1 MMATKWTNEQLLAIE
16 TRGKNL
22 LVAAAAGSGKTAVLV
37 ERIIRMITDEKN
49 PVDIDKLLVVTFTNA
64 AASEMRER
72 IGDAISKKLEEM
84 PDSKVLQRQ
93 LALLNKSNITTIHS
107 FCLDVIK
114 NNFHII
120 DLDPGFRIGDET
132 ECTLIKQDVLIELFD
147 DKYNEGDKG
156 FLNLV
161 EAYCTNRDD
170 EKLKSIVLKLY
181 NFSMS
186 GPWPSVW
193 LREKAQE
200 FNIDSLEDLE
210 KASWCKILK
219 ESLYLDLNSAKNNLK
234 EAIKICEEDSD
245 LDPYLLTLNPELNNI
260 INAINSL
267 NLDLNK
273 IYNAIKNI
281 EFGRI
286 KSIKKGIGDE
296 LDKEKV
302 KSLRDD
308 TKKKINKIKEEVFS
322 VPLNEALD
330 GIKNMYPIIKSLTEL
345 VIEFSNRYSTKKREK
360 TILDFNDLEHLCLRI
375 LTYSDENGEIKAS
388 SVAQK
393 FREKFEEVLV
403 DEYQDSNNV
412 QETIINMVS
421 RKNLDN
427 PNVFMV
433 GDVKQS
439 IYRFRQAKPELFL
452 EKYNSYPVEDG
463 EKNKKIMLYK
473 NFRSREEVI
482 KGVNFVFKSLMSK
495 TVGELDYTD
504 EEALNLGANYE
515 EVNKDNVHLQNQ
527 EDIDLDKIRVSGDI
541 ELHILDKS
549 GDFEDEKNEN
559 KDNGYNDENSTLKD
573 DEEDLTAV
581 AIEARIIERRIK
593 ELINPSDGKVFM
605 IFDKNLNKY
614 RKIRYKDIVILLRT
628 TKNWADTIVEELSF
642 GGIPVYADTSAG
654 YFQTI
659 EIRTIMS
666 LLHIID
672 NPMQD
677 IYAIASMR
685 SPIFSFT
692 SEELADIRL
701 LNSDNYFYLN
711 VKNIADGTYDEN
723 VDKDLKE
730 KCSYFIGKINAW
742 REISLYMPIDE
753 FIWYLYSDTSYYGY
767 VGAMVNGVQR
777 QANLRILFQRAKQY
791 EQTSFKG
798 LFNFINFI
806 NKLKK
811 SSGDLGTA
819 KILGENEDVVRIMSI
834 HKSKGLEFPVVFLS
848 GCGKQFNLMD
858 ANDSLL
864 FHEELG
870 IGADC
875 IDIEKRIRYKTIQ
888 KYAIKKKFELETLS
902 EEMRILYVAL
912 TRAKEKLIITGGSS
926 NLQKDIEACYRA
938 VVKSSDKVIPNELL
952 KQKNYLKWI
961 ITALIKHKDG
971 EDLRKGKNEF
981 IKLSNDLSTWKIH
994 FHRKSEFIVDNIED
1008 SVDKEKNTILS
1019 LNYNNFA
1026 IDKEIQRRLDFRYK
1040 YKEVCVVPS
1049 NISVSDI
1056 KRAEEEVF
1064 TSDVES
1070 FFKEEKLRKK
1080 PKFITEEKGLSKA
1093 EKGTAMHFVMQKL
1106 DLNRVN
1112 SIDEIKI
1119 QVKSMVNNE
1128 LITEEEEKT
1137 INPFKIQKFFKSD
1150 LGLRMLKAYKE
1161 NGEVYRELPFITE
1174 IPIKRV
1180 EKEITSK
1187 LFDNEKLRLQGII
1200 DCFFEEEDGVVL
1212 LDYKT
1217 DYVEVGKESELL
1229 DRYKVQIELYTETLE
1244 KIIGKKIKEKYLY
1257 LFGID
1262 KQVKYKN

>member
-1 MMATKWTNEQLLAIE
+1 METKWTDEQLLAIE

-37 ERIIRMITDEKN
+37 ERIIKIITDDNN

-84 PDSKVLQRQ
+84 PDSKMLQRQ

-107 FCLDVIK
+107 FCLDIIK
-114 NNFHII
+114 NNFHLL

-132 ECTLIKQDVLIELFD
+132 ECTLIKQDVLIELFE
-147 DKYNEGDKG
+147 DKYDKEDEG
-156 FLNLV
+156 FLNLI

-170 EKLKSIVLKLY
+170 ERLKEIVLKLY

-200 FNIDSLEDLE
+200 FNINSLDELE
-210 KASWCKILK
+210 KASWYKVLK
-219 ESLYLDLNSAKNNLK
+219 ESLYLDLNNAKNGLD

-245 LDPYLLTLNPELNNI
+245 LAPYLLNLKPELNGI
-260 INAINSL
+260 ENAINSL
-267 NLDLNK
+267 NLNLEQ
-273 IYNAIKNI
+273 IYKAIKDI
-281 EFGRI
+281 EFAYRI
-286 KSIKKGIGDE
+286 KTVKKGLGDE
-296 LDKEKV
+296 LDKKKV

-308 TKKKINKIKEEVFS
+308 VKKKINQIKGGVFS
-322 VPLNEALD
+322 VSLDETLN

-345 VIEFSNRYSTKKREK
+345 VIEFSDRYVKKKMERV
-360 TILDFNDLEHLCLRI
+360 ILDFNDLEHLCLKI
-375 LTYSDENGEIKAS
+375 LTCNDENGEVYAS

-412 QETIINMVS
+412 QETIISMVS
-421 RKNLDN
+421 RKDLDN

-433 GDVKQS
+433 GDVKQN

-452 EKYNSYPVEDG
+452 EKYNSYSEEDNK
-463 EKNKKIMLYK
+463 KNRKIMLYK

-482 KGVNFVFKSLMSK
+482 KGVNFIFKSLMSK

-504 EEALNLGANYE
+504 KEALNLGASYDE
-515 EVNKDNVHLQNQ
+515 INKDNVYFQDN
-527 EDIDLDKIRVSGDI
+527 EFIDLDKIEVSGAL

-549 GDFEDEKNEN
+549 SDFEDGKNEI
-559 KDNGYNDENSTLKD
+559 NDED
-573 DEEDLTAV
+573 DKENDNEEDLSAV
-581 AIEARIIERRIK
+581 AIEARIIAKRIK
-593 ELINPSDGKVFM
+593 ELINPSDGKCFM
-605 IFDKNLNKY
+605 VFDKNLNRY
-614 RKIRYKDIVILLRT
+614 RKITYKDIVILLRS

-642 GGIPVYADTSAG
+642 GGIPVYADINTG

-677 IYAIASMR
+677 IYTIASMR
-685 SPIFSFT
+685 SPIFAFT
-692 SEELADIRL
+692 SEELADIRI
-701 LNSDNYFYLN
+701 LNRDNYFYLN
-711 VKNIADGTYDEN
+711 VKDIAEDVYDERIN
-723 VDKDLKE
+723 KSLKDK
-730 KCSYFIGKINAW
+730 CVYFIEKIGSW
-742 REISLYMPIDE
+742 REKSLYMPIDE
-753 FIWYLYSDTSYYGY
+753 FLWYLYSDTSYYGY
-767 VGAMVNGVQR
+767 VGAMVNGIQR

-806 NKLKK
+806 NKLRK

-848 GCGKQFNLMD
+848 GCGKQFNLRD
-858 ANDSLL
+858 INDSLL

-875 IDIEKRIRYKTIQ
+875 IDIKKRIRYTTLQ

-912 TRAKEKLIITGGSS
+912 TRAKEKLIITGSS
-926 NLQKDIEACYRA
+926 YNLQKDIDACYKA
-938 VVKSSDKVIPNELL
+938 GVKGFNKVIPSELL
-952 KQKNYLKWI
+952 KQKSYLKWI
-961 ITALIKHKDG
+961 MIALIKHKDG
-971 EDLRKGKNEF
+971 DILRQGKNEF
-981 IKLSNDLSTWKIH
+981 VEISDDLSSWKIN
-994 FHRKSEFIVDNIED
+994 FHKKSDFGTENVED
-1008 SVDKEKNTILS
+1008 SIEKKNISILS
-1019 LNYNNFA
+1019 LNYSNFEV
-1026 IDKEIQRRLDFRYK
+1026 DEEIRKRLEFRYK
-1040 YKEVCVVPS
+1040 YRDVCSVPS

-1056 KRAEEEVF
+1056 KKAEEEIF
-1064 TSDVES
+1064 EPQAENLFS
-1070 FFKEEKLRKK
+1070 EEKNRKK
-1080 PKFITEEKGLSKA
+1080 PRFIMEEKGLSKA

-1106 DLNRVN
+1106 DLNKVN
-1112 SIDEIKI
+1112 LLNEIKEQI
-1119 QVKSMVNNE
+1119 KNMFE
-1128 LITEEEEKT
+1128 KGLITKDEEES
-1137 INPFKIQKFFKSD
+1137 INIFKIQKFFKSN
-1150 LGLRMLKAYKE
+1150 LGQRLLKAYKE
-1161 NGEVYRELPFITE
+1161 NKQVFRELPFITE
-1174 IPIKRV
+1174 IPVKRI
-1180 EKEITSK
+1180 EKDLIDK
-1187 LFDNEKLRLQGII
+1187 IFNNEKLRLQGII
-1200 DCFFEEEDGVVL
+1200 DCFFEEDDGIVL

-1217 DYVEVGKESELL
+1217 DYVENGKEKEIL
-1229 DRYKVQIELYTETLE
+1229 DKYRVQIDLYTETLE
-1244 KIIGKKIKEKYLY
+1244 RVIGKKVKERYLY

-1262 KQVKYKN
+1262 KEVKYMD

>member
-1 MMATKWTNEQLLAIE
+1 METKWTDEQLLAIE

-37 ERIIRMITDEKN
+37 ERIIKIITDDNN

-84 PDSKVLQRQ
+84 PDSKMLQRQ

-107 FCLDVIK
+107 FCLDIIK
-114 NNFHII
+114 NNFHLI

-132 ECTLIKQDVLIELFD
+132 ECTLIKQDVLIELFE
-147 DKYNEGDKG
+147 DKYDKEDEG
-156 FLNLV
+156 FLNLI

-170 EKLKSIVLKLY
+170 ERLKEIVLKLY

-200 FNIDSLEDLE
+200 FNINSLDELE
-210 KASWCKILK
+210 KASWYKVLK
-219 ESLYLDLNSAKNNLK
+219 ESLYLDLNNAKNGLD

-245 LDPYLLTLNPELNNI
+245 LAPYLLNLKPELNGI
-260 INAINSL
+260 ENAINSL
-267 NLDLNK
+267 NLNLEQ
-273 IYNAIKNI
+273 IYKAIKDI
-281 EFGRI
+281 EFAYRI
-286 KSIKKGIGDE
+286 KTVKKGLGDE
-296 LDKEKV
+296 LDKKKV

-308 TKKKINKIKEEVFS
+308 VKKKINQIKGGVFS
-322 VPLNEALD
+322 VSLDETLN

-345 VIEFSNRYSTKKREK
+345 VIEFSDRYVKKKMERV
-360 TILDFNDLEHLCLRI
+360 ILDFNDLEHLCLKI
-375 LTYSDENGEIKAS
+375 LTCNDENGEVYAS

-412 QETIINMVS
+412 QETIISMVS
-421 RKNLDN
+421 RKDLDN

-452 EKYNSYPVEDG
+452 EKYNSYSEEDNK
-463 EKNKKIMLYK
+463 KNRKIMLYK

-482 KGVNFVFKSLMSK
+482 KGVNFIFKSLMSK

-504 EEALNLGANYE
+504 KEALNLGASYDE
-515 EVNKDNVHLQNQ
+515 INKDNVYFQDN
-527 EDIDLDKIRVSGDI
+527 EFIDLDKIEVSGAL

-549 GDFEDEKNEN
+549 SDFEDGKNEIN
-559 KDNGYNDENSTLKD
+559 YEDDKENDN
-573 DEEDLTAV
+573 EEDLSAV
-581 AIEARIIERRIK
+581 AIEARIIAKRIK
-593 ELINPSDGKVFM
+593 ELINPSDGKCFM
-605 IFDKNLNKY
+605 VFDKNLNRY
-614 RKIRYKDIVILLRT
+614 RKITYKDIVILLRS

-642 GGIPVYADTSAG
+642 GGIPVYADINTG

-677 IYAIASMR
+677 IYTIASMR
-685 SPIFSFT
+685 SPIFAFT
-692 SEELADIRL
+692 SEELADIRI
-701 LNSDNYFYLN
+701 LNRDNYFYLN
-711 VKNIADGTYDEN
+711 VKDIAEDVYDERIN
-723 VDKDLKE
+723 KSLKDK
-730 KCSYFIGKINAW
+730 CVYFIEKIGSW
-742 REISLYMPIDE
+742 REKSLYMPIDE
-753 FIWYLYSDTSYYGY
+753 FLWYLYSDTSYYGY
-767 VGAMVNGVQR
+767 VGAMVNGIQR

-806 NKLKK
+806 NKLRK

-848 GCGKQFNLMD
+848 GCGKQFNLRD
-858 ANDSLL
+858 INDSLL

-875 IDIEKRIRYKTIQ
+875 IDIKKRIRYTTLQ

-912 TRAKEKLIITGGSS
+912 TRAKEKLIITGSS
-926 NLQKDIEACYRA
+926 YNLQKDIDACYKA
-938 VVKSSDKVIPNELL
+938 GVKGFNKVIPSELL
-952 KQKNYLKWI
+952 KQKSYLKWI
-961 ITALIKHKDG
+961 MTALIKHKDG
-971 EDLRKGKNEF
+971 DILRQGKNEF
-981 IKLSNDLSTWKIH
+981 VEISDDLSSWKIN
-994 FHRKSEFIVDNIED
+994 FHKKSDFGVENVED
-1008 SVDKEKNTILS
+1008 SIEKKNISILS
-1019 LNYNNFA
+1019 LNYSNFEV
-1026 IDKEIQRRLDFRYK
+1026 DEEIRKRLEFRYK
-1040 YKEVCVVPS
+1040 YRDVCSVPS

-1056 KRAEEEVF
+1056 KKAEEEIF
-1064 TSDVES
+1064 EPQAENLFS
-1070 FFKEEKLRKK
+1070 EEKNRKK
-1080 PKFITEEKGLSKA
+1080 PKFIMEEKGLSKA

-1106 DLNRVN
+1106 DLNKVN
-1112 SIDEIKI
+1112 LLNEIKEQI
-1119 QVKSMVNNE
+1119 KNMFE
-1128 LITEEEEKT
+1128 KGLITKDEEES
-1137 INPFKIQKFFKSD
+1137 INIFKIQKFFKSN
-1150 LGLRMLKAYKE
+1150 LGQRLLKAYKE
-1161 NGEVYRELPFITE
+1161 NKQVFRELPFITE
-1174 IPIKRV
+1174 IPVKRI
-1180 EKEITSK
+1180 EKDLIDK
-1187 LFDNEKLRLQGII
+1187 IFNNEKLRLQGII
-1200 DCFFEEEDGVVL
+1200 DCFFEEDDGIVL

-1217 DYVEVGKESELL
+1217 DYVENGKEKEIL
-1229 DRYKVQIELYTETLE
+1229 DKYRVQIDLYTETLE
-1244 KIIGKKIKEKYLY
+1244 RVIGKKVKERYLY

-1262 KQVKYKN
+1262 KEVKYMD

>member
-1 MMATKWTNEQLLAIE
+1 MATKWTDEQLLAIE

-37 ERIIRMITDEKN
+37 ERIIKMITNDKS
-49 PVDIDKLLVVTFTNA
+49 PVDIDKLLIVTFTNA

-72 IGDAISKKLEEM
+72 IGDAISKRLEET

-114 NNFHII
+114 NNFHLI

-132 ECTLIKQDVLIELFD
+132 ECNLIKQDILVELFD
-147 DKYNEGDKG
+147 DKYDEEDKG

-161 EAYCTNRDD
+161 EAYCSNRDD
-170 EKLKSIVLKLY
+170 EKLKDIILKLY

-186 GPWPSVW
+186 GPWPEKW
-193 LREKAQE
+193 LREKAHD
-200 FNIDSLEDLE
+200 FKLDSLKDLE
-210 KASWCKILK
+210 KTAWYKVLK
-219 ESLYLDLNSAKNNLK
+219 ESLYLEFNNAKNDLE
-234 EAIKICEEDSD
+234 EAIEICDGDCD
-245 LDPYLLTLNPELNNI
+245 LAPYLLTLEPELNRAVNI
-260 INAINSL
+260 IKS
-267 NLDLNK
+267 LDLGLDK
-273 IYNAIKNI
+273 IYEAVSCIK
-281 EFGRI
+281 FDRI
-286 KSIKKGIGDE
+286 KTPKKGVGDE
-296 LDKEKV
+296 LDREKI
-302 KSLRDD
+302 KALRDKAKD
-308 TKKKINKIKEEVFS
+308 RVNKIKEEVFS
-322 VPLNEALD
+322 VPLDEAID
-330 GIKNMYPIIKSLTEL
+330 GIKKMYPIITSLTEL
-345 VIEFSNRYSTKKREK
+345 VIEFSKRYSDKKREK
-360 TILDFNDLEHLCLRI
+360 TILDFNDLEHLCLKI
-375 LTYSDENGEIKAS
+375 LTSYDESGQIRP
-388 SVAQK
+388 SVVAEK
-393 FREKFEEVLV
+393 FREKFDEVLV

-452 EKYNSYPVEDG
+452 DKYNSYSMDD
-463 EKNKKIMLYK
+463 KDRNRKIMLYK
-473 NFRSREEVI
+473 NFRSRKEVI
-482 KGVNFVFKSLMSK
+482 NGVNFVFKSLMSE
-495 TVGELDYTD
+495 TVGELDYTID
-504 EEALNLGANYE
+504 EALNLGANYE
-515 EVNKDNVHLQNQ
+515 EINKDNIFLNPQ
-527 EDIDLDKIRVSGDI
+527 EKIDIEKIDVAGNI

-549 GDFEDEKNEN
+549 GDFEEEK
-559 KDNGYNDENSTLKD
+559 KSENSSDEENLREE
-573 DEEDLTAV
+573 EEDLTAV
-581 AIEARIIERRIK
+581 AIEARIIEKRIK
-593 ELINPSDGKVFM
+593 ELMNPSNGKHFM
-605 IFDKNLNKY
+605 VFDKNLNKY
-614 RKIRYKDIVILLRT
+614 RKIRYKDIVILLRA

-677 IYAIASMR
+677 IYTIASMR

-701 LNSDNYFYLN
+701 LNRESYFYLN
-711 VKNIADGTYDEN
+711 VRDIAEGVYDKNI
-723 VDKDLKE
+723 DKDLKD
-730 KCSYFIGKINAW
+730 KCLYFVEKINGW

-753 FIWYLYSDTSYYGY
+753 FIWYLYSDTAYYGY

-806 NKLKK
+806 NRLKK

-858 ANDSLL
+858 SKDSLL

-875 IDIEKRIRYKTIQ
+875 IDIEKRIKYKTLQ

-912 TRAKEKLIITGGSS
+912 TRAKEKLIITGASS
-926 NLQKDIEACYRA
+926 NLQKDIEACYKA
-938 VVKSSDKVIPNELL
+938 GEKGLDKVMPSEVL
-952 KQKNYLKWI
+952 KQKSYLKWI
-961 ITALIKHKDG
+961 MTALIKHKDG
-971 EDLRKGKNEF
+971 EILRQGKNEF
-981 IKLSNDLSTWKIH
+981 IKIADDLSTWKID
-994 FHRKSEFIVDNIED
+994 FHRKSEFFVDNTKD

-1019 LNYNNFA
+1019 LDYDTFV
-1026 IDKEIQRRLDFRYK
+1026 IDKEVKRRLDFKYK
-1040 YKEVCVVPS
+1040 YNEVCTVPS

-1064 TSDVES
+1064 TSETEN
-1070 FFKEEKLRKK
+1070 FFKEENIRKK

-1106 DLNRVN
+1106 DLDKIN
-1112 SIDEIKI
+1112 SINEIKK
-1119 QVKSMVNNE
+1119 QVKVMFENE
-1128 LITEEEEKT
+1128 LITEDEEKA
-1137 INPFKIQKFFKSD
+1137 INPFKIQKFLKSN
-1150 LGLRMLKAYKE
+1150 LGERMLKAHKE
-1161 NGEVYRELPFITE
+1161 NREVYRELPFITE
-1174 IPIKRV
+1174 ISVKRI
-1180 EKEITSK
+1180 EKELVDEI
-1187 LFDNEKLRLQGII
+1187 FNNEKLRLQGII

-1217 DYVEVGKESELL
+1217 DYVEEGKEEEFLE
-1229 DRYKVQIELYTETLE
+1229 RYKVQIDLYTETLE
-1244 KIIGKKIKEKYLY
+1244 KIIGKKIKERYLY

-1262 KQVKYKN
+1262 KEVKYKD

>member
-1 MMATKWTNEQLLAIE
+1 METKWTDEQLLAIE

-37 ERIIRMITDEKN
+37 ERIIKIITDDNN

-84 PDSKVLQRQ
+84 PDSKMLQRQ

-107 FCLDVIK
+107 FCLDIIK
-114 NNFHII
+114 NNFHLI

-132 ECTLIKQDVLIELFD
+132 ECTLIKQDVLIELFE
-147 DKYNEGDKG
+147 DKYDKEDEG
-156 FLNLV
+156 FLNLI

-170 EKLKSIVLKLY
+170 ERLKEIVLKLY

-200 FNIDSLEDLE
+200 FNINSLDELE
-210 KASWCKILK
+210 KASWYKVLK
-219 ESLYLDLNSAKNNLK
+219 ESLYLDLNNAKNGLD

-245 LDPYLLTLNPELNNI
+245 LAPYLLNLKPELNGI
-260 INAINSL
+260 ENAINSL
-267 NLDLNK
+267 NLNLEQ
-273 IYNAIKNI
+273 IYKAIKDI
-281 EFGRI
+281 EFAYRI
-286 KSIKKGIGDE
+286 KTVKKGLGDE
-296 LDKEKV
+296 LDKKKV

-308 TKKKINKIKEEVFS
+308 VKKKINQIKGGVFS
-322 VPLNEALD
+322 VSLDETLN

-345 VIEFSNRYSTKKREK
+345 VIEFSDRYVKKKMERV
-360 TILDFNDLEHLCLRI
+360 ILDFNDLEHLCLKI
-375 LTYSDENGEIKAS
+375 LTCNDENGEVYAS

-412 QETIINMVS
+412 QETIISMVS
-421 RKNLDN
+421 RKDLDN

-452 EKYNSYPVEDG
+452 EKYNSYSEEDNK
-463 EKNKKIMLYK
+463 KNRKIMLYK

-482 KGVNFVFKSLMSK
+482 KGVNFIFKSLMSK

-504 EEALNLGANYE
+504 KEALNLGASYDE
-515 EVNKDNVHLQNQ
+515 INKDNVYFQDN
-527 EDIDLDKIRVSGDI
+527 EFIDLDKIEVSGAL

-549 GDFEDEKNEN
+549 SDFEDGENEI
-559 KDNGYNDENSTLKD
+559 NDED
-573 DEEDLTAV
+573 DKENDNEEDLSAV
-581 AIEARIIERRIK
+581 AIEARIIAKRIK
-593 ELINPSDGKVFM
+593 ELINPSDGKCFM
-605 IFDKNLNKY
+605 VFDKNLNRYK
-614 RKIRYKDIVILLRT
+614 KITYKDIVILLRS

-642 GGIPVYADTSAG
+642 GGIPVYADINTG

-677 IYAIASMR
+677 IYTIASMR
-685 SPIFSFT
+685 SPIFAFT
-692 SEELADIRL
+692 SEELADIRI
-701 LNSDNYFYLN
+701 LNRDNYFYLN
-711 VKNIADGTYDEN
+711 VKDIAEDVYDERIN
-723 VDKDLKE
+723 KSLKDK
-730 KCSYFIGKINAW
+730 CVYFIEKIGSW
-742 REISLYMPIDE
+742 REKSLYMPIDE
-753 FIWYLYSDTSYYGY
+753 FLWYLYSDTSYYGY
-767 VGAMVNGVQR
+767 VGAMVNGIQR

-806 NKLKK
+806 NKLRK

-848 GCGKQFNLMD
+848 GCGKQFNLRD
-858 ANDSLL
+858 INDSLL

-875 IDIEKRIRYKTIQ
+875 IDIKKRIRYTTLQ

-912 TRAKEKLIITGGSS
+912 TRAKEKLIITGSS
-926 NLQKDIEACYRA
+926 YNLQKDIDACYKA
-938 VVKSSDKVIPNELL
+938 GVKGFNKVIPSELL
-952 KQKNYLKWI
+952 KQKSYLKWI
-961 ITALIKHKDG
+961 MTALIKHKDG
-971 EDLRKGKNEF
+971 DILRQGKNEF
-981 IKLSNDLSTWKIH
+981 VEISDDLSSWKIN
-994 FHRKSEFIVDNIED
+994 FHKKSDFGTENVED
-1008 SVDKEKNTILS
+1008 SIEKKNISILS
-1019 LNYNNFA
+1019 LNYSNFEV
-1026 IDKEIQRRLDFRYK
+1026 DEEIRKRLEFRYK
-1040 YKEVCVVPS
+1040 YRDVCSVPS

-1056 KRAEEEVF
+1056 KKAEEEIF
-1064 TSDVES
+1064 EPQAENLFS
-1070 FFKEEKLRKK
+1070 EEKNRKK
-1080 PKFITEEKGLSKA
+1080 PRFIMEEKGLSKA

-1106 DLNRVN
+1106 DLNKVN
-1112 SIDEIKI
+1112 LLNEIKEQI
-1119 QVKSMVNNE
+1119 KNMFE
-1128 LITEEEEKT
+1128 KGLITKDEEES
-1137 INPFKIQKFFKSD
+1137 INIFKIQKFFKSN
-1150 LGLRMLKAYKE
+1150 LGQRLLKAYKE
-1161 NGEVYRELPFITE
+1161 NKQVFRELPFITE
-1174 IPIKRV
+1174 IPVKRI
-1180 EKEITSK
+1180 EKDLIDK
-1187 LFDNEKLRLQGII
+1187 IFNNEKLRLQGII
-1200 DCFFEEEDGVVL
+1200 DCFFEEDDGIVL

-1217 DYVEVGKESELL
+1217 DYVENGKEKEIL
-1229 DRYKVQIELYTETLE
+1229 DKYRVQIDLYTETLE
-1244 KIIGKKIKEKYLY
+1244 RVIGKKVKERYLY

-1262 KQVKYKN
+1262 KEVKYMD

>member
-1 MMATKWTNEQLLAIE
+1 METKWTDEQLLAIE

-37 ERIIRMITDEKN
+37 ERIIKIITDDNN

-84 PDSKVLQRQ
+84 PDSKMLQRQ

-107 FCLDVIK
+107 FCLDIIK
-114 NNFHII
+114 NNFHLI

-132 ECTLIKQDVLIELFD
+132 ECTLIKQDVLIELFE
-147 DKYNEGDKG
+147 DKYDKEDED
-156 FLNLV
+156 FLNLI

-170 EKLKSIVLKLY
+170 ERLKEIVLKLY

-200 FNIDSLEDLE
+200 FNINSLDELE
-210 KASWCKILK
+210 KASWYKVLK
-219 ESLYLDLNSAKNNLK
+219 ESLYLDLNNAKNGLD

-245 LDPYLLTLNPELNNI
+245 LAPYLLNLKPELNGI
-260 INAINSL
+260 ENAINSL
-267 NLDLNK
+267 NLNLEQ
-273 IYNAIKNI
+273 IYKAIKDI
-281 EFGRI
+281 EFAYRI
-286 KSIKKGIGDE
+286 KTVKKGLGDE
-296 LDKEKV
+296 LDKKKV

-308 TKKKINKIKEEVFS
+308 VKKKINQIKGGVFS
-322 VPLNEALD
+322 VSLDETLN

-345 VIEFSNRYSTKKREK
+345 VIEFSDRYVKKKMERV
-360 TILDFNDLEHLCLRI
+360 ILDFNDLEHLCLKI
-375 LTYSDENGEIKAS
+375 LTCNDENGEVYAS

-412 QETIINMVS
+412 QETIISMVS
-421 RKNLDN
+421 RKDLDN

-452 EKYNSYPVEDG
+452 EKYNSYSEEDNK
-463 EKNKKIMLYK
+463 KNRKIMLYK

-482 KGVNFVFKSLMSK
+482 KGVNFIFKSLMSK

-504 EEALNLGANYE
+504 KEALNLGASYDE
-515 EVNKDNVHLQNQ
+515 INKDNVYFQDN
-527 EDIDLDKIRVSGDI
+527 EFIDLDKIEVSGAL

-549 GDFEDEKNEN
+549 SDFEDGKNEI
-559 KDNGYNDENSTLKD
+559 NDED
-573 DEEDLTAV
+573 DKENDNEEDLSAV
-581 AIEARIIERRIK
+581 AIEARIIAKRIK
-593 ELINPSDGKVFM
+593 ELINPSDGKCFM
-605 IFDKNLNKY
+605 VFDKNLNRY
-614 RKIRYKDIVILLRT
+614 RKITYKDIVILLRS

-642 GGIPVYADTSAG
+642 GGIPVYADINTG

-677 IYAIASMR
+677 IYTIASMR
-685 SPIFSFT
+685 SPIFAFT
-692 SEELADIRL
+692 SEELADIRI
-701 LNSDNYFYLN
+701 LNRDNYFYLN
-711 VKNIADGTYDEN
+711 VKDIAEDVYNERIN
-723 VDKDLKE
+723 KSLKDK
-730 KCSYFIGKINAW
+730 CVYFIEKIGSW
-742 REISLYMPIDE
+742 REKSLYMPIDE
-753 FIWYLYSDTSYYGY
+753 FLWYLYSDTSYYGY
-767 VGAMVNGVQR
+767 VGAMVNGIQR

-806 NKLKK
+806 NKLRK

-848 GCGKQFNLMD
+848 GCGKQFNLRD
-858 ANDSLL
+858 INDSLL

-875 IDIEKRIRYKTIQ
+875 IDIKKRIRYTTLQ

-912 TRAKEKLIITGGSS
+912 TRAKEKLIITGSS
-926 NLQKDIEACYRA
+926 YNLQKDIDACYKA
-938 VVKSSDKVIPNELL
+938 GVKGFNKVIPSELL
-952 KQKNYLKWI
+952 KQKSYLKWI
-961 ITALIKHKDG
+961 MTALIKHKDG
-971 EDLRKGKNEF
+971 DILRQGKNEF
-981 IKLSNDLSTWKIH
+981 VEISDDLSSWKIN
-994 FHRKSEFIVDNIED
+994 FHKKSDFGVENVED
-1008 SVDKEKNTILS
+1008 SIEKKNISILS
-1019 LNYNNFA
+1019 LNYSNFEV
-1026 IDKEIQRRLDFRYK
+1026 DEEIRKRLEFRYK
-1040 YKEVCVVPS
+1040 YRDVCSVPS

-1056 KRAEEEVF
+1056 KKAEEEIF
-1064 TSDVES
+1064 EPQAENLFS
-1070 FFKEEKLRKK
+1070 EEKNRKK
-1080 PKFITEEKGLSKA
+1080 PRFIMEEKGLSKA

-1106 DLNRVN
+1106 DLNKVN
-1112 SIDEIKI
+1112 LLNEIKEQI
-1119 QVKSMVNNE
+1119 KNMFE
-1128 LITEEEEKT
+1128 KGLITKDEEES
-1137 INPFKIQKFFKSD
+1137 INIFKIQKFFKSN
-1150 LGLRMLKAYKE
+1150 LGQRLLKAYKE
-1161 NGEVYRELPFITE
+1161 NKQVFRELPFITE
-1174 IPIKRV
+1174 IPVKRI
-1180 EKEITSK
+1180 EKDLIDK
-1187 LFDNEKLRLQGII
+1187 IFNNEKLRLQGII
-1200 DCFFEEEDGVVL
+1200 DCFFEEDDGIVL

-1217 DYVEVGKESELL
+1217 DYVENGKEKEIL
-1229 DRYKVQIELYTETLE
+1229 DKYRVQIDLYTETLE
-1244 KIIGKKIKEKYLY
+1244 RVIGKKVKERYLY

-1262 KQVKYKN
+1262 KEVKYMD

>member
-1 MMATKWTNEQLLAIE
+1 METKWTDEQLLAIE

-37 ERIIRMITDEKN
+37 ERIIKIITDDNN

-84 PDSKVLQRQ
+84 PDSKMLQRQ

-107 FCLDVIK
+107 FCLDIIK
-114 NNFHII
+114 NNFHLI

-132 ECTLIKQDVLIELFD
+132 ECTLIKQDVLIELFE
-147 DKYNEGDKG
+147 DKYDKEDEG
-156 FLNLV
+156 FLNLI

-170 EKLKSIVLKLY
+170 ERLKEIVLKLY

-200 FNIDSLEDLE
+200 FNINSLDELE
-210 KASWCKILK
+210 KASWYKVLK
-219 ESLYLDLNSAKNNLK
+219 ESLYLDLNNAKNGLD

-245 LDPYLLTLNPELNNI
+245 LAPYLLNLKPELNGI
-260 INAINSL
+260 ENAINSL
-267 NLDLNK
+267 NLNLEQ
-273 IYNAIKNI
+273 IYKAIKDI
-281 EFGRI
+281 EFAYRI
-286 KSIKKGIGDE
+286 KTVKKGLGDE
-296 LDKEKV
+296 LDKKKV

-308 TKKKINKIKEEVFS
+308 VKKKINQIKGGVFS
-322 VPLNEALD
+322 VSLDETLN

-345 VIEFSNRYSTKKREK
+345 VIEFSDRYVKKKMERV
-360 TILDFNDLEHLCLRI
+360 ILDFNDLEHLCLKI
-375 LTYSDENGEIKAS
+375 LTCNDENGEVYAS

-412 QETIINMVS
+412 QETIISMVS
-421 RKNLDN
+421 RKDLDN

-452 EKYNSYPVEDG
+452 EKYNSYSEEDNK
-463 EKNKKIMLYK
+463 KNRKIMLYK

-482 KGVNFVFKSLMSK
+482 KGVNFIFKSLMSK

-504 EEALNLGANYE
+504 KEALNLGASYDE
-515 EVNKDNVHLQNQ
+515 INKDNVYFQDN
-527 EDIDLDKIRVSGDI
+527 EFIDLDKIEVSGAL

-549 GDFEDEKNEN
+549 SDFEDGKNEI
-559 KDNGYNDENSTLKD
+559 NDED
-573 DEEDLTAV
+573 DKENDNEEDLSAV
-581 AIEARIIERRIK
+581 AIEARIIAKRIK
-593 ELINPSDGKVFM
+593 ELINPSDGKCFM
-605 IFDKNLNKY
+605 VFDKNLNRY
-614 RKIRYKDIVILLRT
+614 RKITYKDIVILLRS

-642 GGIPVYADTSAG
+642 GGIPVYADINTG

-677 IYAIASMR
+677 IYTIASMR
-685 SPIFSFT
+685 SPIFAFT
-692 SEELADIRL
+692 SEELADIRI
-701 LNSDNYFYLN
+701 LNRDNYFYLN
-711 VKNIADGTYDEN
+711 VKDIAEDVYDERIN
-723 VDKDLKE
+723 KSLKDK
-730 KCSYFIGKINAW
+730 CVYFIEKIGSW
-742 REISLYMPIDE
+742 REKSLYMPIDE
-753 FIWYLYSDTSYYGY
+753 FLWYLYSDTSYYGY
-767 VGAMVNGVQR
+767 VGAMVNGIQR

-806 NKLKK
+806 NKLRK

-848 GCGKQFNLMD
+848 GCGKQFNLRD
-858 ANDSLL
+858 INDSLL

-875 IDIEKRIRYKTIQ
+875 IDIKKRIRYTTLQ

-912 TRAKEKLIITGGSS
+912 TRAKEKLIITGSSS
-926 NLQKDIEACYRA
+926 NLQKDIDACYKA
-938 VVKSSDKVIPNELL
+938 GVKGFNKVIPSELL
-952 KQKNYLKWI
+952 KQKSYLKWI
-961 ITALIKHKDG
+961 MTALIKHKDG
-971 EDLRKGKNEF
+971 DILRQGKNEF
-981 IKLSNDLSTWKIH
+981 VEISDDLSSWKIN
-994 FHRKSEFIVDNIED
+994 FHKKSDFGTENVED
-1008 SVDKEKNTILS
+1008 SIEKKNISILS
-1019 LNYNNFA
+1019 LNYSNFEVDEG
-1026 IDKEIQRRLDFRYK
+1026 IRKRLEFRYK
-1040 YKEVCVVPS
+1040 YRDVCSVPS

-1056 KRAEEEVF
+1056 KRAEEEIF
-1064 TSDVES
+1064 EPQAENLFS
-1070 FFKEEKLRKK
+1070 EEKNRKK
-1080 PKFITEEKGLSKA
+1080 PKFIMEEKGLSKA

-1106 DLNRVN
+1106 DLNKVN
-1112 SIDEIKI
+1112 LLNEIKEQI
-1119 QVKSMVNNE
+1119 KNMFE
-1128 LITEEEEKT
+1128 KGLITKDEEES
-1137 INPFKIQKFFKSD
+1137 INIFKIQKFFKSN
-1150 LGLRMLKAYKE
+1150 LGQRLLKAYKE
-1161 NGEVYRELPFITE
+1161 NKQVFRELPFITE
-1174 IPIKRV
+1174 IPVKRI
-1180 EKEITSK
+1180 EKDLIDK
-1187 LFDNEKLRLQGII
+1187 IFNNEKLRLQGII
-1200 DCFFEEEDGVVL
+1200 DCFFEEDDGIVL

-1217 DYVEVGKESELL
+1217 DYVENGKEKEIL
-1229 DRYKVQIELYTETLE
+1229 DKYKVQIDLYTETLE
-1244 KIIGKKIKEKYLY
+1244 RVIGKKVKERYLY

-1262 KQVKYKN
+1262 KEVKYMD

>member
-1 MMATKWTNEQLLAIE
+1 METKWTDEQLLAIE

-37 ERIIRMITDEKN
+37 ERIIKIITDDNN

-84 PDSKVLQRQ
+84 PDSKMLQRQ

-107 FCLDVIK
+107 FCLDIIK
-114 NNFHII
+114 NNFHLI

-132 ECTLIKQDVLIELFD
+132 ECTLIKQDVLIELFE
-147 DKYNEGDKG
+147 DKYDKEDED
-156 FLNLV
+156 FLNLI

-170 EKLKSIVLKLY
+170 ERLKEIVLKLY

-200 FNIDSLEDLE
+200 FNINSLDELE
-210 KASWCKILK
+210 KASWYKVLK
-219 ESLYLDLNSAKNNLK
+219 ESLYLDLNNAKNGLD

-245 LDPYLLTLNPELNNI
+245 LAPYLLNLKPELNGI
-260 INAINSL
+260 ENAINSL
-267 NLDLNK
+267 NLNLEQ
-273 IYNAIKNI
+273 IYKAIKDI
-281 EFGRI
+281 EFAYRI
-286 KSIKKGIGDE
+286 KTVKKGLGDE
-296 LDKEKV
+296 LDKKKV

-308 TKKKINKIKEEVFS
+308 VKKKINQIKGGVFS
-322 VPLNEALD
+322 VSLDETLN

-345 VIEFSNRYSTKKREK
+345 VIEFSDRYVKKKMERV
-360 TILDFNDLEHLCLRI
+360 ILDFNDLEHLCLKI
-375 LTYSDENGEIKAS
+375 LTCNDENGEVYAS

-412 QETIINMVS
+412 QETIISMVS
-421 RKNLDN
+421 RKDLDN

-452 EKYNSYPVEDG
+452 EKYNSYSEEDNK
-463 EKNKKIMLYK
+463 KNRKIMLYK

-482 KGVNFVFKSLMSK
+482 KGVNFIFKSLMSK

-504 EEALNLGANYE
+504 KEALNLGASYDE
-515 EVNKDNVHLQNQ
+515 INKDNVYFQDN
-527 EDIDLDKIRVSGDI
+527 EFIDLDKIEVSGAL

-549 GDFEDEKNEN
+549 SDFEDEKNEI
-559 KDNGYNDENSTLKD
+559 NDED
-573 DEEDLTAV
+573 DKENDNEEDLSAV
-581 AIEARIIERRIK
+581 AIEARIIAKRIK
-593 ELINPSDGKVFM
+593 ELINPSDGKCFM
-605 IFDKNLNKY
+605 VFDKNLNRY
-614 RKIRYKDIVILLRT
+614 RKITYKDIVILLRS

-642 GGIPVYADTSAG
+642 GGIPVYADINTG

-677 IYAIASMR
+677 IYTIASMR
-685 SPIFSFT
+685 SPIFAFT
-692 SEELADIRL
+692 SEELADIRI
-701 LNSDNYFYLN
+701 LNRDNYFYLN
-711 VKNIADGTYDEN
+711 VKDIAEDVYNERIN
-723 VDKDLKE
+723 KSLKDK
-730 KCSYFIGKINAW
+730 CVYFIEKIGSW
-742 REISLYMPIDE
+742 REKSLYMPIDE
-753 FIWYLYSDTSYYGY
+753 FLWYLYSDTSYYGY
-767 VGAMVNGVQR
+767 VGAMVNGIQR

-806 NKLKK
+806 NKLRK

-848 GCGKQFNLMD
+848 GCGKQFNLRD
-858 ANDSLL
+858 INDSLL

-875 IDIEKRIRYKTIQ
+875 IDIKKRIRYTTLQ

-912 TRAKEKLIITGGSS
+912 TRAKEKLIITGSS
-926 NLQKDIEACYRA
+926 YNLQKDIDACYKA
-938 VVKSSDKVIPNELL
+938 GVKGFNKVIPSELL
-952 KQKNYLKWI
+952 KQKSYLKWI
-961 ITALIKHKDG
+961 MTALIKHKDG
-971 EDLRKGKNEF
+971 DILRQGKNEF
-981 IKLSNDLSTWKIH
+981 VEISDDLSSWKIN
-994 FHRKSEFIVDNIED
+994 FHKKSDFGTENVED
-1008 SVDKEKNTILS
+1008 SIEKKNISILS
-1019 LNYNNFA
+1019 LNYSNFEV
-1026 IDKEIQRRLDFRYK
+1026 DEEIRKRLEFRYK
-1040 YKEVCVVPS
+1040 YRDVCSVPS

-1056 KRAEEEVF
+1056 KKAEEEIF
-1064 TSDVES
+1064 EPQAENLFS
-1070 FFKEEKLRKK
+1070 EEKNRKK
-1080 PKFITEEKGLSKA
+1080 PKFIMEEKGLSKA

-1106 DLNRVN
+1106 DLNKVN
-1112 SIDEIKI
+1112 LLNEIKEQI
-1119 QVKSMVNNE
+1119 KNMFE
-1128 LITEEEEKT
+1128 KGLITKDEEES
-1137 INPFKIQKFFKSD
+1137 INIFKIQKFFKSN
-1150 LGLRMLKAYKE
+1150 LGQRLLKAYKE
-1161 NGEVYRELPFITE
+1161 NKQVFRELPFITE
-1174 IPIKRV
+1174 IPVKRI
-1180 EKEITSK
+1180 EKDLIDK
-1187 LFDNEKLRLQGII
+1187 IFNNEKLRLQGII
-1200 DCFFEEEDGVVL
+1200 DCFFEEDDGIVL

-1217 DYVEVGKESELL
+1217 DYVENGKEKEIL
-1229 DRYKVQIELYTETLE
+1229 DKYRVQIDLYTETLE
-1244 KIIGKKIKEKYLY
+1244 RVIGKKVKERYLY

-1262 KQVKYKN
+1262 KEVKYMD

>member
-1 MMATKWTNEQLLAIE
+1 METKWTDEQLLAIE

-37 ERIIRMITDEKN
+37 ERIIKIITDDNN

-84 PDSKVLQRQ
+84 PDSKMLQRQ

-107 FCLDVIK
+107 FCLDIIK
-114 NNFHII
+114 NNFHLI

-132 ECTLIKQDVLIELFD
+132 ECTLIKQDVLIELFE
-147 DKYNEGDKG
+147 DKYDKEDED
-156 FLNLV
+156 FLNLI

-170 EKLKSIVLKLY
+170 ERLKEIVLKLY

-200 FNIDSLEDLE
+200 FNINSLDELE
-210 KASWCKILK
+210 KASWYKVLK
-219 ESLYLDLNSAKNNLK
+219 ESLYLDLNNAKNGLD

-245 LDPYLLTLNPELNNI
+245 LAPYLLNLKPELNGI
-260 INAINSL
+260 ENAINSL
-267 NLDLNK
+267 NLNLEQ
-273 IYNAIKNI
+273 IYKAIKDI
-281 EFGRI
+281 EFAYRI
-286 KSIKKGIGDE
+286 KTVKKGLGDE
-296 LDKEKV
+296 LDKKKV

-308 TKKKINKIKEEVFS
+308 VKKKINQIKGGVFS
-322 VPLNEALD
+322 VSLDETLN

-345 VIEFSNRYSTKKREK
+345 VIEFSDRYVKKKMERV
-360 TILDFNDLEHLCLRI
+360 ILDFNDLEHLCLKI
-375 LTYSDENGEIKAS
+375 LTCNDENGEVYAS

-412 QETIINMVS
+412 QETIISMVS
-421 RKNLDN
+421 RKDLDN

-452 EKYNSYPVEDG
+452 EKYNSYSEEDNK
-463 EKNKKIMLYK
+463 KNRKIMLYK

-482 KGVNFVFKSLMSK
+482 KGVNFIFKSLMSK

-504 EEALNLGANYE
+504 KEALNLGASYDE
-515 EVNKDNVHLQNQ
+515 INKDNVYFQDN
-527 EDIDLDKIRVSGDI
+527 EFIDLDKIEVSGAL

-549 GDFEDEKNEN
+549 SDFEDEKNEI
-559 KDNGYNDENSTLKD
+559 NDED
-573 DEEDLTAV
+573 DKENDNEEDLSAV
-581 AIEARIIERRIK
+581 AIEARIIAKRIK
-593 ELINPSDGKVFM
+593 ELINPSDGKCFM
-605 IFDKNLNKY
+605 VFDKNLNRY
-614 RKIRYKDIVILLRT
+614 RKITYKDIVILLRS

-642 GGIPVYADTSAG
+642 GGIPVYADINTG

-677 IYAIASMR
+677 IYTIASMR
-685 SPIFSFT
+685 SPIFAFT
-692 SEELADIRL
+692 SEELADIRI
-701 LNSDNYFYLN
+701 LNRDNYFYLN
-711 VKNIADGTYDEN
+711 VKDIAEDVYDERIN
-723 VDKDLKE
+723 KSLKDK
-730 KCSYFIGKINAW
+730 CVYFIEKIGSW
-742 REISLYMPIDE
+742 REKSLYMPIDE
-753 FIWYLYSDTSYYGY
+753 FLWYLYSDTSYYGY
-767 VGAMVNGVQR
+767 VGAMVNGIQR

-806 NKLKK
+806 NKLRK

-848 GCGKQFNLMD
+848 GCGKQFNLRD
-858 ANDSLL
+858 INDSLL

-875 IDIEKRIRYKTIQ
+875 IDIKKRIRYTTLQ

-912 TRAKEKLIITGGSS
+912 TRAKEKLIITGSS
-926 NLQKDIEACYRA
+926 YNLQKDIDACYKA
-938 VVKSSDKVIPNELL
+938 GVKGFNKVIPSELL
-952 KQKNYLKWI
+952 KQKSYLKWI
-961 ITALIKHKDG
+961 MTALIKHKDG
-971 EDLRKGKNEF
+971 DILRQGKNEF
-981 IKLSNDLSTWKIH
+981 VEISDDLSSWKIN
-994 FHRKSEFIVDNIED
+994 FHKKSDFGVENVED
-1008 SVDKEKNTILS
+1008 SIEKKNISILS
-1019 LNYNNFA
+1019 LNYSNFEV
-1026 IDKEIQRRLDFRYK
+1026 DEEIRKRLEFRYK
-1040 YKEVCVVPS
+1040 YRDVCSVPS

-1056 KRAEEEVF
+1056 KKAEEEIF
-1064 TSDVES
+1064 EPQAENLFS
-1070 FFKEEKLRKK
+1070 EEKNRKK
-1080 PKFITEEKGLSKA
+1080 PKFIMEEKGLSKA

-1106 DLNRVN
+1106 DLNKVN
-1112 SIDEIKI
+1112 LLNEIKEQI
-1119 QVKSMVNNE
+1119 KNMFE
-1128 LITEEEEKT
+1128 KGLITKDEEES
-1137 INPFKIQKFFKSD
+1137 INIFKIQKFFKSN
-1150 LGLRMLKAYKE
+1150 LGQRLLKAYKE
-1161 NGEVYRELPFITE
+1161 NKQVFRELPFITE
-1174 IPIKRV
+1174 IPVKRI
-1180 EKEITSK
+1180 EKDLIDK
-1187 LFDNEKLRLQGII
+1187 IFNNEKLRLQGII
-1200 DCFFEEEDGVVL
+1200 DCFFEEDDGIVL

-1217 DYVEVGKESELL
+1217 DYVENGKEKEIL
-1229 DRYKVQIELYTETLE
+1229 DKYRVQIDLYTETLE
-1244 KIIGKKIKEKYLY
+1244 RVIGKKVKERYLY

-1262 KQVKYKN
+1262 KEVKYMD

>member
-1 MMATKWTNEQLLAIE
+1 METKWTDEQLLAIE

-37 ERIIRMITDEKN
+37 ERIIKIITDDNN

-84 PDSKVLQRQ
+84 PNSKMLQRQ

-107 FCLDVIK
+107 FCLDIIK
-114 NNFHII
+114 NNFHLI

-132 ECTLIKQDVLIELFD
+132 ECTLIKQDVLIELFE
-147 DKYNEGDKG
+147 DKYDKEDED
-156 FLNLV
+156 FLNLI

-170 EKLKSIVLKLY
+170 ERLKEIVLKLY

-200 FNIDSLEDLE
+200 FNINSLDELE
-210 KASWCKILK
+210 KASWYKVLK
-219 ESLYLDLNSAKNNLK
+219 ESLYLDLNNAKNGLD

-245 LDPYLLTLNPELNNI
+245 LAPYLLNLKPELNGI
-260 INAINSL
+260 ENAINSL
-267 NLDLNK
+267 NLNLEQ
-273 IYNAIKNI
+273 IYKAIKDI
-281 EFGRI
+281 EFAYRI
-286 KSIKKGIGDE
+286 KTVKKGLGDE
-296 LDKEKV
+296 LDKKKV

-308 TKKKINKIKEEVFS
+308 VKKKINQIKGGVFS
-322 VPLNEALD
+322 VSLDETLN

-345 VIEFSNRYSTKKREK
+345 VIEFSDRYVKKKMERV
-360 TILDFNDLEHLCLRI
+360 ILDFNDLEHLCLKI
-375 LTYSDENGEIKAS
+375 LTCNDENGEVYAS

-412 QETIINMVS
+412 QETIISMVS
-421 RKNLDN
+421 RKDLDN

-452 EKYNSYPVEDG
+452 EKYNSYSEEDNK
-463 EKNKKIMLYK
+463 KNRKIMLYK

-482 KGVNFVFKSLMSK
+482 KGVNFIFKSLMSK

-504 EEALNLGANYE
+504 KEALNLGASYDE
-515 EVNKDNVHLQNQ
+515 INKDNVYFQDN
-527 EDIDLDKIRVSGDI
+527 EFIDLDKIEVSGAL

-549 GDFEDEKNEN
+549 SDFEDGKNEI
-559 KDNGYNDENSTLKD
+559 NDED
-573 DEEDLTAV
+573 DKENDNEEDLSAV
-581 AIEARIIERRIK
+581 AIEARIIAKRIK
-593 ELINPSDGKVFM
+593 ELINPSDGKCFM
-605 IFDKNLNKY
+605 VFDKNLNRY
-614 RKIRYKDIVILLRT
+614 RKITYKDIVILLRS

-642 GGIPVYADTSAG
+642 GGIPVYADINTG

-677 IYAIASMR
+677 IYTIASMR
-685 SPIFSFT
+685 SPIFAFT
-692 SEELADIRL
+692 SEELADIRI
-701 LNSDNYFYLN
+701 LNRDNYFYLN
-711 VKNIADGTYDEN
+711 VKDIAEDVYDERIN
-723 VDKDLKE
+723 KSLKDK
-730 KCSYFIGKINAW
+730 CVYFIEKIGSW
-742 REISLYMPIDE
+742 REKSLYMPIDE
-753 FIWYLYSDTSYYGY
+753 FLWYLYSDTSYYGY
-767 VGAMVNGVQR
+767 VGAMVNGIQR

-806 NKLKK
+806 NKLRK

-848 GCGKQFNLMD
+848 GCGKQFNLRD
-858 ANDSLL
+858 INDSLL

-875 IDIEKRIRYKTIQ
+875 IDIKKRIRYTTLQ

-912 TRAKEKLIITGGSS
+912 TRAKEKLIITGSS
-926 NLQKDIEACYRA
+926 YNLQKDIDACYKA
-938 VVKSSDKVIPNELL
+938 GVKGFNKVIPSELL
-952 KQKNYLKWI
+952 KQKSYLKWI
-961 ITALIKHKDG
+961 MTALIKHKDG
-971 EDLRKGKNEF
+971 DILRQGKNEF
-981 IKLSNDLSTWKIH
+981 VEISDDLSSWKIN
-994 FHRKSEFIVDNIED
+994 FHKKSDFGTENVED
-1008 SVDKEKNTILS
+1008 SIEKKNISILS
-1019 LNYNNFA
+1019 LNYSNFEV
-1026 IDKEIQRRLDFRYK
+1026 DEEIRKRLEFRYK
-1040 YKEVCVVPS
+1040 YRDVCSVPS

-1056 KRAEEEVF
+1056 KKAEEEIF
-1064 TSDVES
+1064 EPQAENLFS
-1070 FFKEEKLRKK
+1070 EEKNRKK
-1080 PKFITEEKGLSKA
+1080 PRFIMEEKGLSKA

-1106 DLNRVN
+1106 DLNKVN
-1112 SIDEIKI
+1112 LLNEIKEQI
-1119 QVKSMVNNE
+1119 KNMFE
-1128 LITEEEEKT
+1128 KGLITKDEEES
-1137 INPFKIQKFFKSD
+1137 INIFKIQKFFKSN
-1150 LGLRMLKAYKE
+1150 LGQRLLKAYKE
-1161 NGEVYRELPFITE
+1161 NKQVFRELPFITE
-1174 IPIKRV
+1174 IPVKRI
-1180 EKEITSK
+1180 EKDLIDK
-1187 LFDNEKLRLQGII
+1187 IFNNEKLRLQGII
-1200 DCFFEEEDGVVL
+1200 DCFFEEDDGIVL

-1217 DYVEVGKESELL
+1217 DYVENGKEKEIL
-1229 DRYKVQIELYTETLE
+1229 DKYRVQIDLYTETLE
-1244 KIIGKKIKEKYLY
+1244 RVIGKKVKERYLY

-1262 KQVKYKN
+1262 KEVKYMD

>member
-1 MMATKWTNEQLLAIE
+1 METKWTDEQLLAIE

-37 ERIIRMITDEKN
+37 ERIIKIITDDNN

-84 PDSKVLQRQ
+84 PDSKMLQRQ

-107 FCLDVIK
+107 FCLDIIK
-114 NNFHII
+114 NNFHLI

-132 ECTLIKQDVLIELFD
+132 ECTLIKQDVLIELFE
-147 DKYNEGDKG
+147 DKYDKEDEG
-156 FLNLV
+156 FLNLI

-170 EKLKSIVLKLY
+170 ERLKEIVLKLY

-200 FNIDSLEDLE
+200 FNINSLDELE
-210 KASWCKILK
+210 KASWYKVLK
-219 ESLYLDLNSAKNNLK
+219 ESLYLDLNNAKNGLD

-245 LDPYLLTLNPELNNI
+245 LAPYLLTLKPELNGI
-260 INAINSL
+260 ENAINSL
-267 NLDLNK
+267 NLNLEQ
-273 IYNAIKNI
+273 IYKAIKDI
-281 EFGRI
+281 EFAYRI
-286 KSIKKGIGDE
+286 KTVKKGLGDE
-296 LDKEKV
+296 VDKKKV

-308 TKKKINKIKEEVFS
+308 VKKKINQIKGGVFS
-322 VPLNEALD
+322 VSLDETLN

-345 VIEFSNRYSTKKREK
+345 VIEFSDRYVKKKMERV
-360 TILDFNDLEHLCLRI
+360 ILDFNDLEHLCLKI
-375 LTYSDENGEIKAS
+375 LTCNDENGEVYAS

-412 QETIINMVS
+412 QETIISMVS
-421 RKNLDN
+421 RKDLDN

-452 EKYNSYPVEDG
+452 EKYNSYSEEDNK
-463 EKNKKIMLYK
+463 KNRKIMLYK

-482 KGVNFVFKSLMSK
+482 KGVNFIFKSLMSK

-504 EEALNLGANYE
+504 KEALNLGASYDE
-515 EVNKDNVHLQNQ
+515 INKDNVYFQDN
-527 EDIDLDKIRVSGDI
+527 EFIDLDKIEVSGAL

-549 GDFEDEKNEN
+549 SDFEDGKNEI
-559 KDNGYNDENSTLKD
+559 NDED
-573 DEEDLTAV
+573 DKENDNEEDLSAV
-581 AIEARIIERRIK
+581 AIEARIIAKRIK
-593 ELINPSDGKVFM
+593 ELINPSDGKCFM
-605 IFDKNLNKY
+605 VFDKNLNRY
-614 RKIRYKDIVILLRT
+614 RKITYKDIVILLRS

-642 GGIPVYADTSAG
+642 GGIPVYADINTG

-677 IYAIASMR
+677 IYTIASMR
-685 SPIFSFT
+685 SPIFAFT
-692 SEELADIRL
+692 SEELADIRI
-701 LNSDNYFYLN
+701 LNRDNYFYLN
-711 VKNIADGTYDEN
+711 VKDIAEDVYNERIN
-723 VDKDLKE
+723 KSLKDK
-730 KCSYFIGKINAW
+730 CVYFIEKIGSW
-742 REISLYMPIDE
+742 REKSLYMPIDE
-753 FIWYLYSDTSYYGY
+753 FLWYLYSDTSYYGY
-767 VGAMVNGVQR
+767 VGAMVNGIQR

-806 NKLKK
+806 NKLRK

-848 GCGKQFNLMD
+848 GCGKQFNLRD
-858 ANDSLL
+858 INDSLL

-875 IDIEKRIRYKTIQ
+875 IDIKKRIRYTTLQ

-912 TRAKEKLIITGGSS
+912 TRAKEKLIITGSS
-926 NLQKDIEACYRA
+926 YNLQKDIDACYKA
-938 VVKSSDKVIPNELL
+938 GVKGFNKVIPSELL
-952 KQKNYLKWI
+952 KQKSYLKWI
-961 ITALIKHKDG
+961 MTALIKHKDG
-971 EDLRKGKNEF
+971 DILRQGKNEF
-981 IKLSNDLSTWKIH
+981 VEISDDLSSWKIN
-994 FHRKSEFIVDNIED
+994 FHKKSDFGTENVED
-1008 SVDKEKNTILS
+1008 SIEKKNISILS
-1019 LNYNNFA
+1019 LNYSNFEV
-1026 IDKEIQRRLDFRYK
+1026 DEEIRKRLEFRYK
-1040 YKEVCVVPS
+1040 YRDVCSVPS

-1056 KRAEEEVF
+1056 KKAEEEIF
-1064 TSDVES
+1064 EPQAENLFS
-1070 FFKEEKLRKK
+1070 EEKNRKK
-1080 PKFITEEKGLSKA
+1080 PKFIMEEKGLSKA

-1106 DLNRVN
+1106 DLNKVN
-1112 SIDEIKI
+1112 LLNEIKEQI
-1119 QVKSMVNNE
+1119 KNMFE
-1128 LITEEEEKT
+1128 KGLITKDEEES
-1137 INPFKIQKFFKSD
+1137 INIFKIQKFFKSN
-1150 LGLRMLKAYKE
+1150 LGQRLLKAYKE
-1161 NGEVYRELPFITE
+1161 NKQVFRELPFITE
-1174 IPIKRV
+1174 IPVKRI
-1180 EKEITSK
+1180 EKDLIDK
-1187 LFDNEKLRLQGII
+1187 IFNNEKLRLQGII
-1200 DCFFEEEDGVVL
+1200 DCFFEEDDGIVL

-1217 DYVEVGKESELL
+1217 DYVENGKEKEIL
-1229 DRYKVQIELYTETLE
+1229 DKYRVQIDLYTETLE
-1244 KIIGKKIKEKYLY
+1244 RVIGKKVKERYLY

-1262 KQVKYKN
+1262 KEVKYMD

>member
-1 MMATKWTNEQLLAIE
+1 METKWTDEQLLAIE

-37 ERIIRMITDEKN
+37 ERIIKIITDDNN

-84 PDSKVLQRQ
+84 PDSKMLQRQ
-93 LALLNKSNITTIHS
+93 LAFLNKSNITTIHS
-107 FCLDVIK
+107 FCLDIIK
-114 NNFHII
+114 NNFHLI

-132 ECTLIKQDVLIELFD
+132 ECTLIKQDVLIELFE
-147 DKYNEGDKG
+147 DKYDKEDEG
-156 FLNLV
+156 FLNLI

-170 EKLKSIVLKLY
+170 ERLKEIVLKLY

-200 FNIDSLEDLE
+200 FNINSLDELE
-210 KASWCKILK
+210 KASWYKVLK
-219 ESLYLDLNSAKNNLK
+219 ESLYLDLNNAKNGLD

-245 LDPYLLTLNPELNNI
+245 LAPYLLNLKPELNGI
-260 INAINSL
+260 ENAINSL
-267 NLDLNK
+267 NLNLEQ
-273 IYNAIKNI
+273 IYKAIKDI
-281 EFGRI
+281 EFAYRI
-286 KSIKKGIGDE
+286 KTVKKGLGDE
-296 LDKEKV
+296 LDKKKV

-308 TKKKINKIKEEVFS
+308 VKKKINQIKGGVFS
-322 VPLNEALD
+322 VSLDETLN

-345 VIEFSNRYSTKKREK
+345 VIEFSDRYVKKKMERV
-360 TILDFNDLEHLCLRI
+360 ILDFNDLEHLCLKI
-375 LTYSDENGEIKAS
+375 LTCNDENGEVYAS

-412 QETIINMVS
+412 QETIISMVS
-421 RKNLDN
+421 RKDLDN

-452 EKYNSYPVEDG
+452 EKYNSYSEEDNK
-463 EKNKKIMLYK
+463 KNRKIMLYK

-482 KGVNFVFKSLMSK
+482 KGVNFIFKSLMSK

-504 EEALNLGANYE
+504 KEALNLGASYDE
-515 EVNKDNVHLQNQ
+515 INKDNVYFQDN
-527 EDIDLDKIRVSGDI
+527 EFIDLDKIEVSGAL

-549 GDFEDEKNEN
+549 SDFEDEKNEI
-559 KDNGYNDENSTLKD
+559 NDED
-573 DEEDLTAV
+573 DKENDNEEDLSAV
-581 AIEARIIERRIK
+581 AIEARIIAKRIK
-593 ELINPSDGKVFM
+593 ELINPSDGKCFM
-605 IFDKNLNKY
+605 VFDKNLNRY
-614 RKIRYKDIVILLRT
+614 RKITYKDIVILLRS

-642 GGIPVYADTSAG
+642 GGIPVYADINTG

-677 IYAIASMR
+677 IYTIASMR
-685 SPIFSFT
+685 SPIFAFT
-692 SEELADIRL
+692 SEELADIRI
-701 LNSDNYFYLN
+701 LNRDNYFYLN
-711 VKNIADGTYDEN
+711 VKDIAEDVYDERIN
-723 VDKDLKE
+723 KSLKDK
-730 KCSYFIGKINAW
+730 CVYFIEKIGSW
-742 REISLYMPIDE
+742 REKSLYMPIDE
-753 FIWYLYSDTSYYGY
+753 FLWYLYSDTSYYGY
-767 VGAMVNGVQR
+767 VGAMVNGIQR

-806 NKLKK
+806 NKLRK

-848 GCGKQFNLMD
+848 GCGKQFNLRD
-858 ANDSLL
+858 INDSLL

-875 IDIEKRIRYKTIQ
+875 IDIKKRIRYTTLQ

-912 TRAKEKLIITGGSS
+912 TRAKEKLIITGSS
-926 NLQKDIEACYRA
+926 YNLQKDIDACYKA
-938 VVKSSDKVIPNELL
+938 GVKGFNKVIPSELL
-952 KQKNYLKWI
+952 KQKSYLKWI
-961 ITALIKHKDG
+961 MTALIKHKDG
-971 EDLRKGKNEF
+971 DILRQGKNEF
-981 IKLSNDLSTWKIH
+981 VEISDDLSSWKIN
-994 FHRKSEFIVDNIED
+994 FHKKSDFGTENVED
-1008 SVDKEKNTILS
+1008 SIEKKNISILS
-1019 LNYNNFA
+1019 LNYSNFEV
-1026 IDKEIQRRLDFRYK
+1026 DEEIRKRLEFRYK
-1040 YKEVCVVPS
+1040 YRDVCSVPS

-1056 KRAEEEVF
+1056 KKAEEEIF
-1064 TSDVES
+1064 EPQAENLFS
-1070 FFKEEKLRKK
+1070 EEKNRKK
-1080 PKFITEEKGLSKA
+1080 PRFIMEEKGLSKA

-1106 DLNRVN
+1106 DLNKVN
-1112 SIDEIKI
+1112 LLNEIKEQI
-1119 QVKSMVNNE
+1119 KNMFE
-1128 LITEEEEKT
+1128 KGLITKDEEES
-1137 INPFKIQKFFKSD
+1137 INIFKIQKFFKSN
-1150 LGLRMLKAYKE
+1150 LGQRLLKAYKE
-1161 NGEVYRELPFITE
+1161 NKQVFRELPFITE
-1174 IPIKRV
+1174 IPVKRI
-1180 EKEITSK
+1180 EKDLIDK
-1187 LFDNEKLRLQGII
+1187 IFNNEKLRLQGII
-1200 DCFFEEEDGVVL
+1200 DCFFEEDDGIVL

-1217 DYVEVGKESELL
+1217 DYVENGKEKEIL
-1229 DRYKVQIELYTETLE
+1229 DKYKVQIDLYTETLE
-1244 KIIGKKIKEKYLY
+1244 RVIGKKVKERYLY

-1262 KQVKYKN
+1262 KEVKYMD

>member
-1 MMATKWTNEQLLAIE
+1 METKWTDEQLLAIE

-37 ERIIRMITDEKN
+37 ERIIKIITDDNN

-84 PDSKVLQRQ
+84 PDSKMLQRQ

-107 FCLDVIK
+107 FCLDIIK
-114 NNFHII
+114 NNFHLI

-132 ECTLIKQDVLIELFD
+132 ECTLIKQDVLIELFE
-147 DKYNEGDKG
+147 DKYDKEDEG
-156 FLNLV
+156 FLNLI

-170 EKLKSIVLKLY
+170 ERLKEIVLKLY

-200 FNIDSLEDLE
+200 FNINSLDELE
-210 KASWCKILK
+210 KASWYKVLK
-219 ESLYLDLNSAKNNLK
+219 ESLYLDLNNAKNGLD

-245 LDPYLLTLNPELNNI
+245 LAPYLLTLKPELNGI
-260 INAINSL
+260 ENAINSL
-267 NLDLNK
+267 NLNLEQ
-273 IYNAIKNI
+273 IYKAIKDI
-281 EFGRI
+281 EFAYRI
-286 KSIKKGIGDE
+286 KTVKKGLGDE
-296 LDKEKV
+296 LDKKKV

-308 TKKKINKIKEEVFS
+308 VKKKINQIKGGVFS
-322 VPLNEALD
+322 VSLDETLN

-345 VIEFSNRYSTKKREK
+345 VIEFSDRYVKKKMERV
-360 TILDFNDLEHLCLRI
+360 ILDFNDLEHLCLKI
-375 LTYSDENGEIKAS
+375 LTCNDENGEVYAS

-412 QETIINMVS
+412 QETIISMVS
-421 RKNLDN
+421 RKDLDN

-452 EKYNSYPVEDG
+452 EKYNSYSEEDNK
-463 EKNKKIMLYK
+463 KNRKIMLYK

-482 KGVNFVFKSLMSK
+482 KGVNFIFKSLMSK

-504 EEALNLGANYE
+504 KEALNLGASYDE
-515 EVNKDNVHLQNQ
+515 INKDNVYFQDN
-527 EDIDLDKIRVSGDI
+527 EFIDLDKIEVSGAL

-549 GDFEDEKNEN
+549 SDFEDGKNEI
-559 KDNGYNDENSTLKD
+559 NDED
-573 DEEDLTAV
+573 DKENDNEEDLSAV
-581 AIEARIIERRIK
+581 AIEARIIAKRIK
-593 ELINPSDGKVFM
+593 ELINPSDGKCFM
-605 IFDKNLNKY
+605 VFDKNLNRY
-614 RKIRYKDIVILLRT
+614 RKITYKDIVILLRS

-642 GGIPVYADTSAG
+642 GGIPVYADINTG

-677 IYAIASMR
+677 IYTIASMR
-685 SPIFSFT
+685 SPIFAFT
-692 SEELADIRL
+692 SEELADIRI
-701 LNSDNYFYLN
+701 LNRDNYFYLN
-711 VKNIADGTYDEN
+711 VKDIAEDVYDERIN
-723 VDKDLKE
+723 KSLKDK
-730 KCSYFIGKINAW
+730 CVYFIEKIGSW
-742 REISLYMPIDE
+742 REKSLYMPIDE
-753 FIWYLYSDTSYYGY
+753 FLWYLYSDTSYYGY
-767 VGAMVNGVQR
+767 VGAMVNGIQR

-806 NKLKK
+806 NKLRK

-848 GCGKQFNLMD
+848 GCGKQFNLRD
-858 ANDSLL
+858 INDSLL

-875 IDIEKRIRYKTIQ
+875 IDIKKRIRYTTLQ

-912 TRAKEKLIITGGSS
+912 TRAKEKLIITGSSS
-926 NLQKDIEACYRA
+926 NLQKDIDACYKA
-938 VVKSSDKVIPNELL
+938 GVKGFNKVIPSELL
-952 KQKNYLKWI
+952 KQKSYLKWI
-961 ITALIKHKDG
+961 MTALIKHKDG
-971 EDLRKGKNEF
+971 DILRQGKNEF
-981 IKLSNDLSTWKIH
+981 VEISDDLSSWKIN
-994 FHRKSEFIVDNIED
+994 FHKKSDFGTENVED
-1008 SVDKEKNTILS
+1008 SIEKKNISILS
-1019 LNYNNFA
+1019 LNYSNFEV
-1026 IDKEIQRRLDFRYK
+1026 DEEIRKRLEFRYK
-1040 YKEVCVVPS
+1040 YRDVCSVPS

-1056 KRAEEEVF
+1056 KRAEEEIF
-1064 TSDVES
+1064 EPQAENLFS
-1070 FFKEEKLRKK
+1070 EEKNRKK
-1080 PKFITEEKGLSKA
+1080 PKFIMEEKGLSKA

-1106 DLNRVN
+1106 DLNKVN
-1112 SIDEIKI
+1112 LLNEIKEQI
-1119 QVKSMVNNE
+1119 KNMFE
-1128 LITEEEEKT
+1128 KGLITKDEEES
-1137 INPFKIQKFFKSD
+1137 INIFKIQKFFKSN
-1150 LGLRMLKAYKE
+1150 LGQRLLKAYKE
-1161 NGEVYRELPFITE
+1161 NKQVFRELPFITE
-1174 IPIKRV
+1174 IPVKRI
-1180 EKEITSK
+1180 EKDLIDK
-1187 LFDNEKLRLQGII
+1187 IFNNEKLRLQGII
-1200 DCFFEEEDGVVL
+1200 DCFFEEDDGIVL

-1217 DYVEVGKESELL
+1217 DYVENGKEKEIL
-1229 DRYKVQIELYTETLE
+1229 DKYKVQIDLYTETLE
-1244 KIIGKKIKEKYLY
+1244 RVIGKKVKERYLY

-1262 KQVKYKN
+1262 KEVKYMD

>member
-1 MMATKWTNEQLLAIE
+1 METKWTDEQLLAIE

-37 ERIIRMITDEKN
+37 ERIIKIITDDNN

-84 PDSKVLQRQ
+84 PDSKMLQRQ

-107 FCLDVIK
+107 FCLDIIK
-114 NNFHII
+114 NNFHLI

-132 ECTLIKQDVLIELFD
+132 ECTLIKQDVLIELFE
-147 DKYNEGDKG
+147 DKYDKEDEG
-156 FLNLV
+156 FLNLI

-170 EKLKSIVLKLY
+170 ERLKEIVLKLY

-200 FNIDSLEDLE
+200 FNINSLDELE
-210 KASWCKILK
+210 KASWYKVLK
-219 ESLYLDLNSAKNNLK
+219 ESLYLDLNNAKNGLD

-245 LDPYLLTLNPELNNI
+245 LAPYLLNLKPELNGI
-260 INAINSL
+260 ENAINSL
-267 NLDLNK
+267 NLNLEQ
-273 IYNAIKNI
+273 IYKAIKDI
-281 EFGRI
+281 EFAYRI
-286 KSIKKGIGDE
+286 KTVKKGLGDE
-296 LDKEKV
+296 LDKKKV

-308 TKKKINKIKEEVFS
+308 VKKKINQIKGGVFS
-322 VPLNEALD
+322 VSLDETLN

-345 VIEFSNRYSTKKREK
+345 VIEFSDRYVKKKMERV
-360 TILDFNDLEHLCLRI
+360 ILDFNDLEHLCLKI
-375 LTYSDENGEIKAS
+375 LTCNDENGEVYAS

-412 QETIINMVS
+412 QETIISMVS
-421 RKNLDN
+421 RKDLDN

-452 EKYNSYPVEDG
+452 EKYNSYSEEDNK
-463 EKNKKIMLYK
+463 KNRKIMLYK

-482 KGVNFVFKSLMSK
+482 KGVNFIFKSLMSK

-504 EEALNLGANYE
+504 KEALNLGASYDE
-515 EVNKDNVHLQNQ
+515 INKDNVYFQDN
-527 EDIDLDKIRVSGDI
+527 EFIDLDKIEVSGAL

-549 GDFEDEKNEN
+549 SDFEDGKNEI
-559 KDNGYNDENSTLKD
+559 NDED
-573 DEEDLTAV
+573 DKENDNEEDLSAV
-581 AIEARIIERRIK
+581 AIEARIIAKRIK
-593 ELINPSDGKVFM
+593 ELINPSDGKCFM
-605 IFDKNLNKY
+605 VFDKNLNRY
-614 RKIRYKDIVILLRT
+614 RKITYKDIVILLRS

-642 GGIPVYADTSAG
+642 GGIPVYADINTG

-677 IYAIASMR
+677 IYTIASMR
-685 SPIFSFT
+685 SPIFAFT
-692 SEELADIRL
+692 SEELADIRI
-701 LNSDNYFYLN
+701 LNRDNYFYLN
-711 VKNIADGTYDEN
+711 VKDIAEDVYDERIN
-723 VDKDLKE
+723 KSLKDK
-730 KCSYFIGKINAW
+730 CVYFIEKIGSW
-742 REISLYMPIDE
+742 REKSLYMPIDE
-753 FIWYLYSDTSYYGY
+753 FLWYLYSDTSYYGY
-767 VGAMVNGVQR
+767 VGAMVNGIQR

-806 NKLKK
+806 NKLRK

-848 GCGKQFNLMD
+848 GCGKQFNLRD
-858 ANDSLL
+858 INDSLL

-875 IDIEKRIRYKTIQ
+875 IDIKKRIRYTTLQ

-912 TRAKEKLIITGGSS
+912 TRAKEKLIITGSSS
-926 NLQKDIEACYRA
+926 NLQKDIDACYKA
-938 VVKSSDKVIPNELL
+938 GVKGFNKVIPSELL
-952 KQKNYLKWI
+952 KQKSYLKWI
-961 ITALIKHKDG
+961 MTALIKHKDG
-971 EDLRKGKNEF
+971 DILRQGKNEF
-981 IKLSNDLSTWKIH
+981 VEISDDLSSWKIN
-994 FHRKSEFIVDNIED
+994 FHKKSDFGVENVED
-1008 SVDKEKNTILS
+1008 SIEKKNISILS
-1019 LNYNNFA
+1019 LNYSNFEV
-1026 IDKEIQRRLDFRYK
+1026 DEEIRKRLEFRYK
-1040 YKEVCVVPS
+1040 YRDVCSVPS

-1056 KRAEEEVF
+1056 KKAEEIFEPQAENLF
-1064 TSDVES
+1064 S
-1070 FFKEEKLRKK
+1070 EEKNRKK
-1080 PKFITEEKGLSKA
+1080 PKFIMEEKGLSKA

-1106 DLNRVN
+1106 DLNKVN
-1112 SIDEIKI
+1112 LLNEIKEQI
-1119 QVKSMVNNE
+1119 KNMFE
-1128 LITEEEEKT
+1128 KGLITKDEEES
-1137 INPFKIQKFFKSD
+1137 INIFKIQKFFKSN
-1150 LGLRMLKAYKE
+1150 LGQRLLKAYKE
-1161 NGEVYRELPFITE
+1161 NKQVFRELPFITE
-1174 IPIKRV
+1174 IPVKRI
-1180 EKEITSK
+1180 EKDLIDK
-1187 LFDNEKLRLQGII
+1187 IFNNEKLRLQGII
-1200 DCFFEEEDGVVL
+1200 DCFFEEDDGIVL

-1217 DYVEVGKESELL
+1217 DYVETGKEKEIL
-1229 DRYKVQIELYTETLE
+1229 DKYKVQIDLYTETLE
-1244 KIIGKKIKEKYLY
+1244 RVIGKKVKERYLY

-1262 KQVKYKN
+1262 KEVKYMD

>member
-1 MMATKWTNEQLLAIE
+1 METKWTDEQLLAIE

-37 ERIIRMITDEKN
+37 ERIIKIITDDNN

-84 PDSKVLQRQ
+84 PDSKMLQRQ

-107 FCLDVIK
+107 FCLDIIK
-114 NNFHII
+114 NNFHLI

-132 ECTLIKQDVLIELFD
+132 ECTLIKQDVLIELFE
-147 DKYNEGDKG
+147 DKYDKEDED
-156 FLNLV
+156 FLNLI

-170 EKLKSIVLKLY
+170 ERLKEIVLKLY

-200 FNIDSLEDLE
+200 FNINSLDELE
-210 KASWCKILK
+210 KASWYKVLK
-219 ESLYLDLNSAKNNLK
+219 ESLYLDLNNAKNGLD

-245 LDPYLLTLNPELNNI
+245 LAPYLLNLKPELNGI
-260 INAINSL
+260 ENAINSL
-267 NLDLNK
+267 NLNLEQ
-273 IYNAIKNI
+273 IYKAIKDI
-281 EFGRI
+281 EFAYRI
-286 KSIKKGIGDE
+286 KTVKKGLGDE
-296 LDKEKV
+296 LDKKKV

-308 TKKKINKIKEEVFS
+308 VKKKINQIKGGVFS
-322 VPLNEALD
+322 VSLDETLN

-345 VIEFSNRYSTKKREK
+345 VIEFSDRYVKKKMERV
-360 TILDFNDLEHLCLRI
+360 ILDFNDLEHLCLKI
-375 LTYSDENGEIKAS
+375 LTCNDENGEVYAS

-412 QETIINMVS
+412 QETIISMVS
-421 RKNLDN
+421 RKDLDN

-452 EKYNSYPVEDG
+452 EKYNSYSEEDNK
-463 EKNKKIMLYK
+463 KNRKIMLYK

-482 KGVNFVFKSLMSK
+482 KGVNFIFKSLMSK

-504 EEALNLGANYE
+504 KEALNLGASYDE
-515 EVNKDNVHLQNQ
+515 INKDNVYFQDN
-527 EDIDLDKIRVSGDI
+527 EFIDLDKIEVSGAL

-549 GDFEDEKNEN
+549 SDFEDEKNEI
-559 KDNGYNDENSTLKD
+559 NDED
-573 DEEDLTAV
+573 DKENDNEEDLSAV
-581 AIEARIIERRIK
+581 AIEARIIAKRIK
-593 ELINPSDGKVFM
+593 ELINPSDGKCFM
-605 IFDKNLNKY
+605 VFDKNLNRY
-614 RKIRYKDIVILLRT
+614 RKITYKDIVILLRS

-642 GGIPVYADTSAG
+642 GGIPVYADINTG

-672 NPMQD
+672 NPIQD
-677 IYAIASMR
+677 IYTIASMR
-685 SPIFSFT
+685 SPIFAFT
-692 SEELADIRL
+692 SEELADIRI
-701 LNSDNYFYLN
+701 LNRDNYFYLN
-711 VKNIADGTYDEN
+711 VKDIAEDVYDERIN
-723 VDKDLKE
+723 KSLKDK
-730 KCSYFIGKINAW
+730 CVYFIEKIGSW
-742 REISLYMPIDE
+742 REKSLYMPIDE
-753 FIWYLYSDTSYYGY
+753 FLWYLYSDTSYYGY
-767 VGAMVNGVQR
+767 VGAMVNGIQR

-806 NKLKK
+806 NKLRK

-848 GCGKQFNLMD
+848 GCGKQFNLRD
-858 ANDSLL
+858 INDSLL

-875 IDIEKRIRYKTIQ
+875 TDIKKRIRYTTLQ

-912 TRAKEKLIITGGSS
+912 TRAKEKLIITGSS
-926 NLQKDIEACYRA
+926 YNLQKDIDACYKA
-938 VVKSSDKVIPNELL
+938 GVKGFNKVIPSELL
-952 KQKNYLKWI
+952 KQKSYLKWI
-961 ITALIKHKDG
+961 MTALIKHKDG
-971 EDLRKGKNEF
+971 DILRQGKNEF
-981 IKLSNDLSTWKIH
+981 VEISDDLSSWKIN
-994 FHRKSEFIVDNIED
+994 FHKKSDFGTENVED
-1008 SVDKEKNTILS
+1008 SIEKKNISILS
-1019 LNYNNFA
+1019 LNYSNFEV
-1026 IDKEIQRRLDFRYK
+1026 DEEIRKRLEFRYK
-1040 YKEVCVVPS
+1040 YRDVCSVPS

-1056 KRAEEEVF
+1056 KKAEEEIF
-1064 TSDVES
+1064 EPQAENLFS
-1070 FFKEEKLRKK
+1070 EEKNRKK
-1080 PKFITEEKGLSKA
+1080 PRFIMEEKGLSKA

-1106 DLNRVN
+1106 DLNKVN
-1112 SIDEIKI
+1112 LLNEIKEQI
-1119 QVKSMVNNE
+1119 KNMFE
-1128 LITEEEEKT
+1128 KGLITKDEEES
-1137 INPFKIQKFFKSD
+1137 INIFKIQKFFKSN
-1150 LGLRMLKAYKE
+1150 LGQRLLKAYKE
-1161 NGEVYRELPFITE
+1161 NKQVFRELPFITE
-1174 IPIKRV
+1174 IPVKRI
-1180 EKEITSK
+1180 EKDLIDK
-1187 LFDNEKLRLQGII
+1187 IFNNEKLRLQGII
-1200 DCFFEEEDGVVL
+1200 DCFFEEDDGIVL

-1217 DYVEVGKESELL
+1217 DYVENGKEKEIL
-1229 DRYKVQIELYTETLE
+1229 DKYRVQIDLYTETLE
-1244 KIIGKKIKEKYLY
+1244 RVIGKKVKERYLY

-1262 KQVKYKN
+1262 KEVKYMD

>member
-1 MMATKWTNEQLLAIE
+1 METKWTDEQLLAIE

-37 ERIIRMITDEKN
+37 ERIIKIITDDNN

-84 PDSKVLQRQ
+84 PDSKMLQRQ

-107 FCLDVIK
+107 FCLDIIK
-114 NNFHII
+114 NNFHLI

-132 ECTLIKQDVLIELFD
+132 ECTLIKQDVLIELFE
-147 DKYNEGDKG
+147 DKYDKEDED
-156 FLNLV
+156 FLNLI

-170 EKLKSIVLKLY
+170 ERLKEIVLKLY

-200 FNIDSLEDLE
+200 FNINSLDELE
-210 KASWCKILK
+210 KASWYKVLK
-219 ESLYLDLNSAKNNLK
+219 ESLYLDLNNAKNGLD

-245 LDPYLLTLNPELNNI
+245 LAPYLLNLKPELNGI
-260 INAINSL
+260 ENAINSL
-267 NLDLNK
+267 NLNLEQ
-273 IYNAIKNI
+273 IYKAIKDI
-281 EFGRI
+281 EFAYRI
-286 KSIKKGIGDE
+286 KTVKKGLGDE
-296 LDKEKV
+296 LDKKKV

-308 TKKKINKIKEEVFS
+308 VKKKINQIKGGVFS
-322 VPLNEALD
+322 VSLDETLN

-345 VIEFSNRYSTKKREK
+345 VIEFSDRYVKKKMERV
-360 TILDFNDLEHLCLRI
+360 ILDFNDLEHLCLKI
-375 LTYSDENGEIKAS
+375 LTCNDENGEVYAS

-412 QETIINMVS
+412 QETIISMVS
-421 RKNLDN
+421 RKDLDN

-452 EKYNSYPVEDG
+452 EKYNSYSEEDNK
-463 EKNKKIMLYK
+463 KNRKIMLYK

-482 KGVNFVFKSLMSK
+482 KGVNFIFKSLMSK

-504 EEALNLGANYE
+504 KEALNLGASYDE
-515 EVNKDNVHLQNQ
+515 INKDNVYFQDN
-527 EDIDLDKIRVSGDI
+527 EFIDLDKIEVSGAL

-549 GDFEDEKNEN
+549 SDFEYEKNEI
-559 KDNGYNDENSTLKD
+559 NDED
-573 DEEDLTAV
+573 DKENDNEEDLSAV
-581 AIEARIIERRIK
+581 AIEARIIAKRIK
-593 ELINPSDGKVFM
+593 ELINPSDGKCFM
-605 IFDKNLNKY
+605 VFDKNLNRY
-614 RKIRYKDIVILLRT
+614 RKITYKDIVILLRS

-642 GGIPVYADTSAG
+642 GGIPVYADINTG

-677 IYAIASMR
+677 IYTIASMR
-685 SPIFSFT
+685 SPIFAFT
-692 SEELADIRL
+692 SEELADIRI
-701 LNSDNYFYLN
+701 LNRDNYFYLN
-711 VKNIADGTYDEN
+711 VKDIAEDVYDERIN
-723 VDKDLKE
+723 KSLKDK
-730 KCSYFIGKINAW
+730 CVYFIEKIGSW
-742 REISLYMPIDE
+742 REKSLYMPIDE
-753 FIWYLYSDTSYYGY
+753 FLWYLYSDTSYYGY
-767 VGAMVNGVQR
+767 VGAMVNGIQR

-806 NKLKK
+806 NKLRK

-848 GCGKQFNLMD
+848 GCGKQFNLRD
-858 ANDSLL
+858 INDSLL

-875 IDIEKRIRYKTIQ
+875 IDIKKRIRYTTLQ

-912 TRAKEKLIITGGSS
+912 TRAKEKLIITGSS
-926 NLQKDIEACYRA
+926 YNLQKDIDACYKA
-938 VVKSSDKVIPNELL
+938 GVKGFNKVIPSELL
-952 KQKNYLKWI
+952 KQKSYLKWI
-961 ITALIKHKDG
+961 MTALIKHKDG
-971 EDLRKGKNEF
+971 DILRQGKNEF
-981 IKLSNDLSTWKIH
+981 VEISDDLSSWKIN
-994 FHRKSEFIVDNIED
+994 FHKKSDFGTENVED
-1008 SVDKEKNTILS
+1008 SIEKKNISILS
-1019 LNYNNFA
+1019 LNYSNFEV
-1026 IDKEIQRRLDFRYK
+1026 DEEIRKRLEFRYK
-1040 YKEVCVVPS
+1040 YRDVCSVPS

-1056 KRAEEEVF
+1056 KKAEEEIF
-1064 TSDVES
+1064 EPQAENLFS
-1070 FFKEEKLRKK
+1070 EEKNRKK
-1080 PKFITEEKGLSKA
+1080 PKFIMEEKGLSKA

-1106 DLNRVN
+1106 DLNKVN
-1112 SIDEIKI
+1112 LLNEIKEQI
-1119 QVKSMVNNE
+1119 KNMFE
-1128 LITEEEEKT
+1128 KGLITKDEEES
-1137 INPFKIQKFFKSD
+1137 INIFKIQKFFKSN
-1150 LGLRMLKAYKE
+1150 LGQRLLKAYKE
-1161 NGEVYRELPFITE
+1161 NKQVFRELPFITE
-1174 IPIKRV
+1174 IPVKRI
-1180 EKEITSK
+1180 EKDLIDK
-1187 LFDNEKLRLQGII
+1187 IFNNEKLRLQGII
-1200 DCFFEEEDGVVL
+1200 DCFFEEDDGIVL

-1217 DYVEVGKESELL
+1217 DYVENGKEKEIL
-1229 DRYKVQIELYTETLE
+1229 DKYRVQIDLYTETLE
-1244 KIIGKKIKEKYLY
+1244 RVIGKKVKERYLY

-1262 KQVKYKN
+1262 KEVKYMD

>member
-1 MMATKWTNEQLLAIE
+1 METKWTDEQLLAIE

-37 ERIIRMITDEKN
+37 ERIIKIITDDNN

-84 PDSKVLQRQ
+84 PDSKMLQRQ

-107 FCLDVIK
+107 FCLDIIK
-114 NNFHII
+114 NNFHLI

-132 ECTLIKQDVLIELFD
+132 ECTLIKQDVLIELFE
-147 DKYNEGDKG
+147 DKYDKEDED
-156 FLNLV
+156 FLNLI

-170 EKLKSIVLKLY
+170 ERLKEIVLKLY

-200 FNIDSLEDLE
+200 FNINSLDELE
-210 KASWCKILK
+210 KASWYKVLK
-219 ESLYLDLNSAKNNLK
+219 ESLYLDLNNAKNGLD
-234 EAIKICEEDSD
+234 EAIKICEEDSE
-245 LDPYLLTLNPELNNI
+245 LAPYLLTLKPELNGI
-260 INAINSL
+260 ENAINSL
-267 NLDLNK
+267 NLNLEQ
-273 IYNAIKNI
+273 IYKAIKDI
-281 EFGRI
+281 EFAYRI
-286 KSIKKGIGDE
+286 KTVKKGLGDE
-296 LDKEKV
+296 LDKKKV

-308 TKKKINKIKEEVFS
+308 VKKKINQIKGGVFS
-322 VPLNEALD
+322 VSLDETLN

-345 VIEFSNRYSTKKREK
+345 VIEFSDRYVKKKMERV
-360 TILDFNDLEHLCLRI
+360 ILDFNDLEHLCLKI
-375 LTYSDENGEIKAS
+375 LTCNDENGEVYAS

-412 QETIINMVS
+412 QETIISMVS
-421 RKNLDN
+421 RKDLDN

-452 EKYNSYPVEDG
+452 EKYNSYSEEDNK
-463 EKNKKIMLYK
+463 KNRKIMLYK

-482 KGVNFVFKSLMSK
+482 KGVNFIFKSLMSK

-504 EEALNLGANYE
+504 KEALNLGASYDE
-515 EVNKDNVHLQNQ
+515 INKDNVYFQDN
-527 EDIDLDKIRVSGDI
+527 EFIDLDKIEVSGAL

-549 GDFEDEKNEN
+549 SDFEDGKNEI
-559 KDNGYNDENSTLKD
+559 NDED
-573 DEEDLTAV
+573 DKENDNEEDLSAV
-581 AIEARIIERRIK
+581 AIEARIIAKRIK
-593 ELINPSDGKVFM
+593 ELINPSDGKCFM
-605 IFDKNLNKY
+605 VFDKNLNRY
-614 RKIRYKDIVILLRT
+614 RKITYKDIVILLRS

-642 GGIPVYADTSAG
+642 GGIPVYADINTG

-677 IYAIASMR
+677 IYTIASMR
-685 SPIFSFT
+685 SPIFAFT
-692 SEELADIRL
+692 SEELADIRI
-701 LNSDNYFYLN
+701 LNRDNYFYLN
-711 VKNIADGTYDEN
+711 VKDIAEDVYDERIN
-723 VDKDLKE
+723 KSLKDK
-730 KCSYFIGKINAW
+730 CVYFIEKIGSW
-742 REISLYMPIDE
+742 REKSLYMPIDE
-753 FIWYLYSDTSYYGY
+753 FLWYLYSDTSYYGY
-767 VGAMVNGVQR
+767 VGAMVNGIQR

-806 NKLKK
+806 NKLRK

-848 GCGKQFNLMD
+848 GCGKQFNLRD
-858 ANDSLL
+858 INDSLL

-875 IDIEKRIRYKTIQ
+875 IDIKKRIRYTTLQ

-912 TRAKEKLIITGGSS
+912 TRAKEKLIITGSS
-926 NLQKDIEACYRA
+926 YNLQKDIDACYKA
-938 VVKSSDKVIPNELL
+938 GVKGFNKVIPSELL
-952 KQKNYLKWI
+952 KQKSYLKWI
-961 ITALIKHKDG
+961 MTALIKHKDG
-971 EDLRKGKNEF
+971 DILRQGKNEF
-981 IKLSNDLSTWKIH
+981 VEISDDLSSWKIN
-994 FHRKSEFIVDNIED
+994 FHKKSDFGTENVED
-1008 SVDKEKNTILS
+1008 SIEKKNISILS
-1019 LNYNNFA
+1019 LNYSNFEV
-1026 IDKEIQRRLDFRYK
+1026 DEEIRKRLEFRYK
-1040 YKEVCVVPS
+1040 YRDVCSVPS

-1056 KRAEEEVF
+1056 KKAEEEIF
-1064 TSDVES
+1064 EPQAENLFS
-1070 FFKEEKLRKK
+1070 EEKNRKK
-1080 PKFITEEKGLSKA
+1080 PRFIMEEKGLSKA

-1106 DLNRVN
+1106 DLNKVN
-1112 SIDEIKI
+1112 LLNEIKEQI
-1119 QVKSMVNNE
+1119 KNMFE
-1128 LITEEEEKT
+1128 KGLITKVEEES
-1137 INPFKIQKFFKSD
+1137 INIFKIQKFFKSN
-1150 LGLRMLKAYKE
+1150 LGQRLLKAYKE
-1161 NGEVYRELPFITE
+1161 NKQVFRELPFITE
-1174 IPIKRV
+1174 IPVKRI
-1180 EKEITSK
+1180 EKDLIDK
-1187 LFDNEKLRLQGII
+1187 IFNNEKLRLQGII
-1200 DCFFEEEDGVVL
+1200 DCFFEEDDGIVL

-1217 DYVEVGKESELL
+1217 DYVENGKEKEIL
-1229 DRYKVQIELYTETLE
+1229 DKYRVQIDLYTETLE
-1244 KIIGKKIKEKYLY
+1244 RVIGKKVKERYLY

-1262 KQVKYKN
+1262 KEVKYMD

>member
-1 MMATKWTNEQLLAIE
+1 MATKWTDEQLLAIE

-37 ERIIRMITDEKN
+37 ERIIKMITDNKN

-72 IGDAISKKLEEM
+72 IGDAISKRLEEI

-114 NNFHII
+114 NNFHLI

-147 DKYNEGDKG
+147 DKYDEEDKV

-170 EKLKSIVLKLY
+170 EKLKDIVLKLY

-193 LREKAQE
+193 LKEKAQE
-200 FNIDSLEDLE
+200 FNINSLEDLE
-210 KASWCKILK
+210 KASWYKVLK
-219 ESLYLDLNSAKNNLK
+219 ESLYLEFNNTKENLE
-234 EAIKICEEDSD
+234 EAIEVCEADCD
-245 LDPYLLTLNPELNNI
+245 LAPYLLTLEPELDRVVNI
-260 INAINSL
+260 INSL
-267 NLDLNK
+267 ESGLDK
-273 IYNAIKNI
+273 IYEAISYVK
-281 EFGRI
+281 FDRI
-286 KSIKKGIGDE
+286 KTPKKGVGDE
-296 LDKEKV
+296 LDREKI
-302 KSLRDD
+302 KSLRDKAKD
-308 TKKKINKIKEEVFS
+308 RVNKIKEEVFS

-330 GIKNMYPIIKSLTEL
+330 GIKNMYPIITSLTEL
-345 VIEFSNRYSTKKREK
+345 VIEFSNRYSEKKREK
-360 TILDFNDLEHLCLRI
+360 TILDFNDLEHLCLKI
-375 LTYSDENGEIKAS
+375 LTCSDETGEIHPS
-388 SVAQK
+388 SVAEK

-421 RKNLDN
+421 RKDLDN

-452 EKYNSYPVEDG
+452 EKYNSYPVHDDK
-463 EKNKKIMLYK
+463 KNKKIMLYK
-473 NFRSREEVI
+473 NFRSREEII
-482 KGVNFVFKSLMSK
+482 KGVNFIFKSLMSE
-495 TVGELDYTD
+495 TVGELNYTD

-515 EVNKDNVHLQNQ
+515 DVNENNVYFQGQ
-527 EDIDLDKIRVSGDI
+527 EIIGLDKIKVLGDI

-549 GDFEDEKNEN
+549 GDFEDEKDEN
-559 KDNGYNDENSTLKD
+559 KDNDEDSSLKE
-573 DEEDLTAV
+573 DEEDLSAV
-581 AIEARIIERRIK
+581 AIEARIIEKRIK
-593 ELINPSDGKVFM
+593 ELVNPSDGKHFM
-605 IFDKNLNKY
+605 VFDKNLNKY
-614 RKIRYKDIVILLRT
+614 RKIRYKDIVILLRA

-642 GGIPVYADTSAG
+642 GGIPVYSDTSAG

-677 IYAIASMR
+677 IYTIASMR
-685 SPIFSFT
+685 SPIFAFT

-701 LNSDNYFYLN
+701 LNKDSYFYLN
-711 VKNIADGTYDEN
+711 VKDIAEGVYDEN
-723 VDKDLKE
+723 IDRDLKE
-730 KCSYFIGKINAW
+730 KCVYFIEKISAW
-742 REISLYMPIDE
+742 REKSLYMPIDE
-753 FIWYLYSDTSYYGY
+753 FIWHLYSDTSYYGY

-858 ANDSLL
+858 SKDSLL
-864 FHEELG
+864 FHDELG

-875 IDIEKRIRYKTIQ
+875 IDIEKRIRYRTLQ

-912 TRAKEKLIITGGSS
+912 TRAKEKLIITGASS
-926 NLQKDIEACYRA
+926 NLQKDIEVCYKAGAKGIDR
-938 VVKSSDKVIPNELL
+938 VIPNELL
-952 KQKNYLKWI
+952 KQKSYLKWI
-961 ITALIKHKDG
+961 MTALIKHKDG
-971 EDLRKGKNEF
+971 EILRQGKNEF
-981 IKLSNDLSTWKIH
+981 IKLSDDLSTWKID
-994 FHRKSEFIVDNIED
+994 FHRKSEFIVDNTEN
-1008 SVDKEKNTILS
+1008 SVDKEKTTILS
-1019 LNYNNFA
+1019 LNYDDFV
-1026 IDKEIQRRLDFRYK
+1026 IDEEVKKRLDFRYK
-1040 YKEVCVVPS
+1040 YKEVCSVPS

-1056 KRAEEEVF
+1056 KKAEEEVF
-1064 TSDVES
+1064 TSQAES
-1070 FFKEEKLRKK
+1070 LFKEEKLRKK

-1112 SIDEIKI
+1112 SIDEIRI
-1119 QVKSMVNNE
+1119 QVKDMLE
-1128 LITEEEEKT
+1128 RKLITEDEEKP
-1137 INPFKIQKFFKSD
+1137 INPFKIKKFFEGD

-1161 NGEVYRELPFITE
+1161 NREVYRELPFITE
-1174 IPIKRV
+1174 IPVKRV
-1180 EKEITSK
+1180 EKDITSK

-1217 DYVEVGKESELL
+1217 DYVKLGKEEELL
-1229 DRYKVQIELYTETLE
+1229 DRYKVQIDLYTETLE
-1244 KIIGKKIKEKYLY
+1244 KIIGKKIKERYLY
-1257 LFGID
+1257 LFGVD
-1262 KQVKYKN
+1262 KEVKYKD

>member
-1 MMATKWTNEQLLAIE
+1 METKWTDEQLLAIE

-37 ERIIRMITDEKN
+37 ERIIKIITDDNN

-84 PDSKVLQRQ
+84 PDSKMLQRQ

-107 FCLDVIK
+107 FCLDIIK
-114 NNFHII
+114 NNFHLI

-132 ECTLIKQDVLIELFD
+132 ECTIIKQDVLIELFE
-147 DKYNEGDKG
+147 DKYDKEDED
-156 FLNLV
+156 FLNLI

-170 EKLKSIVLKLY
+170 ERLKEIVLKLY

-200 FNIDSLEDLE
+200 FNINSLDELE
-210 KASWCKILK
+210 KASWYKVLK
-219 ESLYLDLNSAKNNLK
+219 ESLYLDLNNAKNGLD

-245 LDPYLLTLNPELNNI
+245 LAPYLLNLKPELNGI
-260 INAINSL
+260 ENAINSL
-267 NLDLNK
+267 NLNLEQ
-273 IYNAIKNI
+273 IYKAIKDI
-281 EFGRI
+281 EFAYRI
-286 KSIKKGIGDE
+286 KTVKKGLGDE
-296 LDKEKV
+296 LDKKKV

-308 TKKKINKIKEEVFS
+308 VKKKINQIKGGVFS
-322 VPLNEALD
+322 VSLDETLN

-345 VIEFSNRYSTKKREK
+345 VIEFSDRYVKKKMERV
-360 TILDFNDLEHLCLRI
+360 ILDFNDLEHLCLKI
-375 LTYSDENGEIKAS
+375 LTCNDENGEVYAS

-412 QETIINMVS
+412 QETIISMVS
-421 RKNLDN
+421 RKDLDN

-452 EKYNSYPVEDG
+452 EKYNSYSEEDNK
-463 EKNKKIMLYK
+463 KNRKIMLYK

-482 KGVNFVFKSLMSK
+482 KGVNFIFKSLMSK

-504 EEALNLGANYE
+504 KEALNLGASYDE
-515 EVNKDNVHLQNQ
+515 INKDNVYFQDN
-527 EDIDLDKIRVSGDI
+527 EFIDLDKIEVSGAL

-549 GDFEDEKNEN
+549 SDFEDGKNEI
-559 KDNGYNDENSTLKD
+559 NDED
-573 DEEDLTAV
+573 DKENDNEEDLSAV
-581 AIEARIIERRIK
+581 AIEARIIAKRIK
-593 ELINPSDGKVFM
+593 ELINPSDGKCFM
-605 IFDKNLNKY
+605 VFDKNLNRY
-614 RKIRYKDIVILLRT
+614 RKITYKDIVILLRS

-642 GGIPVYADTSAG
+642 GGIPVYADINTG

-677 IYAIASMR
+677 IYTIASMR
-685 SPIFSFT
+685 SPIFAFT
-692 SEELADIRL
+692 SEELADIRI
-701 LNSDNYFYLN
+701 LNRDNYFYLN
-711 VKNIADGTYDEN
+711 VKDIAEDVYDERIN
-723 VDKDLKE
+723 KSLKDK
-730 KCSYFIGKINAW
+730 CVYFIEKIDSW
-742 REISLYMPIDE
+742 REKSLYMPIDE
-753 FIWYLYSDTSYYGY
+753 FLWYLYSDTSYYGY
-767 VGAMVNGVQR
+767 VGAMVNGIQR

-806 NKLKK
+806 NKLRK

-848 GCGKQFNLMD
+848 GCGKQFNLRD
-858 ANDSLL
+858 INDSLL

-875 IDIEKRIRYKTIQ
+875 IDIKKRIRYTTLQ

-912 TRAKEKLIITGGSS
+912 TRAKEKLIITGSS
-926 NLQKDIEACYRA
+926 YNLQKDIDACYKA
-938 VVKSSDKVIPNELL
+938 GVKGFNKVIPSELL
-952 KQKNYLKWI
+952 KQKSYLKWI
-961 ITALIKHKDG
+961 MTALIKHKDG
-971 EDLRKGKNEF
+971 DILRQGKNEF
-981 IKLSNDLSTWKIH
+981 VEISDDLSSWKIN
-994 FHRKSEFIVDNIED
+994 FHKKSDFGTENVED
-1008 SVDKEKNTILS
+1008 SIEKKNISILS
-1019 LNYNNFA
+1019 LNYSNFEV
-1026 IDKEIQRRLDFRYK
+1026 DEEIRKRLEFRYK
-1040 YKEVCVVPS
+1040 YRDVCSVPS

-1056 KRAEEEVF
+1056 KKAEEEIF
-1064 TSDVES
+1064 EPQAENLFS
-1070 FFKEEKLRKK
+1070 EEKNRKK
-1080 PKFITEEKGLSKA
+1080 PRFIMEEKGLSKA

-1106 DLNRVN
+1106 DLNKVN
-1112 SIDEIKI
+1112 LLNEIKEQI
-1119 QVKSMVNNE
+1119 KNMFE
-1128 LITEEEEKT
+1128 KGLITKDEEES
-1137 INPFKIQKFFKSD
+1137 INIFKIQKFFKSN
-1150 LGLRMLKAYKE
+1150 LGQRLLKAYKE
-1161 NGEVYRELPFITE
+1161 NKQVFRELPFITE
-1174 IPIKRV
+1174 IPVKRI
-1180 EKEITSK
+1180 EKDLIDK
-1187 LFDNEKLRLQGII
+1187 IFNNEKLRLQGII
-1200 DCFFEEEDGVVL
+1200 DCFFEEDDGIVL

-1217 DYVEVGKESELL
+1217 DYVENGKEKEIL
-1229 DRYKVQIELYTETLE
+1229 DKYRVQIDLYTETLE
-1244 KIIGKKIKEKYLY
+1244 RVIGKKVKERYLY

-1262 KQVKYKN
+1262 KEVKYMD

>member
-1 MMATKWTNEQLLAIE
+1 METKWTDEQLLAIE

-37 ERIIRMITDEKN
+37 ERIIKIITDDNN

-84 PDSKVLQRQ
+84 PDSKMLQRQ

-107 FCLDVIK
+107 FCLDIIK
-114 NNFHII
+114 NNFHLI

-132 ECTLIKQDVLIELFD
+132 ECTLIKQDVLIELFE
-147 DKYNEGDKG
+147 DKYDKEDED
-156 FLNLV
+156 FLNLI

-170 EKLKSIVLKLY
+170 ERLKEIVLKLY

-200 FNIDSLEDLE
+200 FNINSLDELE
-210 KASWCKILK
+210 KASWYKVLK
-219 ESLYLDLNSAKNNLK
+219 ESLYLDLNNAKNGLD

-245 LDPYLLTLNPELNNI
+245 LAPYLLNLKPELNGI
-260 INAINSL
+260 ENAINSL
-267 NLDLNK
+267 NLNLEQ
-273 IYNAIKNI
+273 IYKAIKDI
-281 EFGRI
+281 EFAYRI
-286 KSIKKGIGDE
+286 KTVKKGLGDE
-296 LDKEKV
+296 LDKKKV

-308 TKKKINKIKEEVFS
+308 VKKKINQIKGGVFS
-322 VPLNEALD
+322 VSLDETLN

-345 VIEFSNRYSTKKREK
+345 VIEFSDRYVKKKMERV
-360 TILDFNDLEHLCLRI
+360 ILDFNDLEHLCLKI
-375 LTYSDENGEIKAS
+375 LTCNDENGEVYAS

-412 QETIINMVS
+412 QETIISMVS
-421 RKNLDN
+421 RKDLDN

-452 EKYNSYPVEDG
+452 EKYNSYSEEDNK
-463 EKNKKIMLYK
+463 KNRKIMLYK

-482 KGVNFVFKSLMSK
+482 KGVNFIFKSLMSK

-504 EEALNLGANYE
+504 KEALNLGASYDE
-515 EVNKDNVHLQNQ
+515 INKDNVYFQDN
-527 EDIDLDKIRVSGDI
+527 EFIDLDKIEVSGAL

-549 GDFEDEKNEN
+549 SDFEDEKNEI
-559 KDNGYNDENSTLKD
+559 NDED
-573 DEEDLTAV
+573 DKENDNEEDLSAV
-581 AIEARIIERRIK
+581 AIEARIIAKRIK
-593 ELINPSDGKVFM
+593 ELINPSDGKCFM
-605 IFDKNLNKY
+605 VFDKNLNRY
-614 RKIRYKDIVILLRT
+614 RKITYKDIVILLRS

-642 GGIPVYADTSAG
+642 GGIPVYADINTG

-666 LLHIID
+666 LLQIID

-677 IYAIASMR
+677 IYTIASMR
-685 SPIFSFT
+685 SPIFAFT
-692 SEELADIRL
+692 SEELADIRI
-701 LNSDNYFYLN
+701 LNRDNYFYLN
-711 VKNIADGTYDEN
+711 VKDIAEDVYDERIN
-723 VDKDLKE
+723 KSLKDK
-730 KCSYFIGKINAW
+730 CVYFIEKIDSW
-742 REISLYMPIDE
+742 REKSLYMPIDE
-753 FIWYLYSDTSYYGY
+753 FLWYLYSDTSYYGY
-767 VGAMVNGVQR
+767 VGAMVNGIQR

-806 NKLKK
+806 NKLRK

-848 GCGKQFNLMD
+848 GCGKQFNLRD
-858 ANDSLL
+858 INDSLL

-875 IDIEKRIRYKTIQ
+875 IDIKKRIRYTTLQ

-912 TRAKEKLIITGGSS
+912 TRAKEKLIITGSS
-926 NLQKDIEACYRA
+926 YNLQKDIDACYKA
-938 VVKSSDKVIPNELL
+938 GVKGFNKVIPSELL
-952 KQKNYLKWI
+952 KQKSYLKWI
-961 ITALIKHKDG
+961 MTALIKHKDG
-971 EDLRKGKNEF
+971 DILRQGKNEF
-981 IKLSNDLSTWKIH
+981 VEISDDLSSWKIN
-994 FHRKSEFIVDNIED
+994 FHKKSDFGVENVED
-1008 SVDKEKNTILS
+1008 SIEKKNISILS
-1019 LNYNNFA
+1019 LNYSNFEV
-1026 IDKEIQRRLDFRYK
+1026 DEEIRKRLEFRYK
-1040 YKEVCVVPS
+1040 YRDVCSVPS

-1056 KRAEEEVF
+1056 KKAEEEIF
-1064 TSDVES
+1064 EPQAENLFS
-1070 FFKEEKLRKK
+1070 EEKNRKK
-1080 PKFITEEKGLSKA
+1080 PRFIMEEKGLSKA

-1106 DLNRVN
+1106 DLNKVN
-1112 SIDEIKI
+1112 LLNEIKEQI
-1119 QVKSMVNNE
+1119 KNMFE
-1128 LITEEEEKT
+1128 KGLITKDEEES
-1137 INPFKIQKFFKSD
+1137 INIFKIQKFFKSN
-1150 LGLRMLKAYKE
+1150 LGQRLLKAYKE
-1161 NGEVYRELPFITE
+1161 NKQVFRELPFITE
-1174 IPIKRV
+1174 IPVKRI
-1180 EKEITSK
+1180 EKDLIDK
-1187 LFDNEKLRLQGII
+1187 IFNNEKLRLQGII
-1200 DCFFEEEDGVVL
+1200 DCFFEEDDGIVL

-1217 DYVEVGKESELL
+1217 DYVENGKEKEIL
-1229 DRYKVQIELYTETLE
+1229 DKYRVQIDLYTETLE
-1244 KIIGKKIKEKYLY
+1244 RVIGKKVKERYLY

-1262 KQVKYKN
+1262 KEVKYMD

>member
-1 MMATKWTNEQLLAIE
+1 METKWTDEQLLAIE

-37 ERIIRMITDEKN
+37 ERIIKIITDDNN

-84 PDSKVLQRQ
+84 PDSKMLQRQ

-107 FCLDVIK
+107 FCLDIIK
-114 NNFHII
+114 NNFHLI

-132 ECTLIKQDVLIELFD
+132 ECTLIKQDVLIELFE
-147 DKYNEGDKG
+147 DKYDKEDED
-156 FLNLV
+156 FLNLI
-161 EAYCTNRDD
+161 EAYCTNRYD
-170 EKLKSIVLKLY
+170 ERLKEIVLKLY

-200 FNIDSLEDLE
+200 FNINSLDELE
-210 KASWCKILK
+210 KASWYKVLK
-219 ESLYLDLNSAKNNLK
+219 ESLYLDLNNAKNGLD

-245 LDPYLLTLNPELNNI
+245 LAPYLLNLKPELNGI
-260 INAINSL
+260 ENAINSL
-267 NLDLNK
+267 NLNLEQ
-273 IYNAIKNI
+273 IYKAIKDI
-281 EFGRI
+281 EFAYRI
-286 KSIKKGIGDE
+286 KTVKKGLGDE
-296 LDKEKV
+296 LDKKKV

-308 TKKKINKIKEEVFS
+308 VKKKINQIKGGVFS
-322 VPLNEALD
+322 VSLDETLN

-345 VIEFSNRYSTKKREK
+345 VIEFSDRYVKKKMERV
-360 TILDFNDLEHLCLRI
+360 ILDFNDLEHLCLKI
-375 LTYSDENGEIKAS
+375 LTCNDENGEVYAS

-412 QETIINMVS
+412 QETIISMVS
-421 RKNLDN
+421 RKDLDN

-452 EKYNSYPVEDG
+452 EKYNSYSEEDNK
-463 EKNKKIMLYK
+463 KNRKIMLYK

-482 KGVNFVFKSLMSK
+482 KGVNFIFKSLMSK

-504 EEALNLGANYE
+504 KEALNLGASYDE
-515 EVNKDNVHLQNQ
+515 INKDNVYFQDN
-527 EDIDLDKIRVSGDI
+527 EFIDLDKIEVSGAL

-549 GDFEDEKNEN
+549 SDFEDEKNEI
-559 KDNGYNDENSTLKD
+559 NDED
-573 DEEDLTAV
+573 DKENDNEEDLSAV
-581 AIEARIIERRIK
+581 AIEARIIAKRIK
-593 ELINPSDGKVFM
+593 ELINPSDGKCFM
-605 IFDKNLNKY
+605 VFDKNLNRY
-614 RKIRYKDIVILLRT
+614 RKITYKDIVILLRS

-642 GGIPVYADTSAG
+642 GGIPVYADINTG

-677 IYAIASMR
+677 IYTIASMR
-685 SPIFSFT
+685 SPIFAFT
-692 SEELADIRL
+692 SEELADIRI
-701 LNSDNYFYLN
+701 LNRDNYFYLN
-711 VKNIADGTYDEN
+711 VKDIAEDVYDERIN
-723 VDKDLKE
+723 KSLKDK
-730 KCSYFIGKINAW
+730 CVYFIEKIGSW
-742 REISLYMPIDE
+742 REKSLYMPIDE
-753 FIWYLYSDTSYYGY
+753 FLWYLYSDTSYYGY
-767 VGAMVNGVQR
+767 VGAMVNGIQR

-806 NKLKK
+806 NKLRK

-848 GCGKQFNLMD
+848 GCGKQFNLRD
-858 ANDSLL
+858 INDSLL

-875 IDIEKRIRYKTIQ
+875 IDIKKRIRYTTLQ

-912 TRAKEKLIITGGSS
+912 TRAKEKLIITGSS
-926 NLQKDIEACYRA
+926 YNLQKDIDACYKA
-938 VVKSSDKVIPNELL
+938 GVKGFNKVIPSELL
-952 KQKNYLKWI
+952 KQKSYLKWI
-961 ITALIKHKDG
+961 MTALIKHKDG
-971 EDLRKGKNEF
+971 DILRQGKNEF
-981 IKLSNDLSTWKIH
+981 VEISDDLSSWKIN
-994 FHRKSEFIVDNIED
+994 FHKKSDFGTENVED
-1008 SVDKEKNTILS
+1008 SIEKKNISILS
-1019 LNYNNFA
+1019 LNYSNFEV
-1026 IDKEIQRRLDFRYK
+1026 DEEIRKRLEFRYK
-1040 YKEVCVVPS
+1040 YRDVCSVPS

-1056 KRAEEEVF
+1056 KKAEEEIF
-1064 TSDVES
+1064 EPQAENLFS
-1070 FFKEEKLRKK
+1070 EEKNRKK
-1080 PKFITEEKGLSKA
+1080 PRFIMEEKGLSKA

-1106 DLNRVN
+1106 DLNKVN
-1112 SIDEIKI
+1112 LLNEIKEQI
-1119 QVKSMVNNE
+1119 KNMFE
-1128 LITEEEEKT
+1128 KGLITKDEEES
-1137 INPFKIQKFFKSD
+1137 INIFKIQKFFKSN
-1150 LGLRMLKAYKE
+1150 LGQRLLKAYKE
-1161 NGEVYRELPFITE
+1161 NKQVFRELPFITE
-1174 IPIKRV
+1174 IPVKRI
-1180 EKEITSK
+1180 EKDLIDK
-1187 LFDNEKLRLQGII
+1187 IFNNEKLRLQGII
-1200 DCFFEEEDGVVL
+1200 DCFFEEDDGIVL

-1217 DYVEVGKESELL
+1217 DYVENGKEKEIL
-1229 DRYKVQIELYTETLE
+1229 DKYRVQIDLYTETLE
-1244 KIIGKKIKEKYLY
+1244 RVIGKKVKERYLY

-1262 KQVKYKN
+1262 KEVKYMD

>member
-1 MMATKWTNEQLLAIE
+1 METKWTDEQLLAIE

-37 ERIIRMITDEKN
+37 ERIIKIITDDNN

-84 PDSKVLQRQ
+84 PNSKMLQRQ

-107 FCLDVIK
+107 FCLDIIK
-114 NNFHII
+114 NNFHLI

-132 ECTLIKQDVLIELFD
+132 ECTLIKQDVLIELFE
-147 DKYNEGDKG
+147 DKYDKEDED
-156 FLNLV
+156 FLNLI

-170 EKLKSIVLKLY
+170 ERLKEIVLKLY

-200 FNIDSLEDLE
+200 FNINSLDELE
-210 KASWCKILK
+210 KASWYKVLK
-219 ESLYLDLNSAKNNLK
+219 ESLYLDLNNAKNGLD

-245 LDPYLLTLNPELNNI
+245 LAPYLLTLKPELNGI
-260 INAINSL
+260 ENAINSL
-267 NLDLNK
+267 NLDLEQ
-273 IYNAIKNI
+273 IYKAVKDI
-281 EFGRI
+281 EFAYRI
-286 KSIKKGIGDE
+286 KTVKKGIGDE
-296 LDKEKV
+296 LDKKKV

-308 TKKKINKIKEEVFS
+308 VKKKINQIKGGVFS
-322 VPLNEALD
+322 ISLDETLN

-345 VIEFSNRYSTKKREK
+345 VIEFSDRYVKKKMERV
-360 TILDFNDLEHLCLRI
+360 ILDFNDLEHLCLKI
-375 LTYSDENGEIKAS
+375 LTCNDENGEVYAS

-412 QETIINMVS
+412 QETIISMVS
-421 RKNLDN
+421 RKDLDN

-452 EKYNSYPVEDG
+452 EKYNSYSEEDNK
-463 EKNKKIMLYK
+463 KNRKIMLYK

-482 KGVNFVFKSLMSK
+482 KGVNFIFKSLMSK

-504 EEALNLGANYE
+504 KEALNLGASYDE
-515 EVNKDNVHLQNQ
+515 INKDNVYFQDN
-527 EDIDLDKIRVSGDI
+527 EFIDLDKIEVSGAL

-549 GDFEDEKNEN
+549 SDFEDGKNEI
-559 KDNGYNDENSTLKD
+559 NDED
-573 DEEDLTAV
+573 DKENDNEEDLSAV
-581 AIEARIIERRIK
+581 AIEARIIAKRIK
-593 ELINPSDGKVFM
+593 ELINPSDGKCFM
-605 IFDKNLNKY
+605 VFDKNLNRY
-614 RKIRYKDIVILLRT
+614 RKITYKDIVILLRS

-642 GGIPVYADTSAG
+642 GGIPVYADINTG

-677 IYAIASMR
+677 IYTIASMR
-685 SPIFSFT
+685 SPIFAFT
-692 SEELADIRL
+692 SEELADIRI
-701 LNSDNYFYLN
+701 LNRDNYFYLN
-711 VKNIADGTYDEN
+711 VKDIAEDVYDERIN
-723 VDKDLKE
+723 KSLKDK
-730 KCSYFIGKINAW
+730 CVYFIEKIGSW
-742 REISLYMPIDE
+742 REKSLYMPIDE
-753 FIWYLYSDTSYYGY
+753 FLWYLYSDTSYYGY
-767 VGAMVNGVQR
+767 VGAMVNGIQR

-806 NKLKK
+806 NKLRK

-848 GCGKQFNLMD
+848 GCGKQFNLRD
-858 ANDSLL
+858 INDSLL

-875 IDIEKRIRYKTIQ
+875 IDIKKRIRYTTLQ

-912 TRAKEKLIITGGSS
+912 TRAKEKLIITGSS
-926 NLQKDIEACYRA
+926 YNLQKDIDACYKA
-938 VVKSSDKVIPNELL
+938 GVKGFNKVIPSELL
-952 KQKNYLKWI
+952 KQKSYLKWI
-961 ITALIKHKDG
+961 MTALIKHKDG
-971 EDLRKGKNEF
+971 DILRQGKNEF
-981 IKLSNDLSTWKIH
+981 VEISDDLSSWKIN
-994 FHRKSEFIVDNIED
+994 FHKKSDFGVENVED
-1008 SVDKEKNTILS
+1008 SIEKKNISILS
-1019 LNYNNFA
+1019 LNYSNFEV
-1026 IDKEIQRRLDFRYK
+1026 DEEIRKRLEFRYK
-1040 YKEVCVVPS
+1040 YRDVCSVPS

-1056 KRAEEEVF
+1056 KKAEEEIF
-1064 TSDVES
+1064 EPQAENLFS
-1070 FFKEEKLRKK
+1070 EEKNRKK
-1080 PKFITEEKGLSKA
+1080 PKFIMEEKGLSKA

-1106 DLNRVN
+1106 DLNKVN
-1112 SIDEIKI
+1112 LLNEIKEQI
-1119 QVKSMVNNE
+1119 KNMFE
-1128 LITEEEEKT
+1128 KGLITKDEEES
-1137 INPFKIQKFFKSD
+1137 INIFKIQKFFKSN
-1150 LGLRMLKAYKE
+1150 LGQRLLKAYKE
-1161 NGEVYRELPFITE
+1161 NKQVFRELPFITE
-1174 IPIKRV
+1174 IPVKRI
-1180 EKEITSK
+1180 EKDLIDK
-1187 LFDNEKLRLQGII
+1187 IFNNEKLRLQGII
-1200 DCFFEEEDGVVL
+1200 DCFFEEDDGIVL

-1217 DYVEVGKESELL
+1217 DYVENGKEKEIL
-1229 DRYKVQIELYTETLE
+1229 DKYRVQIDLYTETLE
-1244 KIIGKKIKEKYLY
+1244 RVIGKKVKERYLY

-1262 KQVKYKN
+1262 KEVKYMD

>member
-1 MMATKWTNEQLLAIE
+1 METKWTDEQLLAIE

-37 ERIIRMITDEKN
+37 ERIIKIITDDNN

-84 PDSKVLQRQ
+84 PDSKTLQRQ

-107 FCLDVIK
+107 FCLDIIK
-114 NNFHII
+114 NNFHLI

-132 ECTLIKQDVLIELFD
+132 ECTLIKQDVLIELFE
-147 DKYNEGDKG
+147 DKYDKEDEG
-156 FLNLV
+156 FLNLI

-170 EKLKSIVLKLY
+170 ERLKEIVLKLY

-200 FNIDSLEDLE
+200 FNINSLDELE
-210 KASWCKILK
+210 KASWYKVLK
-219 ESLYLDLNSAKNNLK
+219 ESLYLDLNNGKNGLD

-245 LDPYLLTLNPELNNI
+245 LAPYLLNLKPELNGI
-260 INAINSL
+260 ENAINSL
-267 NLDLNK
+267 NLNLEQ
-273 IYNAIKNI
+273 IYKAIKDI
-281 EFGRI
+281 EFAYRI
-286 KSIKKGIGDE
+286 KTVKKGLGDE
-296 LDKEKV
+296 LDKKKV

-308 TKKKINKIKEEVFS
+308 VKKKINQIKGGVFS
-322 VPLNEALD
+322 VSLDETLN

-345 VIEFSNRYSTKKREK
+345 VIEFSDRYVKKKMERV
-360 TILDFNDLEHLCLRI
+360 ILDFNDLEHLCLKI
-375 LTYSDENGEIKAS
+375 LTCNDENGEVYAS

-412 QETIINMVS
+412 QETIISMVS
-421 RKNLDN
+421 RKDLDN

-452 EKYNSYPVEDG
+452 EKYNSYSEEDNK
-463 EKNKKIMLYK
+463 KNRKIMLYK

-482 KGVNFVFKSLMSK
+482 KGVNFIFKSLMSK

-504 EEALNLGANYE
+504 KEALNLGASYDE
-515 EVNKDNVHLQNQ
+515 INKDNVYFQDN
-527 EDIDLDKIRVSGDI
+527 EFIDLDKIEVSGAL

-549 GDFEDEKNEN
+549 SDFEDGKNEI
-559 KDNGYNDENSTLKD
+559 NDED
-573 DEEDLTAV
+573 DKENDNEEDLSAV
-581 AIEARIIERRIK
+581 AIEARIIAKRIK
-593 ELINPSDGKVFM
+593 ELINPSDGKCFM
-605 IFDKNLNKY
+605 VFDKNLNRY
-614 RKIRYKDIVILLRT
+614 RKITYKDIVILLRS

-642 GGIPVYADTSAG
+642 GGIPVYADINTG

-677 IYAIASMR
+677 IYTIASMR
-685 SPIFSFT
+685 SPIFAFT
-692 SEELADIRL
+692 SEELADIRI
-701 LNSDNYFYLN
+701 LNRDNYFYLN
-711 VKNIADGTYDEN
+711 VKDIAEDVYDERIN
-723 VDKDLKE
+723 KSLKDK
-730 KCSYFIGKINAW
+730 CVYFIEKIGSW
-742 REISLYMPIDE
+742 REKSLYMPIDE
-753 FIWYLYSDTSYYGY
+753 FLWYLYSDTSYYGY
-767 VGAMVNGVQR
+767 VGAMVNGIQR

-806 NKLKK
+806 NKLRK

-848 GCGKQFNLMD
+848 GCGKQFNLRD
-858 ANDSLL
+858 INDSLL

-875 IDIEKRIRYKTIQ
+875 IDIKKRIRYTTLQ

-912 TRAKEKLIITGGSS
+912 TRAKEKLIITGSS
-926 NLQKDIEACYRA
+926 YNLQKDIDACYKA
-938 VVKSSDKVIPNELL
+938 GVKGFNKVIPSELL
-952 KQKNYLKWI
+952 KQKSYLKWI
-961 ITALIKHKDG
+961 MTALIKHKDG
-971 EDLRKGKNEF
+971 DILRQGKNEF
-981 IKLSNDLSTWKIH
+981 VEISDDLSSWKIN
-994 FHRKSEFIVDNIED
+994 FHKKSNFGTENVED
-1008 SVDKEKNTILS
+1008 SIEKKNISILS
-1019 LNYNNFA
+1019 LNYSNFEV
-1026 IDKEIQRRLDFRYK
+1026 DEEIRKRLEFRYK
-1040 YKEVCVVPS
+1040 YRDVCSVPS

-1056 KRAEEEVF
+1056 KKAEEEIF
-1064 TSDVES
+1064 EPQAENLFS
-1070 FFKEEKLRKK
+1070 EEKNRKK
-1080 PKFITEEKGLSKA
+1080 PRFIMEEKGLSKA

-1106 DLNRVN
+1106 DLNKVN
-1112 SIDEIKI
+1112 LLNEIKEQI
-1119 QVKSMVNNE
+1119 KNMFE
-1128 LITEEEEKT
+1128 KGLITKDEEES
-1137 INPFKIQKFFKSD
+1137 INIFKIQKFFKSN
-1150 LGLRMLKAYKE
+1150 LGQRLLKAYKE
-1161 NGEVYRELPFITE
+1161 NKQVFRELPFITE
-1174 IPIKRV
+1174 IPVKRI
-1180 EKEITSK
+1180 EKDLIDK
-1187 LFDNEKLRLQGII
+1187 IFNNEKLRLQGII
-1200 DCFFEEEDGVVL
+1200 DCFFEEDDGIVL

-1217 DYVEVGKESELL
+1217 DYVENGKEKEIL
-1229 DRYKVQIELYTETLE
+1229 DKYRVQIDLYTETLE
-1244 KIIGKKIKEKYLY
+1244 RVIGKKVKERYLY

-1262 KQVKYKN
+1262 KEVKYMD

>member
-1 MMATKWTNEQLLAIE
+1 METKWTDEQLLAIE

-37 ERIIRMITDEKN
+37 ERIIKIITDDNN

-84 PDSKVLQRQ
+84 PNSKMLQRQ

-107 FCLDVIK
+107 FCLDIIK
-114 NNFHII
+114 NNFHLI

-132 ECTLIKQDVLIELFD
+132 ECTLIKQDILIELFE
-147 DKYNEGDKG
+147 DKYDKENED
-156 FLNLV
+156 FLNLI

-170 EKLKSIVLKLY
+170 ERLKEIVLKLY

-200 FNIDSLEDLE
+200 FNINSLDELE
-210 KASWCKILK
+210 KASWYKVLK
-219 ESLYLDLNSAKNNLK
+219 ESLYLDLNNAKNGLD

-245 LDPYLLTLNPELNNI
+245 LAPYLLNLKPELNGI
-260 INAINSL
+260 ENAINSL
-267 NLDLNK
+267 NLNLEQ
-273 IYNAIKNI
+273 IYKAIKDI
-281 EFGRI
+281 EFAYRI
-286 KSIKKGIGDE
+286 KTVKKGLGDE
-296 LDKEKV
+296 LDKKKV

-308 TKKKINKIKEEVFS
+308 VKKKINQIKGGVFS
-322 VPLNEALD
+322 VSLDETLN

-345 VIEFSNRYSTKKREK
+345 VIEFSDRYVKKKMERV
-360 TILDFNDLEHLCLRI
+360 ILDFNDLEHLCLKI
-375 LTYSDENGEIKAS
+375 LTCNDENGEVYAS

-412 QETIINMVS
+412 QETIISMVS
-421 RKNLDN
+421 RKDLDN

-452 EKYNSYPVEDG
+452 EKYNSYSEEDNK
-463 EKNKKIMLYK
+463 KNRKIMLYK

-482 KGVNFVFKSLMSK
+482 KGVNFIFKSLMSK

-504 EEALNLGANYE
+504 KEALNLGASYDE
-515 EVNKDNVHLQNQ
+515 LNKDNVYFQDN
-527 EDIDLDKIRVSGDI
+527 EFIDLDKIEVSGAL

-549 GDFEDEKNEN
+549 SDFEDGKNEI
-559 KDNGYNDENSTLKD
+559 NDED
-573 DEEDLTAV
+573 DKENDNEEDLSAV
-581 AIEARIIERRIK
+581 AIEARIIAKRIK
-593 ELINPSDGKVFM
+593 ELINPSDGKCFM
-605 IFDKNLNKY
+605 VFDKNLNRY
-614 RKIRYKDIVILLRT
+614 RKITYKDIVILLRS

-642 GGIPVYADTSAG
+642 GGIPVYADINTG

-677 IYAIASMR
+677 IYTIASMR
-685 SPIFSFT
+685 SPIFAFT
-692 SEELADIRL
+692 SEELADIRI
-701 LNSDNYFYLN
+701 LNRDNYFYLN
-711 VKNIADGTYDEN
+711 VKDIAEDVYDERIN
-723 VDKDLKE
+723 KSLKDK
-730 KCSYFIGKINAW
+730 CVYFIEKIGSW
-742 REISLYMPIDE
+742 REKSLYMPIDE
-753 FIWYLYSDTSYYGY
+753 FLWYLYSDTSYYGY
-767 VGAMVNGVQR
+767 VGAMVNGIQR

-806 NKLKK
+806 NKLRK

-848 GCGKQFNLMD
+848 GCGKQFNLRD
-858 ANDSLL
+858 INDSLL

-875 IDIEKRIRYKTIQ
+875 IDIKKRIRYTTLQ

-912 TRAKEKLIITGGSS
+912 TRAKEKLIITGSS
-926 NLQKDIEACYRA
+926 YNLQKDIDACYKA
-938 VVKSSDKVIPNELL
+938 GVKGFNKVIPSELL
-952 KQKNYLKWI
+952 KQKSYLKWI
-961 ITALIKHKDG
+961 MTALIKHKDG
-971 EDLRKGKNEF
+971 DILRQGKNEF
-981 IKLSNDLSTWKIH
+981 VEISDDLSSWKIN
-994 FHRKSEFIVDNIED
+994 FHKKSDFGTENVED
-1008 SVDKEKNTILS
+1008 SIEKKNISILS
-1019 LNYNNFA
+1019 LNYSNFEV
-1026 IDKEIQRRLDFRYK
+1026 DEEIRKRLEFRYK
-1040 YKEVCVVPS
+1040 YRDVCSVPS

-1056 KRAEEEVF
+1056 KKAEEEIF
-1064 TSDVES
+1064 EPQAENLFS
-1070 FFKEEKLRKK
+1070 EEKNRKK
-1080 PKFITEEKGLSKA
+1080 PRFIMEEKGLSKA

-1106 DLNRVN
+1106 DLNKVN
-1112 SIDEIKI
+1112 LLNEIKEQI
-1119 QVKSMVNNE
+1119 KNMFE
-1128 LITEEEEKT
+1128 KGLITKDEEES
-1137 INPFKIQKFFKSD
+1137 INIFKIQKFFKSN
-1150 LGLRMLKAYKE
+1150 LGQRLLKAYKE
-1161 NGEVYRELPFITE
+1161 NKQVFRELPFITE
-1174 IPIKRV
+1174 IPVKRI
-1180 EKEITSK
+1180 EKDLIDK
-1187 LFDNEKLRLQGII
+1187 IFNNEKLRLQGII
-1200 DCFFEEEDGVVL
+1200 DCFFEEDDGIVL

-1217 DYVEVGKESELL
+1217 DYVENGKEKEIL
-1229 DRYKVQIELYTETLE
+1229 DKYRVQIDLYTETLE
-1244 KIIGKKIKEKYLY
+1244 RVIGKKVKERYLY

-1262 KQVKYKN
+1262 KEVKYMD

>member
-1 MMATKWTNEQLLAIE
+1 METKWTDEQLLAIE

-37 ERIIRMITDEKN
+37 ERIIKIITDDNN

-84 PDSKVLQRQ
+84 PNSKMLQRQ

-107 FCLDVIK
+107 FCLDIIK
-114 NNFHII
+114 NNFHLI

-132 ECTLIKQDVLIELFD
+132 ECTLIKQDVLIELFE
-147 DKYNEGDKG
+147 DKYDKEDED
-156 FLNLV
+156 FLNLI

-170 EKLKSIVLKLY
+170 ERLKEIVLKLY

-200 FNIDSLEDLE
+200 FNINSLDELE
-210 KASWCKILK
+210 KASWYKVLK
-219 ESLYLDLNSAKNNLK
+219 ESLYLDLNNAKNGLD

-245 LDPYLLTLNPELNNI
+245 LAPYLLNLKPELNGI
-260 INAINSL
+260 ENAINSL
-267 NLDLNK
+267 NLNLEQ
-273 IYNAIKNI
+273 IYKAIKDI
-281 EFGRI
+281 EFAYRI
-286 KSIKKGIGDE
+286 KTVKKGLGDE
-296 LDKEKV
+296 LDKKKV

-308 TKKKINKIKEEVFS
+308 VKKKINQIKGGVFS
-322 VPLNEALD
+322 VSLDETLN

-345 VIEFSNRYSTKKREK
+345 VIEFSDRYVKKKMERV
-360 TILDFNDLEHLCLRI
+360 ILDFNDLEHLCLKI
-375 LTYSDENGEIKAS
+375 LTCNDENGEVYAS

-412 QETIINMVS
+412 QETIISMVS
-421 RKNLDN
+421 RKDLDN

-452 EKYNSYPVEDG
+452 EKYNSYSEEDNK
-463 EKNKKIMLYK
+463 KNRKIMLYK

-482 KGVNFVFKSLMSK
+482 KGVNFIFKSLMSK

-504 EEALNLGANYE
+504 KEALNLGASYDE
-515 EVNKDNVHLQNQ
+515 INKDNVYFQDN
-527 EDIDLDKIRVSGDI
+527 EFIDLDKIEVSGAL

-549 GDFEDEKNEN
+549 SDFEDGKNEI
-559 KDNGYNDENSTLKD
+559 NDED
-573 DEEDLTAV
+573 DKENDNEEDLSAV
-581 AIEARIIERRIK
+581 AIEARIIAKRIK
-593 ELINPSDGKVFM
+593 ELINPSDGKCFM
-605 IFDKNLNKY
+605 VFDKNLNRY
-614 RKIRYKDIVILLRT
+614 RKITYKDIVILLRS

-642 GGIPVYADTSAG
+642 GGIPVYADINTG

-677 IYAIASMR
+677 IYTIASMR
-685 SPIFSFT
+685 SPIFAFT
-692 SEELADIRL
+692 SEELADIRI
-701 LNSDNYFYLN
+701 LNRDNYFYLN
-711 VKNIADGTYDEN
+711 VKDIAEDVYDERIN
-723 VDKDLKE
+723 KSLKDK
-730 KCSYFIGKINAW
+730 CVYFIEKIGSW
-742 REISLYMPIDE
+742 REKSLYMPIDE
-753 FIWYLYSDTSYYGY
+753 FLWYLYSDTSYYGY
-767 VGAMVNGVQR
+767 VGAMVNGIQR

-806 NKLKK
+806 NKLRK

-848 GCGKQFNLMD
+848 GCGKQFNLRD
-858 ANDSLL
+858 INDSLL

-875 IDIEKRIRYKTIQ
+875 IDIKKRIRYTTLQ

-912 TRAKEKLIITGGSS
+912 TRAKEKLIITGSS
-926 NLQKDIEACYRA
+926 YNLQKDIDACYKA
-938 VVKSSDKVIPNELL
+938 GVKGFNKVIPSELL
-952 KQKNYLKWI
+952 KQKSYLKWI
-961 ITALIKHKDG
+961 MTALIKHKDG
-971 EDLRKGKNEF
+971 DILRQGKNEF
-981 IKLSNDLSTWKIH
+981 VEISDDLSSWKIN
-994 FHRKSEFIVDNIED
+994 FHKKSDFGVENVED
-1008 SVDKEKNTILS
+1008 SIEKKNISILS
-1019 LNYNNFA
+1019 LNYSNFEV
-1026 IDKEIQRRLDFRYK
+1026 DEEIRKRLEFRYK
-1040 YKEVCVVPS
+1040 YRDVCSVPS

-1056 KRAEEEVF
+1056 KKAEEEIF
-1064 TSDVES
+1064 EPQAENLFS
-1070 FFKEEKLRKK
+1070 EEKNRKK
-1080 PKFITEEKGLSKA
+1080 PKFIMEEKGLSKA

-1106 DLNRVN
+1106 DLNKVN
-1112 SIDEIKI
+1112 LLNEIKEQI
-1119 QVKSMVNNE
+1119 KNMFE
-1128 LITEEEEKT
+1128 KGLITKDEEES
-1137 INPFKIQKFFKSD
+1137 INIFKIQKFFKSN
-1150 LGLRMLKAYKE
+1150 LGQRLLKAYKE
-1161 NGEVYRELPFITE
+1161 NKQVFRELPFITE
-1174 IPIKRV
+1174 IPVKRI
-1180 EKEITSK
+1180 EKDLIDK
-1187 LFDNEKLRLQGII
+1187 IFNNEKLRLQGII
-1200 DCFFEEEDGVVL
+1200 DCFFEEDDGIVL

-1217 DYVEVGKESELL
+1217 DYVENGKEKEIL
-1229 DRYKVQIELYTETLE
+1229 DKYRVQIDLYTETLE
-1244 KIIGKKIKEKYLY
+1244 RVIGKKVKERYLY

-1262 KQVKYKN
+1262 KEVKYMD

>member
-1 MMATKWTNEQLLAIE
+1 METKWTDEQLLAIE

-37 ERIIRMITDEKN
+37 ERIIKIITDDNN

-72 IGDAISKKLEEM
+72 IGDTISKKLEEM
-84 PDSKVLQRQ
+84 PDSKMLQRQ

-107 FCLDVIK
+107 FCLDIIK
-114 NNFHII
+114 NNFHLI

-132 ECTLIKQDVLIELFD
+132 ECTLIKQDVLIELFE
-147 DKYNEGDKG
+147 DKYDKEDED
-156 FLNLV
+156 FLNLI

-170 EKLKSIVLKLY
+170 ERLKEIVLKLY

-200 FNIDSLEDLE
+200 FNINSLDELE
-210 KASWCKILK
+210 KASWYKVLK
-219 ESLYLDLNSAKNNLK
+219 ESLYLDLNNAKNGLD

-245 LDPYLLTLNPELNNI
+245 LAPYLLTLKPELNGI
-260 INAINSL
+260 ENAINSL
-267 NLDLNK
+267 NLDLEQ
-273 IYNAIKNI
+273 IYKAVKDI
-281 EFGRI
+281 EFAYRI
-286 KSIKKGIGDE
+286 KTVKKGIGDE
-296 LDKEKV
+296 LDKKKV

-308 TKKKINKIKEEVFS
+308 VKKKINQIKGGVFS
-322 VPLNEALD
+322 ISLDETLN

-345 VIEFSNRYSTKKREK
+345 VIEFSDRYVKKKMERV
-360 TILDFNDLEHLCLRI
+360 ILDFNDLEHLCLKI
-375 LTYSDENGEIKAS
+375 LTCNDENGEVYAS

-393 FREKFEEVLV
+393 FREKFEEVLI

-412 QETIINMVS
+412 QETIISMVS
-421 RKNLDN
+421 RKDLDN

-452 EKYNSYPVEDG
+452 EKYNSYSEEDNK
-463 EKNKKIMLYK
+463 KNRKIMLYK

-482 KGVNFVFKSLMSK
+482 KGVNFIFKSLMSK

-504 EEALNLGANYE
+504 KEALNLGASYDE
-515 EVNKDNVHLQNQ
+515 INKDNVYFQDN
-527 EDIDLDKIRVSGDI
+527 EFIDLDKIEVSGAL

-549 GDFEDEKNEN
+549 SDFEDGKNEI
-559 KDNGYNDENSTLKD
+559 NDED
-573 DEEDLTAV
+573 DIENDNEEDLSAV
-581 AIEARIIERRIK
+581 AIEARIIAKRIK
-593 ELINPSDGKVFM
+593 ELINPSDGKCFM
-605 IFDKNLNKY
+605 VFDKNLNRY
-614 RKIRYKDIVILLRT
+614 RKITYKDIVILLRS

-642 GGIPVYADTSAG
+642 GGIPVYADINTG

-677 IYAIASMR
+677 IYTIASMR
-685 SPIFSFT
+685 SPIFAFT
-692 SEELADIRL
+692 SEELADIRI
-701 LNSDNYFYLN
+701 LNRDNYFYLN
-711 VKNIADGTYDEN
+711 VKDIAEDVYDERIN
-723 VDKDLKE
+723 KSLKDK
-730 KCSYFIGKINAW
+730 CVYFIEKIGSW
-742 REISLYMPIDE
+742 REKSLYMPIDE
-753 FIWYLYSDTSYYGY
+753 FLWYLYSDTSYYGY
-767 VGAMVNGVQR
+767 VGAMVNGIQR

-806 NKLKK
+806 NKLRK

-848 GCGKQFNLMD
+848 GCGKQFNLRD
-858 ANDSLL
+858 INDSLL

-875 IDIEKRIRYKTIQ
+875 IDIKKRIRYTTLQ

-912 TRAKEKLIITGGSS
+912 TRAKEKLIITGSS
-926 NLQKDIEACYRA
+926 YNLQKDIDACYKA
-938 VVKSSDKVIPNELL
+938 GVKGFNKVIPSELL
-952 KQKNYLKWI
+952 KQKSYLKWI
-961 ITALIKHKDG
+961 MTALIKHKDG
-971 EDLRKGKNEF
+971 DILRQGKNEF
-981 IKLSNDLSTWKIH
+981 VEISDDLSSWKIN
-994 FHRKSEFIVDNIED
+994 FHKKSDFGVENVED
-1008 SVDKEKNTILS
+1008 SIEKKNISILS
-1019 LNYNNFA
+1019 LNYSNFEV
-1026 IDKEIQRRLDFRYK
+1026 DEEIRKRLEFRYK
-1040 YKEVCVVPS
+1040 YRDVCSVPS

-1056 KRAEEEVF
+1056 KKAEEEIF
-1064 TSDVES
+1064 EPQAENLFS
-1070 FFKEEKLRKK
+1070 EEKNRKK
-1080 PKFITEEKGLSKA
+1080 PRFIMEEKGLSKA

-1106 DLNRVN
+1106 DLNKVN
-1112 SIDEIKI
+1112 LLNEIKEQI
-1119 QVKSMVNNE
+1119 KNMFE
-1128 LITEEEEKT
+1128 KGLITKDEEES
-1137 INPFKIQKFFKSD
+1137 INIFKIQKFFKSN
-1150 LGLRMLKAYKE
+1150 LGQRLLKAYKE
-1161 NGEVYRELPFITE
+1161 NKQVFRELPFITE
-1174 IPIKRV
+1174 IPVKRI
-1180 EKEITSK
+1180 EKDLIDK
-1187 LFDNEKLRLQGII
+1187 IFNNEKLRLQGII
-1200 DCFFEEEDGVVL
+1200 DCFFEEDDGIVL

-1217 DYVEVGKESELL
+1217 DYVENGKEKEIL
-1229 DRYKVQIELYTETLE
+1229 DKYRVQIDLYTETLE
-1244 KIIGKKIKEKYLY
+1244 RVIGKKVKERYLY

-1262 KQVKYKN
+1262 KEVKYMD

>member
-1 MMATKWTNEQLLAIE
+1 METKWTDEQLLAIE

-37 ERIIRMITDEKN
+37 ERIIKIITDDNN

-84 PDSKVLQRQ
+84 PDSKMLQRQ

-107 FCLDVIK
+107 FCLDIIK
-114 NNFHII
+114 NNFHLI

-132 ECTLIKQDVLIELFD
+132 ECTLIKQDVLIELFE
-147 DKYNEGDKG
+147 DKYDKEDEG
-156 FLNLV
+156 FLNLI

-170 EKLKSIVLKLY
+170 ERLKEIVLKLY

-200 FNIDSLEDLE
+200 FNINSLDELE
-210 KASWCKILK
+210 KASWYKVLK
-219 ESLYLDLNSAKNNLK
+219 ESLYLDLNNGKNGLD

-245 LDPYLLTLNPELNNI
+245 LAPYLLNLKPELNGI
-260 INAINSL
+260 ENAINSL
-267 NLDLNK
+267 NLNLEQ
-273 IYNAIKNI
+273 IYKAIKDI
-281 EFGRI
+281 EFAYRI
-286 KSIKKGIGDE
+286 KTVKKGLGDE
-296 LDKEKV
+296 LDKKKV

-308 TKKKINKIKEEVFS
+308 VKKKINQIKGGVFS
-322 VPLNEALD
+322 VSLDETLN

-345 VIEFSNRYSTKKREK
+345 VIEFSDRYVKKKMERV
-360 TILDFNDLEHLCLRI
+360 ILDFNDLEHLCLKI
-375 LTYSDENGEIKAS
+375 LTCNDENGEVYAS

-412 QETIINMVS
+412 QETIISMVS
-421 RKNLDN
+421 RKDLDN

-452 EKYNSYPVEDG
+452 EKYNSYSEEDNK
-463 EKNKKIMLYK
+463 KNRKIMLYK

-482 KGVNFVFKSLMSK
+482 KGVNFIFKSLMSK

-504 EEALNLGANYE
+504 KEALNLGASYDE
-515 EVNKDNVHLQNQ
+515 INKDNVYFQDN
-527 EDIDLDKIRVSGDI
+527 EFIDLDKIEVSGAL

-549 GDFEDEKNEN
+549 SDFEDGKNEI
-559 KDNGYNDENSTLKD
+559 NDED
-573 DEEDLTAV
+573 DKENDNEEDLSAV
-581 AIEARIIERRIK
+581 AIEARIIAKRIK
-593 ELINPSDGKVFM
+593 ELINPSDGKCFM
-605 IFDKNLNKY
+605 VFDKNLNRY
-614 RKIRYKDIVILLRT
+614 RKITYKDIVILLRS

-642 GGIPVYADTSAG
+642 GGIPVYADINTG

-677 IYAIASMR
+677 IYTIASMR
-685 SPIFSFT
+685 SPIFAFT
-692 SEELADIRL
+692 SEELADIRI
-701 LNSDNYFYLN
+701 LNRDNYFYLN
-711 VKNIADGTYDEN
+711 VKDIAEDVYDERIN
-723 VDKDLKE
+723 KSLKDK
-730 KCSYFIGKINAW
+730 CVYFIEKIGSW
-742 REISLYMPIDE
+742 REKSLYMPIDE
-753 FIWYLYSDTSYYGY
+753 FLWYLYSDTSYYGY
-767 VGAMVNGVQR
+767 VGAMVNGIQR

-806 NKLKK
+806 NKLRK

-848 GCGKQFNLMD
+848 GCGKQFNLRD
-858 ANDSLL
+858 INDSLL

-875 IDIEKRIRYKTIQ
+875 IDIKKRIRYTTLQ

-912 TRAKEKLIITGGSS
+912 TRAKEKLIITGSS
-926 NLQKDIEACYRA
+926 YNLQKDIDACYKA
-938 VVKSSDKVIPNELL
+938 GVKGFNKVIPSELL
-952 KQKNYLKWI
+952 KQKSYLKWI
-961 ITALIKHKDG
+961 MTALIKHKDG
-971 EDLRKGKNEF
+971 DILRQGKNEF
-981 IKLSNDLSTWKIH
+981 VEISDDLSSWKIN
-994 FHRKSEFIVDNIED
+994 FHKKSDFGIENVED
-1008 SVDKEKNTILS
+1008 SIEKKNISILS
-1019 LNYNNFA
+1019 LNYSNFEV
-1026 IDKEIQRRLDFRYK
+1026 DEEIRKRLEFRYK
-1040 YKEVCVVPS
+1040 YRDVCSVPS

-1056 KRAEEEVF
+1056 KKAEEEIF
-1064 TSDVES
+1064 EPQAENLFS
-1070 FFKEEKLRKK
+1070 EEKNRKK
-1080 PKFITEEKGLSKA
+1080 PRFIMEEKGLSKA

-1106 DLNRVN
+1106 DLNKVN
-1112 SIDEIKI
+1112 LLNEIKEQI
-1119 QVKSMVNNE
+1119 KNMFE
-1128 LITEEEEKT
+1128 KGLITKDEEES
-1137 INPFKIQKFFKSD
+1137 INIFKIQKFFKSN
-1150 LGLRMLKAYKE
+1150 LGQRLLKAYKE
-1161 NGEVYRELPFITE
+1161 NKQVFRELPFITE
-1174 IPIKRV
+1174 IPVKRI
-1180 EKEITSK
+1180 EKDLIDK
-1187 LFDNEKLRLQGII
+1187 IFNNEKLRLQGII
-1200 DCFFEEEDGVVL
+1200 DCFFEEDDGIVL

-1217 DYVEVGKESELL
+1217 DYVENGKEKEIL
-1229 DRYKVQIELYTETLE
+1229 DKYRVQIDLYTETLE
-1244 KIIGKKIKEKYLY
+1244 RVIGKKVKERYLY

-1262 KQVKYKN
+1262 KEVKYMD

>member
-1 MMATKWTNEQLLAIE
+1 METKWTDEQLLAIE

-37 ERIIRMITDEKN
+37 ERIIKIITDDNN

-84 PDSKVLQRQ
+84 PDSKMLQRQ

-107 FCLDVIK
+107 FCLDIIK
-114 NNFHII
+114 NNFHLI

-132 ECTLIKQDVLIELFD
+132 ECTLIKQDVLIELFE
-147 DKYNEGDKG
+147 DKYDKEDEG
-156 FLNLV
+156 FLNLI

-170 EKLKSIVLKLY
+170 ERLKEIVLKLY

-200 FNIDSLEDLE
+200 FNINSLDELE
-210 KASWCKILK
+210 KASWYKVLK
-219 ESLYLDLNSAKNNLK
+219 ESLYLDLNNAKNGLD

-245 LDPYLLTLNPELNNI
+245 LAPYLLNLKPELNGI
-260 INAINSL
+260 ENAINSL
-267 NLDLNK
+267 NLNLEQ
-273 IYNAIKNI
+273 IYKAIKDI
-281 EFGRI
+281 EFAYRI
-286 KSIKKGIGDE
+286 KTVKKGLGDE
-296 LDKEKV
+296 LDKKKV

-308 TKKKINKIKEEVFS
+308 VKKKINQIKGGVFS
-322 VPLNEALD
+322 VSLDETLN

-345 VIEFSNRYSTKKREK
+345 VIEFSDRYVKKKMERV
-360 TILDFNDLEHLCLRI
+360 ILDFNDLEHLCLKI
-375 LTYSDENGEIKAS
+375 LTCNDENGEVYAS

-412 QETIINMVS
+412 QETIISMVS
-421 RKNLDN
+421 RKDLDN

-452 EKYNSYPVEDG
+452 EKYNSYSEEDNK
-463 EKNKKIMLYK
+463 KNRKIMLYK

-482 KGVNFVFKSLMSK
+482 KGVNFIFKSLMSK

-504 EEALNLGANYE
+504 KEALNLGASYDE
-515 EVNKDNVHLQNQ
+515 INKDNVYFQDN
-527 EDIDLDKIRVSGDI
+527 EFIDLDKIEVSGAL

-549 GDFEDEKNEN
+549 SDFEDGKNEI
-559 KDNGYNDENSTLKD
+559 NDED
-573 DEEDLTAV
+573 DKENDNEEDLSAV
-581 AIEARIIERRIK
+581 AIEARIIAKRIK
-593 ELINPSDGKVFM
+593 ELINPSDGKCFM
-605 IFDKNLNKY
+605 VFDKNLNRY
-614 RKIRYKDIVILLRT
+614 RKITYKDIVILLRS

-642 GGIPVYADTSAG
+642 GGIPVYADINTG

-677 IYAIASMR
+677 IYTIASMR
-685 SPIFSFT
+685 SPIFAFT
-692 SEELADIRL
+692 SEELADIRI
-701 LNSDNYFYLN
+701 LNRDNYFYLN
-711 VKNIADGTYDEN
+711 VKDIAEDVYDERIN
-723 VDKDLKE
+723 KSLKDK
-730 KCSYFIGKINAW
+730 CVYFIEKIGSW
-742 REISLYMPIDE
+742 REKSLYMPIDE
-753 FIWYLYSDTSYYGY
+753 FLWYLYSDTSYYGY
-767 VGAMVNGVQR
+767 VGAMVNGIQR

-806 NKLKK
+806 NKLRK

-848 GCGKQFNLMD
+848 GCGKQFNLRD
-858 ANDSLL
+858 INDSLL

-875 IDIEKRIRYKTIQ
+875 IDIKKRIRYTTLQ

-912 TRAKEKLIITGGSS
+912 TRAKEKLIITGSSS
-926 NLQKDIEACYRA
+926 NLQKDIDACYKA
-938 VVKSSDKVIPNELL
+938 GVKGFNKVIPSELL
-952 KQKNYLKWI
+952 KQKSYLKWI
-961 ITALIKHKDG
+961 MTALIKHKDG
-971 EDLRKGKNEF
+971 DILRQGKNEF
-981 IKLSNDLSTWKIH
+981 VEISDDLSSWKIN
-994 FHRKSEFIVDNIED
+994 FHKKSDFGTENVED
-1008 SVDKEKNTILS
+1008 SIEKKNISILS
-1019 LNYNNFA
+1019 LNYSNFEV
-1026 IDKEIQRRLDFRYK
+1026 DEEIRKRLEFRYK
-1040 YKEVCVVPS
+1040 YRDVCSVPS

-1056 KRAEEEVF
+1056 KKAEEEIF
-1064 TSDVES
+1064 EPQAENLFS
-1070 FFKEEKLRKK
+1070 EEKNRKK
-1080 PKFITEEKGLSKA
+1080 PKFIMEEKGLSKA

-1106 DLNRVN
+1106 DLNKVN
-1112 SIDEIKI
+1112 LLNEIKEQI
-1119 QVKSMVNNE
+1119 KNMFE
-1128 LITEEEEKT
+1128 KGLITKDEEES
-1137 INPFKIQKFFKSD
+1137 INIFKIQKFFKSN
-1150 LGLRMLKAYKE
+1150 LGQRLLKAYKE
-1161 NGEVYRELPFITE
+1161 NKQVFRELPFITE
-1174 IPIKRV
+1174 IPVKRI
-1180 EKEITSK
+1180 EKDLIDK
-1187 LFDNEKLRLQGII
+1187 IFNNEKLRLQGII
-1200 DCFFEEEDGVVL
+1200 DCFFEEDDGIVL

-1217 DYVEVGKESELL
+1217 DYVENGKEKEIL
-1229 DRYKVQIELYTETLE
+1229 DRYKVQIDLYTETLE
-1244 KIIGKKIKEKYLY
+1244 RVIGKKVKERYLY

-1262 KQVKYKN
+1262 KEVKYMD

>member
-1 MMATKWTNEQLLAIE
+1 METKWTDEQLLAIE

-37 ERIIRMITDEKN
+37 ERIIKIITDDNN

-84 PDSKVLQRQ
+84 PDSKMLQRQ

-107 FCLDVIK
+107 FCLDIIK
-114 NNFHII
+114 NNFHLI

-132 ECTLIKQDVLIELFD
+132 ECTLIKQDVLIELFE
-147 DKYNEGDKG
+147 DKYDKEDEG
-156 FLNLV
+156 FLNLI

-170 EKLKSIVLKLY
+170 ERLKEIVLKLY

-200 FNIDSLEDLE
+200 FNINSLDELE
-210 KASWCKILK
+210 KASWYKVLK
-219 ESLYLDLNSAKNNLK
+219 ESLYLDLNNAKNGLD

-245 LDPYLLTLNPELNNI
+245 LAPYLLTLKPELNGI
-260 INAINSL
+260 ENAINSL
-267 NLDLNK
+267 NLNLEQ
-273 IYNAIKNI
+273 IYKAIKDI
-281 EFGRI
+281 EFAYRI
-286 KSIKKGIGDE
+286 KTVKKGLGDE
-296 LDKEKV
+296 LDKKKV

-308 TKKKINKIKEEVFS
+308 VKKKINQIKGGVFS
-322 VPLNEALD
+322 VSLDETLN

-345 VIEFSNRYSTKKREK
+345 VIEFSDRYVKKKMERV
-360 TILDFNDLEHLCLRI
+360 ILDFNDLEHLCLKI
-375 LTYSDENGEIKAS
+375 LTCNDENGEVYAS

-412 QETIINMVS
+412 QETIISMVS
-421 RKNLDN
+421 RKDLDN

-452 EKYNSYPVEDG
+452 EKYNSYSEEDNK
-463 EKNKKIMLYK
+463 KNRKIMLYK

-482 KGVNFVFKSLMSK
+482 KGVNFIFKSLMSK

-504 EEALNLGANYE
+504 KEALNLGASYDE
-515 EVNKDNVHLQNQ
+515 INKDNVYFQDN
-527 EDIDLDKIRVSGDI
+527 EFIDLDKIEVSGAL

-549 GDFEDEKNEN
+549 SDFEDGKNEI
-559 KDNGYNDENSTLKD
+559 NDED
-573 DEEDLTAV
+573 DKENDNEEDLSAV
-581 AIEARIIERRIK
+581 AIEARIIAKRIK
-593 ELINPSDGKVFM
+593 ELINPSDGKCFM
-605 IFDKNLNKY
+605 VFDKNLNRY
-614 RKIRYKDIVILLRT
+614 RKITYKDIVILLRS

-642 GGIPVYADTSAG
+642 GGIPVYADINTG

-677 IYAIASMR
+677 IYTIASMR
-685 SPIFSFT
+685 SPIFAFT
-692 SEELADIRL
+692 SEELADIRI
-701 LNSDNYFYLN
+701 LNRDNYFYLN
-711 VKNIADGTYDEN
+711 VKDIAEDVYDERIN
-723 VDKDLKE
+723 KSLKDK
-730 KCSYFIGKINAW
+730 CVYFIEKIGSW
-742 REISLYMPIDE
+742 REKSLYMPIDE
-753 FIWYLYSDTSYYGY
+753 FLWYLYSDTSYYGY
-767 VGAMVNGVQR
+767 VGAMVNGIQR

-806 NKLKK
+806 NKLRK

-848 GCGKQFNLMD
+848 GCGKQFNLRD
-858 ANDSLL
+858 INDSLL

-875 IDIEKRIRYKTIQ
+875 IDIKKRIRYTTLQ

-912 TRAKEKLIITGGSS
+912 TRAKEKLIITGSSS
-926 NLQKDIEACYRA
+926 NLQKDIDACYKA
-938 VVKSSDKVIPNELL
+938 GVKGFNKVIPSELL
-952 KQKNYLKWI
+952 KQKSYLKWI
-961 ITALIKHKDG
+961 MTALIKHKDG
-971 EDLRKGKNEF
+971 DILRQGKNEF
-981 IKLSNDLSTWKIH
+981 VEISDDLSSWKIN
-994 FHRKSEFIVDNIED
+994 FHKKSDFGVENVED
-1008 SVDKEKNTILS
+1008 SIEKKNISILS
-1019 LNYNNFA
+1019 LNYSNFEV
-1026 IDKEIQRRLDFRYK
+1026 DEEIRKRLEFRYK
-1040 YKEVCVVPS
+1040 YRDVCSVPS

-1056 KRAEEEVF
+1056 KKAEEIFEPQAENLF
-1064 TSDVES
+1064 S
-1070 FFKEEKLRKK
+1070 EEKNRKK
-1080 PKFITEEKGLSKA
+1080 PKFIMEEKGLSKA

-1106 DLNRVN
+1106 DLNKVN
-1112 SIDEIKI
+1112 LLNEIKEQI
-1119 QVKSMVNNE
+1119 KNMFE
-1128 LITEEEEKT
+1128 KGLITKDEEES
-1137 INPFKIQKFFKSD
+1137 INIFKIQKFFKSN
-1150 LGLRMLKAYKE
+1150 LGQRLLKAYKE
-1161 NGEVYRELPFITE
+1161 NKQVFRELPFITE
-1174 IPIKRV
+1174 IPVKRI
-1180 EKEITSK
+1180 EKDLIDK
-1187 LFDNEKLRLQGII
+1187 IFNNEKLRLQGII
-1200 DCFFEEEDGVVL
+1200 DCFFEEDDGIVL

-1217 DYVEVGKESELL
+1217 DYVENGKEKEIL
-1229 DRYKVQIELYTETLE
+1229 DKYKVQIDLYTETLE
-1244 KIIGKKIKEKYLY
+1244 RVIGKKVKERYLY

-1262 KQVKYKN
+1262 KEVKYMD

>member
-1 MMATKWTNEQLLAIE
+1 METKWTDEQLLAIE

-37 ERIIRMITDEKN
+37 ERIIKIITDDNN

-84 PDSKVLQRQ
+84 PDSKMLQRQ

-107 FCLDVIK
+107 FCLDIIK
-114 NNFHII
+114 NNFHLI

-132 ECTLIKQDVLIELFD
+132 ECTLIKQDVLIELFE
-147 DKYNEGDKG
+147 DKYDKEDEG
-156 FLNLV
+156 FLNLI

-170 EKLKSIVLKLY
+170 ERLKEIVLKLY

-200 FNIDSLEDLE
+200 FNINSLDELE
-210 KASWCKILK
+210 KASWYKVLK
-219 ESLYLDLNSAKNNLK
+219 ESLYLDLNNAKNGLD

-245 LDPYLLTLNPELNNI
+245 LAPYLLNLKPELNGI
-260 INAINSL
+260 ENAINSL
-267 NLDLNK
+267 NLNLEQ
-273 IYNAIKNI
+273 IYKAIKDI
-281 EFGRI
+281 EFAYRI
-286 KSIKKGIGDE
+286 KTVKKGLGDE
-296 LDKEKV
+296 LDKKKV

-308 TKKKINKIKEEVFS
+308 VKKKINQIKGGVFS
-322 VPLNEALD
+322 VSLDETLN

-345 VIEFSNRYSTKKREK
+345 VIEFSDRYVKKKMERV
-360 TILDFNDLEHLCLRI
+360 ILDFNDLEHLCLKI
-375 LTYSDENGEIKAS
+375 LTCNDENGEVYAS

-412 QETIINMVS
+412 QETIISMVS
-421 RKNLDN
+421 RKDLDN

-433 GDVKQS
+433 GDVKQN

-452 EKYNSYPVEDG
+452 EKYNSYSEEDNK
-463 EKNKKIMLYK
+463 KNRKIMLYK

-482 KGVNFVFKSLMSK
+482 KGVNFIFKSLMSK

-504 EEALNLGANYE
+504 KEALNLGASYDE
-515 EVNKDNVHLQNQ
+515 INKDNVYFQDN
-527 EDIDLDKIRVSGDI
+527 EFIDLDKIEVSGAL

-549 GDFEDEKNEN
+549 SDFEDGKNEI
-559 KDNGYNDENSTLKD
+559 NDED
-573 DEEDLTAV
+573 DKENDNEEDLSAV
-581 AIEARIIERRIK
+581 AIEARIIAKRIK
-593 ELINPSDGKVFM
+593 ELINPSDGKCFM
-605 IFDKNLNKY
+605 VFDKNLNRY
-614 RKIRYKDIVILLRT
+614 RKITYKDIVILLRS

-642 GGIPVYADTSAG
+642 GGIPVYADINTG

-677 IYAIASMR
+677 IYTIASMR
-685 SPIFSFT
+685 SPIFAFT
-692 SEELADIRL
+692 SEELADIRI
-701 LNSDNYFYLN
+701 LNRDNYFYLN
-711 VKNIADGTYDEN
+711 VKDIAEDVYDERIN
-723 VDKDLKE
+723 KSLKDK
-730 KCSYFIGKINAW
+730 CVYFIEKIGSW
-742 REISLYMPIDE
+742 REKSLYMPIDE
-753 FIWYLYSDTSYYGY
+753 FLWYLYSDTSYYGY
-767 VGAMVNGVQR
+767 VGAMVNGIQR

-806 NKLKK
+806 NKLRK

-848 GCGKQFNLMD
+848 GCGKQFNLRD
-858 ANDSLL
+858 INDSLL

-875 IDIEKRIRYKTIQ
+875 IDIKKRIRYTTLQ

-912 TRAKEKLIITGGSS
+912 TRAKEKLIITGSS
-926 NLQKDIEACYRA
+926 YNLQKDIDACYKA
-938 VVKSSDKVIPNELL
+938 GVKGFNKVIPSELL
-952 KQKNYLKWI
+952 KQKSYLKWI
-961 ITALIKHKDG
+961 MTALIKHKDG
-971 EDLRKGKNEF
+971 DILRQGKNEF
-981 IKLSNDLSTWKIH
+981 VEISDDLSSWKIN
-994 FHRKSEFIVDNIED
+994 FHKKSDFGTENVED
-1008 SVDKEKNTILS
+1008 SIEKKNISILS
-1019 LNYNNFA
+1019 LNYSNFEV
-1026 IDKEIQRRLDFRYK
+1026 DEEIRKRLEFRYK
-1040 YKEVCVVPS
+1040 YRDVCSVPS

-1056 KRAEEEVF
+1056 KKAEEEIF
-1064 TSDVES
+1064 EPQAENLFS
-1070 FFKEEKLRKK
+1070 EEKNRKK
-1080 PKFITEEKGLSKA
+1080 PRFIMEEKGLSKA

-1106 DLNRVN
+1106 DLNKVN
-1112 SIDEIKI
+1112 LLNEIKEQI
-1119 QVKSMVNNE
+1119 KNMFE
-1128 LITEEEEKT
+1128 KGLITKDEEES
-1137 INPFKIQKFFKSD
+1137 INIFKIQKFFKSN
-1150 LGLRMLKAYKE
+1150 LGQRLLKAYKE
-1161 NGEVYRELPFITE
+1161 NKQVFRELPFITE
-1174 IPIKRV
+1174 IPVKRI
-1180 EKEITSK
+1180 EKDLIDK
-1187 LFDNEKLRLQGII
+1187 IFNNEKLRLQGII
-1200 DCFFEEEDGVVL
+1200 DCFFEEDDGIVL

-1217 DYVEVGKESELL
+1217 DYVENGKEKEIL
-1229 DRYKVQIELYTETLE
+1229 DKYRVQIDLYTETLE
-1244 KIIGKKIKEKYLY
+1244 RVIGKKVKERYLY

-1262 KQVKYKN
+1262 KEVKYMD

>member
-1 MMATKWTNEQLLAIE
+1 METKWTDEQLLAIE

-37 ERIIRMITDEKN
+37 ERIIKIITDDNN

-84 PDSKVLQRQ
+84 PDSKMLQRQ

-107 FCLDVIK
+107 FCLDIIK
-114 NNFHII
+114 NNFHLI

-132 ECTLIKQDVLIELFD
+132 ECTLIKQDVLIELFE
-147 DKYNEGDKG
+147 DKYDKEDED
-156 FLNLV
+156 FLNLI

-170 EKLKSIVLKLY
+170 ERLKEIVLKLY

-200 FNIDSLEDLE
+200 FNINSLDELE
-210 KASWCKILK
+210 KASWYKVLK
-219 ESLYLDLNSAKNNLK
+219 ESLYLDLNNAKNGLD

-245 LDPYLLTLNPELNNI
+245 LAPYLLTLKPELNGI
-260 INAINSL
+260 ENAINSL
-267 NLDLNK
+267 NLNLEQ
-273 IYNAIKNI
+273 IYKAIKDI
-281 EFGRI
+281 EFAYRI
-286 KSIKKGIGDE
+286 KTVKKGIGDE
-296 LDKEKV
+296 LDKKKV

-308 TKKKINKIKEEVFS
+308 VKKKINQIKGGVFS
-322 VPLNEALD
+322 VSLDETLN

-345 VIEFSNRYSTKKREK
+345 VIEFSDRYVKKKMERV
-360 TILDFNDLEHLCLRI
+360 ILDFNDLEHLCLKI
-375 LTYSDENGEIKAS
+375 LTCNDENGEVYAS

-412 QETIINMVS
+412 QETIISMVS
-421 RKNLDN
+421 RKDLDN

-452 EKYNSYPVEDG
+452 EKYNSYSEEDNK
-463 EKNKKIMLYK
+463 KNRKIMLYK

-482 KGVNFVFKSLMSK
+482 KGVNFIFKSLMSK

-504 EEALNLGANYE
+504 KEALNLGASYDE
-515 EVNKDNVHLQNQ
+515 INKDNVYFQDN
-527 EDIDLDKIRVSGDI
+527 EFIDLDKIEVSGAL

-549 GDFEDEKNEN
+549 SDFEDGKNEI
-559 KDNGYNDENSTLKD
+559 NDED
-573 DEEDLTAV
+573 DKENDNEEDLSAV
-581 AIEARIIERRIK
+581 AIEARIIAKRIK
-593 ELINPSDGKVFM
+593 ELINPSDGKCFM
-605 IFDKNLNKY
+605 VFDKNLNRY
-614 RKIRYKDIVILLRT
+614 RKITYKDIVILLRS

-642 GGIPVYADTSAG
+642 GGIPVYADINTG

-677 IYAIASMR
+677 IYTIASMR
-685 SPIFSFT
+685 SPIFAFT
-692 SEELADIRL
+692 SEELADIRI
-701 LNSDNYFYLN
+701 LNRDNYFYLN
-711 VKNIADGTYDEN
+711 VKDIAEDVYDERIN
-723 VDKDLKE
+723 KSLKDK
-730 KCSYFIGKINAW
+730 CVYFIEKIGSW
-742 REISLYMPIDE
+742 REKSLYMPIDE
-753 FIWYLYSDTSYYGY
+753 FLWYLYSDTSYYGY
-767 VGAMVNGVQR
+767 VGAMVNGIQR

-806 NKLKK
+806 NKLRK

-848 GCGKQFNLMD
+848 GCGKQFNLRD
-858 ANDSLL
+858 INDSLL

-875 IDIEKRIRYKTIQ
+875 IDIKKRIRYTTLQ

-912 TRAKEKLIITGGSS
+912 TRAKEKLIITGSS
-926 NLQKDIEACYRA
+926 YNLQKDIDACYKA
-938 VVKSSDKVIPNELL
+938 GVKGFNKVIPSELL
-952 KQKNYLKWI
+952 KQKSYLKWI
-961 ITALIKHKDG
+961 MTALIKHKDG
-971 EDLRKGKNEF
+971 DILRQGKNEF
-981 IKLSNDLSTWKIH
+981 VEISDDLSSWKIN
-994 FHRKSEFIVDNIED
+994 FHKKSDFGTENVED
-1008 SVDKEKNTILS
+1008 SIEKKNISILS
-1019 LNYNNFA
+1019 LNYSNFEV
-1026 IDKEIQRRLDFRYK
+1026 DEEIRKRLEFRYK
-1040 YKEVCVVPS
+1040 YRDVCSVPS

-1056 KRAEEEVF
+1056 KKAEEEIF
-1064 TSDVES
+1064 EPQAENLFS
-1070 FFKEEKLRKK
+1070 EEKNRKK
-1080 PKFITEEKGLSKA
+1080 PRFIMEEKGLSKA

-1106 DLNRVN
+1106 DLNKVN
-1112 SIDEIKI
+1112 LLNEIKEQI
-1119 QVKSMVNNE
+1119 KNMFE
-1128 LITEEEEKT
+1128 KGLITKDEEES
-1137 INPFKIQKFFKSD
+1137 INIFKIQKFFKSN
-1150 LGLRMLKAYKE
+1150 LGQRLLKAYKE
-1161 NGEVYRELPFITE
+1161 NKQVFRELPFITE
-1174 IPIKRV
+1174 IPVKRI
-1180 EKEITSK
+1180 EKDLIDK
-1187 LFDNEKLRLQGII
+1187 IFNNEKLRLQGII
-1200 DCFFEEEDGVVL
+1200 DCFFEEDDGIVL

-1217 DYVEVGKESELL
+1217 DYVENGKEKEIL
-1229 DRYKVQIELYTETLE
+1229 DKYRVQIDLYTETLE
-1244 KIIGKKIKEKYLY
+1244 RVIGKKVKERYLY

-1262 KQVKYKN
+1262 KEVKYMD

>member
-1 MMATKWTNEQLLAIE
+1 METKWTDEQLLAIE

-37 ERIIRMITDEKN
+37 ERIIKIITDDNN

-84 PDSKVLQRQ
+84 PDSKMLQRQ

-107 FCLDVIK
+107 FCLDIIK
-114 NNFHII
+114 NNFHLI

-132 ECTLIKQDVLIELFD
+132 ECTLIKQDVLIELFE
-147 DKYNEGDKG
+147 DKYDKEDEG
-156 FLNLV
+156 FLNLI

-170 EKLKSIVLKLY
+170 ERLKEIVLKLY

-200 FNIDSLEDLE
+200 FNINSLDELE
-210 KASWCKILK
+210 KASWYKVLK
-219 ESLYLDLNSAKNNLK
+219 ESLYLDLNNAKNGLD

-245 LDPYLLTLNPELNNI
+245 LAPYLLTLKPELNGI
-260 INAINSL
+260 ENAINSL
-267 NLDLNK
+267 NLNLEQ
-273 IYNAIKNI
+273 IYKAIKDI
-281 EFGRI
+281 EFAYRI
-286 KSIKKGIGDE
+286 KTVKKGLGDE
-296 LDKEKV
+296 LDKKKV

-308 TKKKINKIKEEVFS
+308 VKKKINQIKGGVFS
-322 VPLNEALD
+322 VSLDETLN

-345 VIEFSNRYSTKKREK
+345 VIEFSDRYVKKKMERV
-360 TILDFNDLEHLCLRI
+360 ILDFNDLEHLCLKI
-375 LTYSDENGEIKAS
+375 LTCNDENGEVYAS

-412 QETIINMVS
+412 QETIISMVS
-421 RKNLDN
+421 RKDLDN

-452 EKYNSYPVEDG
+452 EKYNSYSEEDNK
-463 EKNKKIMLYK
+463 KNRKIMLYK

-482 KGVNFVFKSLMSK
+482 KGVNFIFKSLMSK

-504 EEALNLGANYE
+504 KEALNLGASYDE
-515 EVNKDNVHLQNQ
+515 LNKDNVYFQDN
-527 EDIDLDKIRVSGDI
+527 EFIDLDKIEVSGAL

-549 GDFEDEKNEN
+549 SDFEDGKNEI
-559 KDNGYNDENSTLKD
+559 NDED
-573 DEEDLTAV
+573 DKENDNEEDLSAV
-581 AIEARIIERRIK
+581 AIEARIIAKRIK
-593 ELINPSDGKVFM
+593 ELINPSDGKCFM
-605 IFDKNLNKY
+605 VFDKNLNRY
-614 RKIRYKDIVILLRT
+614 RKITYKDIVILLRS

-642 GGIPVYADTSAG
+642 GGIPVYADINTG

-677 IYAIASMR
+677 IYTIASMR
-685 SPIFSFT
+685 SPIFAFT
-692 SEELADIRL
+692 SEELADIRI
-701 LNSDNYFYLN
+701 LNRDNYFYLN
-711 VKNIADGTYDEN
+711 VKDIAEDVYDERIN
-723 VDKDLKE
+723 KSLKDK
-730 KCSYFIGKINAW
+730 CVYFIEKIGSW
-742 REISLYMPIDE
+742 REKSLYMPIDE
-753 FIWYLYSDTSYYGY
+753 FLWYLYSDTSYYGY
-767 VGAMVNGVQR
+767 VGAMVNGIQR

-806 NKLKK
+806 NKLRK

-848 GCGKQFNLMD
+848 GCGKQFNLRD
-858 ANDSLL
+858 INDSLL

-875 IDIEKRIRYKTIQ
+875 IDIKKRIRYTTLQ

-912 TRAKEKLIITGGSS
+912 TRAKEKLIITGSS
-926 NLQKDIEACYRA
+926 YNLQKDIDACYKA
-938 VVKSSDKVIPNELL
+938 GVKGFNKVIPSELL
-952 KQKNYLKWI
+952 KQKSYLKWI
-961 ITALIKHKDG
+961 MTALIKHKDG
-971 EDLRKGKNEF
+971 DILRQGKNEF
-981 IKLSNDLSTWKIH
+981 VEISDDLSSWKIN
-994 FHRKSEFIVDNIED
+994 FHKKSDFGTENVED
-1008 SVDKEKNTILS
+1008 SIEKKNISILS
-1019 LNYNNFA
+1019 LNYSNFEV
-1026 IDKEIQRRLDFRYK
+1026 DEEIRKRLEFRYK
-1040 YKEVCVVPS
+1040 YRDVCSVPS

-1056 KRAEEEVF
+1056 KKDEEEIF
-1064 TSDVES
+1064 EPQAENLFS
-1070 FFKEEKLRKK
+1070 EEKNRKK
-1080 PKFITEEKGLSKA
+1080 PRFIMEEKGLSKA

-1106 DLNRVN
+1106 DLNKVN
-1112 SIDEIKI
+1112 LLNEIKEQI
-1119 QVKSMVNNE
+1119 KNMFE
-1128 LITEEEEKT
+1128 KGLITKDEEES
-1137 INPFKIQKFFKSD
+1137 INIFKIQKFFKSN
-1150 LGLRMLKAYKE
+1150 LGQRLLKAYKE
-1161 NGEVYRELPFITE
+1161 NKQVFRELPFITE
-1174 IPIKRV
+1174 IPVKRI
-1180 EKEITSK
+1180 EKDLIDK
-1187 LFDNEKLRLQGII
+1187 IFNNEKLRLQGII
-1200 DCFFEEEDGVVL
+1200 DCFFEEDDGIVL

-1217 DYVEVGKESELL
+1217 DYVENGKEKEIL
-1229 DRYKVQIELYTETLE
+1229 DKYRVQIDLYTETLE
-1244 KIIGKKIKEKYLY
+1244 RVIGKKVKERYLY

-1262 KQVKYKN
+1262 KEVKYMD

>member
-1 MMATKWTNEQLLAIE
+1 METKWTDEQLLAIE

-37 ERIIRMITDEKN
+37 ERIIKIITDDNN

-72 IGDAISKKLEEM
+72 IGDAISKKLEEI
-84 PDSKVLQRQ
+84 PDSKMLQRQ

-107 FCLDVIK
+107 FCLDIIK
-114 NNFHII
+114 NNFHLI

-132 ECTLIKQDVLIELFD
+132 ECTLIKQDVLIELFE
-147 DKYNEGDKG
+147 DKYDKEDEG
-156 FLNLV
+156 FLNLI
-161 EAYCTNRDD
+161 EAYCTNRGD
-170 EKLKSIVLKLY
+170 ERLKEIVLKLY

-200 FNIDSLEDLE
+200 FNINSLDELE
-210 KASWCKILK
+210 KASWYKVLK
-219 ESLYLDLNSAKNNLK
+219 ESLYLDLNNAKNGLD

-245 LDPYLLTLNPELNNI
+245 LAPYLLTLKPELNGI
-260 INAINSL
+260 ENAINSL
-267 NLDLNK
+267 NLDLEQ
-273 IYNAIKNI
+273 IYKAVKDI
-281 EFGRI
+281 EFAYRI
-286 KSIKKGIGDE
+286 KTVKKGIGDE
-296 LDKEKV
+296 LDKKKV

-308 TKKKINKIKEEVFS
+308 VKKKINQIKGGVFS
-322 VPLNEALD
+322 ISLDETLN

-345 VIEFSNRYSTKKREK
+345 VIEFSDRYVKKKMERV
-360 TILDFNDLEHLCLRI
+360 ILDFNDLEHLCLKI
-375 LTYSDENGEIKAS
+375 LTCNDENGEVYAS

-412 QETIINMVS
+412 QETIISMVS
-421 RKNLDN
+421 RKDLDN

-452 EKYNSYPVEDG
+452 EKYNSYSEEDNK
-463 EKNKKIMLYK
+463 KNRKIMLYK

-482 KGVNFVFKSLMSK
+482 KGVNFIFKSLMSK

-504 EEALNLGANYE
+504 KEALNLGASYDE
-515 EVNKDNVHLQNQ
+515 INKDNVYFQDN
-527 EDIDLDKIRVSGDI
+527 EFIDLDKIEVSGAL

-549 GDFEDEKNEN
+549 SDFEDGKNEI
-559 KDNGYNDENSTLKD
+559 NDED
-573 DEEDLTAV
+573 DKENDNEEDLSAV
-581 AIEARIIERRIK
+581 AIEARIIAKRIK
-593 ELINPSDGKVFM
+593 ELINSSDGKCFM
-605 IFDKNLNKY
+605 VFDKNLNRY
-614 RKIRYKDIVILLRT
+614 RKITYKDIVILLRS

-642 GGIPVYADTSAG
+642 GGIPVYADINTG

-677 IYAIASMR
+677 IYTIASMR
-685 SPIFSFT
+685 SPIFAFT
-692 SEELADIRL
+692 SEELADIRI
-701 LNSDNYFYLN
+701 LNRDNYFYLN
-711 VKNIADGTYDEN
+711 VKDIAEDVYDERIN
-723 VDKDLKE
+723 KSLKDK
-730 KCSYFIGKINAW
+730 CAYFIEKIGGW
-742 REISLYMPIDE
+742 REKSLYMPIDE
-753 FIWYLYSDTSYYGY
+753 FLWYLYSDTSYYGY
-767 VGAMVNGVQR
+767 VGAMVNGIQR

-806 NKLKK
+806 NKLRK

-848 GCGKQFNLMD
+848 GCGKQFNLRD
-858 ANDSLL
+858 INDSLL

-875 IDIEKRIRYKTIQ
+875 IDVKKRIRYTTLQ

-912 TRAKEKLIITGGSS
+912 TRAKEKLIITGSSS
-926 NLQKDIEACYRA
+926 NLQKDIDACYKA
-938 VVKSSDKVIPNELL
+938 GVKGFNKVIPSELL
-952 KQKNYLKWI
+952 KQKSYLKWI
-961 ITALIKHKDG
+961 MTALIKHKDG
-971 EDLRKGKNEF
+971 DILRQGKNEF
-981 IKLSNDLSTWKIH
+981 VEISDDLSSWKIN
-994 FHRKSEFIVDNIED
+994 FYKKSDFGVENVGDSIEKKNI
-1008 SVDKEKNTILS
+1008 SILS
-1019 LNYNNFA
+1019 LNYSNFEV
-1026 IDKEIQRRLDFRYK
+1026 DEEIRKRLEFRYK
-1040 YKEVCVVPS
+1040 YRDVCSVPS

-1056 KRAEEEVF
+1056 KKAEEEIF
-1064 TSDVES
+1064 EPQAENLFS
-1070 FFKEEKLRKK
+1070 EEKNRKK
-1080 PKFITEEKGLSKA
+1080 PKFIIEEKGLSKA

-1106 DLNRVN
+1106 DLNKVN
-1112 SIDEIKI
+1112 LLNEIKEQI
-1119 QVKSMVNNE
+1119 KNMFE
-1128 LITEEEEKT
+1128 KGLITKDEEES
-1137 INPFKIQKFFKSD
+1137 INIFKIYKFFKSN
-1150 LGLRMLKAYKE
+1150 LGKRLLKAYKE
-1161 NGEVYRELPFITE
+1161 NKQVFRELPFITE
-1174 IPIKRV
+1174 IPVKRID
-1180 EKEITSK
+1180 KDLIDK
-1187 LFDNEKLRLQGII
+1187 IFNNEKLRLQGII
-1200 DCFFEEEDGVVL
+1200 DCFFEEDDGIVL

-1217 DYVEVGKESELL
+1217 DYVENGKEKEIL
-1229 DRYKVQIELYTETLE
+1229 DKYKVQIDLYTETLE
-1244 KIIGKKIKEKYLY
+1244 RVIGKKVKERYLY

-1262 KQVKYKN
+1262 KEVKYMD

>member
-1 MMATKWTNEQLLAIE
+1 METKWTDEQLLAIE

-37 ERIIRMITDEKN
+37 ERIIKIITDDNN

-84 PDSKVLQRQ
+84 PDSKMLQRQ

-107 FCLDVIK
+107 FCLDIIK
-114 NNFHII
+114 NNFHLI

-132 ECTLIKQDVLIELFD
+132 ECTLIKQDVLIELFE
-147 DKYNEGDKG
+147 DKYDKEDED
-156 FLNLV
+156 FLNLI

-170 EKLKSIVLKLY
+170 ERLKEIVLKLY

-200 FNIDSLEDLE
+200 FNINSLDELE
-210 KASWCKILK
+210 KASWYKVLK
-219 ESLYLDLNSAKNNLK
+219 ESLYLDLNNAKNGLD

-245 LDPYLLTLNPELNNI
+245 LAPYLLNLKPELNGI
-260 INAINSL
+260 ENAINSL
-267 NLDLNK
+267 NLNLEQ
-273 IYNAIKNI
+273 IYKAIKDI
-281 EFGRI
+281 EFAYRI
-286 KSIKKGIGDE
+286 KTVKKGLGDE
-296 LDKEKV
+296 LDKKKV

-308 TKKKINKIKEEVFS
+308 VKKKINQIKGGVFS
-322 VPLNEALD
+322 VSLDETLN

-345 VIEFSNRYSTKKREK
+345 VIEFSDRYVKKKMERV
-360 TILDFNDLEHLCLRI
+360 ILDFNDLEHLCLKI
-375 LTYSDENGEIKAS
+375 LTCNDENGEVYAS

-412 QETIINMVS
+412 QETIISMVS
-421 RKNLDN
+421 RKDLDN

-452 EKYNSYPVEDG
+452 EKYNSYSEEDNK
-463 EKNKKIMLYK
+463 KNRKIMLYK

-482 KGVNFVFKSLMSK
+482 KGVNFIFKSLMSK

-504 EEALNLGANYE
+504 KEALNLGASYDE
-515 EVNKDNVHLQNQ
+515 INKDNVYFQDN
-527 EDIDLDKIRVSGDI
+527 EFIDLDKIEVSGAL

-549 GDFEDEKNEN
+549 SDFEDEKNEI
-559 KDNGYNDENSTLKD
+559 NDED
-573 DEEDLTAV
+573 DKENDNEEDLSAV
-581 AIEARIIERRIK
+581 AIEARIIAKRIK
-593 ELINPSDGKVFM
+593 ELINPSDGKCFM
-605 IFDKNLNKY
+605 VFDKNLNRY
-614 RKIRYKDIVILLRT
+614 RKITYKDIVILLRS

-642 GGIPVYADTSAG
+642 GGIPVYADINTG

-677 IYAIASMR
+677 IYTIASMR
-685 SPIFSFT
+685 SPIFAFT
-692 SEELADIRL
+692 SEELADIRI
-701 LNSDNYFYLN
+701 LNRDNYFYLN
-711 VKNIADGTYDEN
+711 VKDIAEDVYDERIN
-723 VDKDLKE
+723 KSLKDK
-730 KCSYFIGKINAW
+730 CVYFIEKIGSW
-742 REISLYMPIDE
+742 REKSLYMPIDE
-753 FIWYLYSDTSYYGY
+753 FLWYLYSDTSYYGY
-767 VGAMVNGVQR
+767 VGAMVNGIQR

-806 NKLKK
+806 NKLRK

-848 GCGKQFNLMD
+848 GCGKQFNLRD
-858 ANDSLL
+858 INDSLL

-875 IDIEKRIRYKTIQ
+875 TDIKKRIRYTTLQ

-912 TRAKEKLIITGGSS
+912 TRAKEKLIITGSS
-926 NLQKDIEACYRA
+926 YNLQKDIDACYKA
-938 VVKSSDKVIPNELL
+938 GVKGFNKVIPSELL
-952 KQKNYLKWI
+952 KQKSYLKWI
-961 ITALIKHKDG
+961 MTALIKHKDG
-971 EDLRKGKNEF
+971 DILRQGKNEF
-981 IKLSNDLSTWKIH
+981 VEISDDLSSWKIN
-994 FHRKSEFIVDNIED
+994 FHKKSDFGTENVED
-1008 SVDKEKNTILS
+1008 SIEKKNISILS
-1019 LNYNNFA
+1019 LNYSNFEV
-1026 IDKEIQRRLDFRYK
+1026 DEEIRKRLEFRYK
-1040 YKEVCVVPS
+1040 YRDVCSVPS

-1056 KRAEEEVF
+1056 KKAEEEIF
-1064 TSDVES
+1064 EPQAENLFS
-1070 FFKEEKLRKK
+1070 EEKNRKK
-1080 PKFITEEKGLSKA
+1080 PRFIMEEKGLSKA

-1106 DLNRVN
+1106 DLNKVN
-1112 SIDEIKI
+1112 LLNEIKEQI
-1119 QVKSMVNNE
+1119 KNMFE
-1128 LITEEEEKT
+1128 KGLITKDEEES
-1137 INPFKIQKFFKSD
+1137 INIFKIQKFFKSN
-1150 LGLRMLKAYKE
+1150 LGQRLLKAYKE
-1161 NGEVYRELPFITE
+1161 NKQVFRELPFITE
-1174 IPIKRV
+1174 IPVKRI
-1180 EKEITSK
+1180 EKDLIDK
-1187 LFDNEKLRLQGII
+1187 IFNNEKLRLQGII
-1200 DCFFEEEDGVVL
+1200 DCFFEEDDGIVL

-1217 DYVEVGKESELL
+1217 DYVENGKEKEIL
-1229 DRYKVQIELYTETLE
+1229 DKYRVQIDLYTETLE
-1244 KIIGKKIKEKYLY
+1244 RVIGKKVKERYLY

-1262 KQVKYKN
+1262 KEVKYMD

>member
-1 MMATKWTNEQLLAIE
+1 METKWTDEQLLAIE

-37 ERIIRMITDEKN
+37 ERIIKIITDDNN

-84 PDSKVLQRQ
+84 PDSKMLQRQ

-107 FCLDVIK
+107 FCLDIIK
-114 NNFHII
+114 NNFHLI

-132 ECTLIKQDVLIELFD
+132 ECTLIKQDVLIELFE
-147 DKYNEGDKG
+147 DKYDKEDEG
-156 FLNLV
+156 FLNLI

-170 EKLKSIVLKLY
+170 ERLKEIVLKLY

-200 FNIDSLEDLE
+200 FNINSLDELE
-210 KASWCKILK
+210 KASWYKVLK
-219 ESLYLDLNSAKNNLK
+219 ESLYLDLNNAKNGLD

-245 LDPYLLTLNPELNNI
+245 LAPYLLNLKPELNGI
-260 INAINSL
+260 ENAINSL
-267 NLDLNK
+267 NLNLEQ
-273 IYNAIKNI
+273 IYKAIKDI
-281 EFGRI
+281 EFAYRI
-286 KSIKKGIGDE
+286 KTVKKGLGDE
-296 LDKEKV
+296 LDKKKV

-308 TKKKINKIKEEVFS
+308 VKKKINQIKGGVFS
-322 VPLNEALD
+322 VSLDETLN

-345 VIEFSNRYSTKKREK
+345 VIEFSDRYVKKKMERV
-360 TILDFNDLEHLCLRI
+360 ILDFNDLEHLCLKI
-375 LTYSDENGEIKAS
+375 LTCNDENGEVYAS

-412 QETIINMVS
+412 QETIISMVS
-421 RKNLDN
+421 RKDLDN

-452 EKYNSYPVEDG
+452 EKYNSYSEEDNK
-463 EKNKKIMLYK
+463 KNRKIMLYK

-482 KGVNFVFKSLMSK
+482 KGVNFIFKSLMSK

-504 EEALNLGANYE
+504 KEALNLGASYDE
-515 EVNKDNVHLQNQ
+515 INKDNVYFQDN
-527 EDIDLDKIRVSGDI
+527 EFIDLDKIEVSGAL

-549 GDFEDEKNEN
+549 SDFEDGKNEI
-559 KDNGYNDENSTLKD
+559 NDED
-573 DEEDLTAV
+573 DKENDNEEDLSAV
-581 AIEARIIERRIK
+581 AIEARIIAKRIK
-593 ELINPSDGKVFM
+593 ELINPSDGKCFM
-605 IFDKNLNKY
+605 VFDKNLNRY
-614 RKIRYKDIVILLRT
+614 RKITYKDIVILLRS

-642 GGIPVYADTSAG
+642 GGIPVYADINTG

-677 IYAIASMR
+677 IYTIASMR
-685 SPIFSFT
+685 SPIFAFT
-692 SEELADIRL
+692 SEELADIRI
-701 LNSDNYFYLN
+701 LNRDNYFYLN
-711 VKNIADGTYDEN
+711 VKDIAEDVYDERIN
-723 VDKDLKE
+723 KSLKDK
-730 KCSYFIGKINAW
+730 CVYFIEKIGSW
-742 REISLYMPIDE
+742 REKSLYMPIDE
-753 FIWYLYSDTSYYGY
+753 FLWYLYSDTSYYGY
-767 VGAMVNGVQR
+767 VGAMVNGIQR

-806 NKLKK
+806 NKLRK

-848 GCGKQFNLMD
+848 GCGKQFNLRD
-858 ANDSLL
+858 INDSLL

-875 IDIEKRIRYKTIQ
+875 IDIKKRIRYTTLQ

-912 TRAKEKLIITGGSS
+912 TRAKEKLIITGSSS
-926 NLQKDIEACYRA
+926 NLQKDIDACYKA
-938 VVKSSDKVIPNELL
+938 GVKGFNKVIPSELL
-952 KQKNYLKWI
+952 KQKSYLKWI
-961 ITALIKHKDG
+961 MTALIKHKDG
-971 EDLRKGKNEF
+971 DILRQGKNEF
-981 IKLSNDLSTWKIH
+981 VEISDDLSSWKIN
-994 FHRKSEFIVDNIED
+994 FHKKSDFGVENVED
-1008 SVDKEKNTILS
+1008 SIEKKNISILS
-1019 LNYNNFA
+1019 LNYSNFEV
-1026 IDKEIQRRLDFRYK
+1026 DEEIRKRLEFRYK
-1040 YKEVCVVPS
+1040 YRDVCSVPS

-1056 KRAEEEVF
+1056 KKAEEIFEPQAENLF
-1064 TSDVES
+1064 S
-1070 FFKEEKLRKK
+1070 EEKNRKK
-1080 PKFITEEKGLSKA
+1080 PKFIMEEKGLSKA

-1106 DLNRVN
+1106 DLNKVN
-1112 SIDEIKI
+1112 LLNEIKEQI
-1119 QVKSMVNNE
+1119 KNMFE
-1128 LITEEEEKT
+1128 KGLITKDEEES
-1137 INPFKIQKFFKSD
+1137 INIFKIQKFFKSN
-1150 LGLRMLKAYKE
+1150 LGQRLLKAYKE
-1161 NGEVYRELPFITE
+1161 NKQVFRELPFITE
-1174 IPIKRV
+1174 IPVKRI
-1180 EKEITSK
+1180 EKDLIDK
-1187 LFDNEKLRLQGII
+1187 IFNNEKLRLQGII
-1200 DCFFEEEDGVVL
+1200 DCFFEEDDGIVL

-1217 DYVEVGKESELL
+1217 DYVENGKEKEIL
-1229 DRYKVQIELYTETLE
+1229 DKYKVQIDLYTETLE
-1244 KIIGKKIKEKYLY
+1244 RVIGKKVKERYLY

-1262 KQVKYKN
+1262 KEVKYMD

>member
-1 MMATKWTNEQLLAIE
+1 METKWTDEQLLAIE

-37 ERIIRMITDEKN
+37 ERIIKIITDDNN

-84 PDSKVLQRQ
+84 PDSKMLQRQ

-107 FCLDVIK
+107 FCLDIIK
-114 NNFHII
+114 NNFHLI

-132 ECTLIKQDVLIELFD
+132 ECTLIKQDVLIELFE
-147 DKYNEGDKG
+147 DKYDKEDED
-156 FLNLV
+156 FLNLI

-170 EKLKSIVLKLY
+170 ERLKEIVLKLY

-200 FNIDSLEDLE
+200 FNINSLDELE
-210 KASWCKILK
+210 KASWYKVLK
-219 ESLYLDLNSAKNNLK
+219 ESLYLDLNNAKNGLD

-245 LDPYLLTLNPELNNI
+245 LAPYLLTLKPELNGI
-260 INAINSL
+260 ENAINSL
-267 NLDLNK
+267 NLDLEQ
-273 IYNAIKNI
+273 IYKAVKDI
-281 EFGRI
+281 EFAYRI
-286 KSIKKGIGDE
+286 KTVKKGIGDE
-296 LDKEKV
+296 LDKKKV

-308 TKKKINKIKEEVFS
+308 VKKKINQIKGGVFS
-322 VPLNEALD
+322 ISLDETLN

-345 VIEFSNRYSTKKREK
+345 VIEFSDRYVKKKMERV
-360 TILDFNDLEHLCLRI
+360 ILDFNDLEHLCLKI
-375 LTYSDENGEIKAS
+375 LTCNDENGEVYAS

-412 QETIINMVS
+412 QETIISMVS
-421 RKNLDN
+421 RKDLDN

-452 EKYNSYPVEDG
+452 EKYNSYSEEDNK
-463 EKNKKIMLYK
+463 KNRKIMLYK

-482 KGVNFVFKSLMSK
+482 KGVNFIFKSLMSK

-504 EEALNLGANYE
+504 KEALNLGASYDE
-515 EVNKDNVHLQNQ
+515 INKDNVYFQDN
-527 EDIDLDKIRVSGDI
+527 EFIDLDKIEVSGAL

-549 GDFEDEKNEN
+549 SDFEDGKNEI
-559 KDNGYNDENSTLKD
+559 NDED
-573 DEEDLTAV
+573 DKENDNEEDLSAV
-581 AIEARIIERRIK
+581 AIEARIIAKRIK
-593 ELINPSDGKVFM
+593 ELINPSDGKCFM
-605 IFDKNLNKY
+605 VFDKNLNRY
-614 RKIRYKDIVILLRT
+614 RKITYKDIVILLRS

-642 GGIPVYADTSAG
+642 GGIPVYADINTG

-677 IYAIASMR
+677 IYTIASMR
-685 SPIFSFT
+685 SPIFAFT
-692 SEELADIRL
+692 SEELADIRI
-701 LNSDNYFYLN
+701 LNRDNYFYLN
-711 VKNIADGTYDEN
+711 VKDIAEDVYNERIN
-723 VDKDLKE
+723 KSLKDK
-730 KCSYFIGKINAW
+730 CVYFIEKIGSW
-742 REISLYMPIDE
+742 REKSLYMPIDE
-753 FIWYLYSDTSYYGY
+753 FLWYLYSDTSYYGY
-767 VGAMVNGVQR
+767 VGAMVNGIQR

-806 NKLKK
+806 NKLRK

-848 GCGKQFNLMD
+848 GCGKQFNLRD
-858 ANDSLL
+858 INDSLL

-875 IDIEKRIRYKTIQ
+875 IDIKKRIRYTTLQ

-912 TRAKEKLIITGGSS
+912 TRAKEKLIITGSS
-926 NLQKDIEACYRA
+926 YNLQKDIDACYKA
-938 VVKSSDKVIPNELL
+938 GVKGFNKVIPSELL
-952 KQKNYLKWI
+952 KQKSYLKWI
-961 ITALIKHKDG
+961 MTALIKHKDG
-971 EDLRKGKNEF
+971 DILRQGKNEF
-981 IKLSNDLSTWKIH
+981 VEISDDLSSWKIN
-994 FHRKSEFIVDNIED
+994 FHKKSDFGTENVED
-1008 SVDKEKNTILS
+1008 SIEKKNISILS
-1019 LNYNNFA
+1019 LNYSNFEV
-1026 IDKEIQRRLDFRYK
+1026 DEEIRKRLEFRYK
-1040 YKEVCVVPS
+1040 YRDVCSVPS

-1056 KRAEEEVF
+1056 KKAEEEIF
-1064 TSDVES
+1064 EPQAENLFS
-1070 FFKEEKLRKK
+1070 EEKNRKK
-1080 PKFITEEKGLSKA
+1080 PRFIMEEKGLSKA

-1106 DLNRVN
+1106 DLNKVN
-1112 SIDEIKI
+1112 LLNEIKEQI
-1119 QVKSMVNNE
+1119 KNMFE
-1128 LITEEEEKT
+1128 KGLITKDEEES
-1137 INPFKIQKFFKSD
+1137 INIFKIQKFFKSN
-1150 LGLRMLKAYKE
+1150 LGQRLLKAYKE
-1161 NGEVYRELPFITE
+1161 NKQVFRELPFITE
-1174 IPIKRV
+1174 IPVKRI
-1180 EKEITSK
+1180 EKDLIDK
-1187 LFDNEKLRLQGII
+1187 IFNNEKLRLQGII
-1200 DCFFEEEDGVVL
+1200 DCFFEEDDGIVL

-1217 DYVEVGKESELL
+1217 DYVENGKEKEIL
-1229 DRYKVQIELYTETLE
+1229 DKYRVQIDLYTETLE
-1244 KIIGKKIKEKYLY
+1244 RVIGKKVKERYLY

-1262 KQVKYKN
+1262 KEVKYMD

>member
-1 MMATKWTNEQLLAIE
+1 METKWTDEQLLAIE

-37 ERIIRMITDEKN
+37 ERIIKIITDDNN

-72 IGDAISKKLEEM
+72 IGDAISKRLEEI
-84 PDSKVLQRQ
+84 PDSKMLQRQ

-107 FCLDVIK
+107 FCLDIIK
-114 NNFHII
+114 NNFHLI

-132 ECTLIKQDVLIELFD
+132 ECTLIKQDVLIELFE
-147 DKYNEGDKG
+147 DKYDKEDEG
-156 FLNLV
+156 FLNLI
-161 EAYCTNRDD
+161 EAYCTNRGD
-170 EKLKSIVLKLY
+170 ERLKEIVLKLY

-200 FNIDSLEDLE
+200 FNINSLDELE
-210 KASWCKILK
+210 KASWYKVLK
-219 ESLYLDLNSAKNNLK
+219 ESLYLDLNNAKNGLD

-245 LDPYLLTLNPELNNI
+245 LAPYLLTLKPELNGI
-260 INAINSL
+260 ENAINSL
-267 NLDLNK
+267 NLNLEQ
-273 IYNAIKNI
+273 IYKAIKDI
-281 EFGRI
+281 EFAYRI
-286 KSIKKGIGDE
+286 KTVKKGLGDE
-296 LDKEKV
+296 LDKKKV

-308 TKKKINKIKEEVFS
+308 VKKKINQIKGGVFS
-322 VPLNEALD
+322 VSLDETLN

-345 VIEFSNRYSTKKREK
+345 VIEFSDRYVKKKMERV
-360 TILDFNDLEHLCLRI
+360 ILDFNDLEHLCLKI
-375 LTYSDENGEIKAS
+375 LTCNDENGEVYAS

-412 QETIINMVS
+412 QETIISMVS
-421 RKNLDN
+421 RKDLDN

-452 EKYNSYPVEDG
+452 EKYNSYSEEDNK
-463 EKNKKIMLYK
+463 KNRKIMLYK

-482 KGVNFVFKSLMSK
+482 KGVNFIFKSLMSK

-504 EEALNLGANYE
+504 KEALNLGASYDE
-515 EVNKDNVHLQNQ
+515 INKDNVYFQDNVF
-527 EDIDLDKIRVSGDI
+527 IDLDKIEVSGAL

-549 GDFEDEKNEN
+549 SDFEDGKNEI
-559 KDNGYNDENSTLKD
+559 NDED
-573 DEEDLTAV
+573 DKENDNEEDLSAV
-581 AIEARIIERRIK
+581 AIEARIIAKRIK
-593 ELINPSDGKVFM
+593 ELINPSDGKCFM
-605 IFDKNLNKY
+605 VFDKNLNRY
-614 RKIRYKDIVILLRT
+614 RKITYKDIVILLRS

-642 GGIPVYADTSAG
+642 GGIPVYADINTG

-677 IYAIASMR
+677 IYTIASMR
-685 SPIFSFT
+685 SPIFAFT
-692 SEELADIRL
+692 SEELADIRI
-701 LNSDNYFYLN
+701 LNRDNYFYLN
-711 VKNIADGTYDEN
+711 VKDIAEDVYDERIN
-723 VDKDLKE
+723 KSLKDK
-730 KCSYFIGKINAW
+730 CVYFIEKIGSW
-742 REISLYMPIDE
+742 REKSLYMPIDE
-753 FIWYLYSDTSYYGY
+753 FLWYLYSDTSYYGY
-767 VGAMVNGVQR
+767 VGAMVNGIQR

-806 NKLKK
+806 NKLRK

-848 GCGKQFNLMD
+848 GCGKQFNLRD
-858 ANDSLL
+858 INDSLL

-875 IDIEKRIRYKTIQ
+875 IDIKKRIRYTTLQ

-912 TRAKEKLIITGGSS
+912 TRAKEKLIITGSSS
-926 NLQKDIEACYRA
+926 NLQKDIDACYKA
-938 VVKSSDKVIPNELL
+938 GVKGFNKVIPSELL
-952 KQKNYLKWI
+952 KQKSYLKWI
-961 ITALIKHKDG
+961 MTALIKHKDG
-971 EDLRKGKNEF
+971 DILRQGKNEF
-981 IKLSNDLSTWKIH
+981 VEISDDLSSWKIN
-994 FHRKSEFIVDNIED
+994 FYKKSDFGVENVGDSIEKKNI
-1008 SVDKEKNTILS
+1008 SILS
-1019 LNYNNFA
+1019 LNYSNFEV
-1026 IDKEIQRRLDFRYK
+1026 DEEIRKRLEFRYK
-1040 YKEVCVVPS
+1040 YRDVCSVPS

-1056 KRAEEEVF
+1056 KKAEEEIF
-1064 TSDVES
+1064 EPQAENLFS
-1070 FFKEEKLRKK
+1070 EEKNRKK
-1080 PKFITEEKGLSKA
+1080 PKFIMEEKGLSKA

-1106 DLNRVN
+1106 DLNKVN
-1112 SIDEIKI
+1112 LLNEIKEQI
-1119 QVKSMVNNE
+1119 KNMFE
-1128 LITEEEEKT
+1128 KGLITKDEEES
-1137 INPFKIQKFFKSD
+1137 INIFKIQKFFKSN
-1150 LGLRMLKAYKE
+1150 LGQRLLKAYKE
-1161 NGEVYRELPFITE
+1161 NKQVFRELPFITE
-1174 IPIKRV
+1174 IPVKRI
-1180 EKEITSK
+1180 EKDLIDK
-1187 LFDNEKLRLQGII
+1187 IFNNEKLRLQGII
-1200 DCFFEEEDGVVL
+1200 DCFFEEDDGIVL

-1217 DYVEVGKESELL
+1217 DYVENGKEKEIL
-1229 DRYKVQIELYTETLE
+1229 DKYKVQIDLYTETLE
-1244 KIIGKKIKEKYLY
+1244 RVIGKKVKERYLY

-1262 KQVKYKN
+1262 KEVKYMD

>member
-1 MMATKWTNEQLLAIE
+1 METKWTDEQLLAIE

-37 ERIIRMITDEKN
+37 ERIIKIITDDNN

-84 PDSKVLQRQ
+84 PDSKMLQRQ

-107 FCLDVIK
+107 FCLDIIK
-114 NNFHII
+114 NNFHLI

-132 ECTLIKQDVLIELFD
+132 ECTLIKQDVLIELFE
-147 DKYNEGDKG
+147 DKYDKEDEG
-156 FLNLV
+156 FLNLI

-170 EKLKSIVLKLY
+170 ERLKEIVLKLY

-200 FNIDSLEDLE
+200 FNINSLDELE
-210 KASWCKILK
+210 KASWYKVLK
-219 ESLYLDLNSAKNNLK
+219 ESLYLDLNNAKNGLD

-245 LDPYLLTLNPELNNI
+245 LAPYLLNLKPELNGI
-260 INAINSL
+260 ENAINSL
-267 NLDLNK
+267 NLNLEQ
-273 IYNAIKNI
+273 IYKAIKDI
-281 EFGRI
+281 EFAYRI
-286 KSIKKGIGDE
+286 KTVKKGLGDE
-296 LDKEKV
+296 LDKKKV

-308 TKKKINKIKEEVFS
+308 VKKKINQIKGGVFS
-322 VPLNEALD
+322 VSLDETLN

-345 VIEFSNRYSTKKREK
+345 VIEFSDRYVKKKMERV
-360 TILDFNDLEHLCLRI
+360 ILDFNDLEHLCLKI
-375 LTYSDENGEIKAS
+375 LTCNDENGEVYAS

-412 QETIINMVS
+412 QETIISMVS
-421 RKNLDN
+421 RKDLDN

-452 EKYNSYPVEDG
+452 EKYNSYSEEDNK
-463 EKNKKIMLYK
+463 KNRKIMLYK

-482 KGVNFVFKSLMSK
+482 KGVNFIFKSLMSK

-504 EEALNLGANYE
+504 KEALNLGASYDE
-515 EVNKDNVHLQNQ
+515 INKDNVYFQDN
-527 EDIDLDKIRVSGDI
+527 EFIDLDKIEVSGAL

-549 GDFEDEKNEN
+549 SDFEDGKNEI
-559 KDNGYNDENSTLKD
+559 NDED
-573 DEEDLTAV
+573 DKENDNEEDLSAV
-581 AIEARIIERRIK
+581 AIEARIIAKRIK
-593 ELINPSDGKVFM
+593 ELINPSDGKCFM
-605 IFDKNLNKY
+605 VFDKNLNRY
-614 RKIRYKDIVILLRT
+614 RKITYKDIVILLRS

-642 GGIPVYADTSAG
+642 GGIPVYADINTG

-677 IYAIASMR
+677 IYTIASMR
-685 SPIFSFT
+685 SPIFAFT
-692 SEELADIRL
+692 SEELADIRI
-701 LNSDNYFYLN
+701 LNRDNYFYLN
-711 VKNIADGTYDEN
+711 VKDIAEDVYDERIN
-723 VDKDLKE
+723 KSLKDK
-730 KCSYFIGKINAW
+730 CVYFIEKIGSW
-742 REISLYMPIDE
+742 REKSLYMPIDE
-753 FIWYLYSDTSYYGY
+753 FLWYLYSDTSYYGY
-767 VGAMVNGVQR
+767 VGAMVNGIQR

-806 NKLKK
+806 NKLRK

-848 GCGKQFNLMD
+848 GCGKQFNLRD
-858 ANDSLL
+858 INDSLL

-875 IDIEKRIRYKTIQ
+875 IDIKKRIRYTTLQ

-912 TRAKEKLIITGGSS
+912 TRAKEKLIITGSS
-926 NLQKDIEACYRA
+926 YNLQKDIDACYKA
-938 VVKSSDKVIPNELL
+938 GVKGFNKVIPSELL
-952 KQKNYLKWI
+952 KQKSYLKWI
-961 ITALIKHKDG
+961 MTALIKHKDG
-971 EDLRKGKNEF
+971 DILRQGKNEF
-981 IKLSNDLSTWKIH
+981 VEISDDLSSWKIN
-994 FHRKSEFIVDNIED
+994 FHKKSDFGVENVED
-1008 SVDKEKNTILS
+1008 SIEKKNISILS
-1019 LNYNNFA
+1019 LNYSNFEV
-1026 IDKEIQRRLDFRYK
+1026 DEEIRKRLEFRYK
-1040 YKEVCVVPS
+1040 YRDVCSVPS

-1056 KRAEEEVF
+1056 KKAEEEIF
-1064 TSDVES
+1064 EPQAENLFS
-1070 FFKEEKLRKK
+1070 EEKNRKK
-1080 PKFITEEKGLSKA
+1080 PKFIMEEKGLSKA

-1106 DLNRVN
+1106 DLNKVN
-1112 SIDEIKI
+1112 LLNEIKEQI
-1119 QVKSMVNNE
+1119 KNMFE
-1128 LITEEEEKT
+1128 KGLITKDEEES
-1137 INPFKIQKFFKSD
+1137 INIFKIQKFFKSN
-1150 LGLRMLKAYKE
+1150 LGQRLLKAYKE
-1161 NGEVYRELPFITE
+1161 NKQVFRELPFITE
-1174 IPIKRV
+1174 IPVKRI
-1180 EKEITSK
+1180 EKDLIDK
-1187 LFDNEKLRLQGII
+1187 IFNNEKLRLQGII
-1200 DCFFEEEDGVVL
+1200 DCFFEEDDGIVL

-1217 DYVEVGKESELL
+1217 DYVENGKEKEIL
-1229 DRYKVQIELYTETLE
+1229 DKYRVQIDLYTETLE
-1244 KIIGKKIKEKYLY
+1244 RVIGKKVKERYLY

-1262 KQVKYKN
+1262 KEVKYMD

>member
-1 MMATKWTNEQLLAIE
+1 METKWTDEQLLAIE
-16 TRGKNL
+16 IRGKNL

-37 ERIIRMITDEKN
+37 ERIIKIITDDNN

-72 IGDAISKKLEEM
+72 IGDAISKKLEEI
-84 PDSKVLQRQ
+84 PDSKMLQRQ

-107 FCLDVIK
+107 FCLDIIK
-114 NNFHII
+114 NNFHLI

-132 ECTLIKQDVLIELFD
+132 ECTLIKQDVLIELFE
-147 DKYNEGDKG
+147 DKYDKEDEG
-156 FLNLV
+156 FLNLI

-170 EKLKSIVLKLY
+170 ERLKEIVLKLY

-200 FNIDSLEDLE
+200 FNINSLDELE
-210 KASWCKILK
+210 KASWYKVLK
-219 ESLYLDLNSAKNNLK
+219 ESLYLDLNNAKNGLD

-245 LDPYLLTLNPELNNI
+245 LAPYLLTLKPELNGI
-260 INAINSL
+260 ENAINSL
-267 NLDLNK
+267 NLDLEQ
-273 IYNAIKNI
+273 IYKAVKDI
-281 EFGRI
+281 EFAYRI
-286 KSIKKGIGDE
+286 KTVKKGLGDE
-296 LDKEKV
+296 LDKKKV

-308 TKKKINKIKEEVFS
+308 VKKKINQIKGGVFS
-322 VPLNEALD
+322 VSLDETLN

-345 VIEFSNRYSTKKREK
+345 VIEFSDRYVKKKMERV
-360 TILDFNDLEHLCLRI
+360 ILDFNDLEHLCLKI
-375 LTYSDENGEIKAS
+375 LTCNDENGEVYAS

-412 QETIINMVS
+412 QETIISMVS
-421 RKNLDN
+421 RKDLDN

-452 EKYNSYPVEDG
+452 EKYNSYSEEDNK
-463 EKNKKIMLYK
+463 KNRKIMLYK

-482 KGVNFVFKSLMSK
+482 KGVNFIFKSLMSK

-504 EEALNLGANYE
+504 KEALNLGASYDE
-515 EVNKDNVHLQNQ
+515 INKDNVYFQDNVF
-527 EDIDLDKIRVSGDI
+527 IDLDKIEVSGAL

-549 GDFEDEKNEN
+549 SDFEDGKNEI
-559 KDNGYNDENSTLKD
+559 NDED
-573 DEEDLTAV
+573 DKENDNEEDLSAV
-581 AIEARIIERRIK
+581 AIEARIIAKRIK
-593 ELINPSDGKVFM
+593 ELINPSDGKCFM
-605 IFDKNLNKY
+605 VFDKNLNRY
-614 RKIRYKDIVILLRT
+614 RKITYKDIVILLRS

-642 GGIPVYADTSAG
+642 GGIPVYADINTG

-677 IYAIASMR
+677 IYTIASMR
-685 SPIFSFT
+685 SPIFAFT
-692 SEELADIRL
+692 SEELADIRI
-701 LNSDNYFYLN
+701 LNRDNYFYLN
-711 VKNIADGTYDEN
+711 VKDIAEDVYDERIN
-723 VDKDLKE
+723 KSLKDK
-730 KCSYFIGKINAW
+730 CVYFIEKIGSW
-742 REISLYMPIDE
+742 REKSLYMPIDE
-753 FIWYLYSDTSYYGY
+753 FLWYLYSDTSYYGY
-767 VGAMVNGVQR
+767 VGAMVNGIQR

-806 NKLKK
+806 NKLRK

-848 GCGKQFNLMD
+848 GCGKQFNLRD
-858 ANDSLL
+858 INDSLL

-875 IDIEKRIRYKTIQ
+875 IDIKKRIRYTTLQ

-912 TRAKEKLIITGGSS
+912 TRAKEKLIITGSSS
-926 NLQKDIEACYRA
+926 NLQKDIDAWYKA
-938 VVKSSDKVIPNELL
+938 GVKGFNKVIPSELL
-952 KQKNYLKWI
+952 KQKSYLKWI
-961 ITALIKHKDG
+961 MTALIKHKDG
-971 EDLRKGKNEF
+971 DILRQGKNEF
-981 IKLSNDLSTWKIH
+981 VEISDDLSSWKIN
-994 FHRKSEFIVDNIED
+994 FYKKSDFGVENVGDSIEKKNI
-1008 SVDKEKNTILS
+1008 SILS
-1019 LNYNNFA
+1019 LNYSNFEV
-1026 IDKEIQRRLDFRYK
+1026 DEEIRKRLEFRYK
-1040 YKEVCVVPS
+1040 YRDVCSVPS

-1056 KRAEEEVF
+1056 KKAEEEIF
-1064 TSDVES
+1064 EPQAENLFS
-1070 FFKEEKLRKK
+1070 EEKNRKK
-1080 PKFITEEKGLSKA
+1080 PKFIMEEKGLSKA

-1106 DLNRVN
+1106 DLNKVN
-1112 SIDEIKI
+1112 LLNEIKEQI
-1119 QVKSMVNNE
+1119 KNMFE
-1128 LITEEEEKT
+1128 KGLITKDEEES
-1137 INPFKIQKFFKSD
+1137 INIFKIQKFFKSN
-1150 LGLRMLKAYKE
+1150 LGQRLLKAYKE
-1161 NGEVYRELPFITE
+1161 NKQVFRELPFITE
-1174 IPIKRV
+1174 IPVKRI
-1180 EKEITSK
+1180 EKDLIDK
-1187 LFDNEKLRLQGII
+1187 IFNNEKLRLQGII
-1200 DCFFEEEDGVVL
+1200 DCFFEEDDGIVL

-1217 DYVEVGKESELL
+1217 DYVENGKEKEIL
-1229 DRYKVQIELYTETLE
+1229 DKYKVQIDLYTETLE
-1244 KIIGKKIKEKYLY
+1244 RVIGKKVKERYLY

-1262 KQVKYKN
+1262 KEVKYMD

>member
-1 MMATKWTNEQLLAIE
+1 METKWTDEQLLAIE

-37 ERIIRMITDEKN
+37 ERIIKIITDDNN

-72 IGDAISKKLEEM
+72 IGDAISKKLEEI
-84 PDSKVLQRQ
+84 PDSKMLQRQ

-107 FCLDVIK
+107 FCLDIIK
-114 NNFHII
+114 NNFHLI

-132 ECTLIKQDVLIELFD
+132 ECTLIKQDVLIELFE
-147 DKYNEGDKG
+147 DKYDKEDEG
-156 FLNLV
+156 FLNLI

-170 EKLKSIVLKLY
+170 ERLKEIVLKLY

-200 FNIDSLEDLE
+200 FNINSLDELE
-210 KASWCKILK
+210 KASWYKVLK
-219 ESLYLDLNSAKNNLK
+219 ESLYLDLNNAKNGLD

-245 LDPYLLTLNPELNNI
+245 LAPYLLTLKPELNGI
-260 INAINSL
+260 ENAINSL
-267 NLDLNK
+267 NLDLEQ
-273 IYNAIKNI
+273 IYKAVKDI
-281 EFGRI
+281 EFAYRI
-286 KSIKKGIGDE
+286 KTVKKGLGDE
-296 LDKEKV
+296 LDKKKV

-308 TKKKINKIKEEVFS
+308 VKKKINQIKGGVFS
-322 VPLNEALD
+322 VSLDETLN

-345 VIEFSNRYSTKKREK
+345 VIEFSDRYVKKKMERV
-360 TILDFNDLEHLCLRI
+360 ILDFNDLEHLCLKI
-375 LTYSDENGEIKAS
+375 LTCNDENGEVYAS

-412 QETIINMVS
+412 QETIISMVS
-421 RKNLDN
+421 RKDLDN

-452 EKYNSYPVEDG
+452 EKYNSYSEEDNK
-463 EKNKKIMLYK
+463 KNRKIMLYK

-482 KGVNFVFKSLMSK
+482 KGVNFIFKSLMSK

-504 EEALNLGANYE
+504 KEALNLGASYDE
-515 EVNKDNVHLQNQ
+515 INKDNVYFQDN
-527 EDIDLDKIRVSGDI
+527 EFIDLDKIEVSGAL

-549 GDFEDEKNEN
+549 SDFEDGKNEI
-559 KDNGYNDENSTLKD
+559 NDED
-573 DEEDLTAV
+573 DKENDNEEDLSAV
-581 AIEARIIERRIK
+581 AIEARIIAKRIK
-593 ELINPSDGKVFM
+593 ELINPSDGKCFM
-605 IFDKNLNKY
+605 VFDKNLNRY
-614 RKIRYKDIVILLRT
+614 RKITYKDIVILLRS

-642 GGIPVYADTSAG
+642 GGIPVYADINTG

-677 IYAIASMR
+677 IYTIASMR
-685 SPIFSFT
+685 SPIFAFT
-692 SEELADIRL
+692 SEELADIRI
-701 LNSDNYFYLN
+701 LNRDNYFYLN
-711 VKNIADGTYDEN
+711 VKDIAEDVYDERIN
-723 VDKDLKE
+723 KSLKDK
-730 KCSYFIGKINAW
+730 CAYFIEKIGGW
-742 REISLYMPIDE
+742 REKSLYMPIDE
-753 FIWYLYSDTSYYGY
+753 FLWYLYSDTSYYGY
-767 VGAMVNGVQR
+767 VGAMVNGIQR

-806 NKLKK
+806 NKLRK

-848 GCGKQFNLMD
+848 GCGKQFNLRD
-858 ANDSLL
+858 INDSLL

-875 IDIEKRIRYKTIQ
+875 IDVKKRIRYTTLQ

-912 TRAKEKLIITGGSS
+912 TRAKEKLIITGSSS
-926 NLQKDIEACYRA
+926 NLQKDIDACYKA
-938 VVKSSDKVIPNELL
+938 GVKGFNKVIPSELL
-952 KQKNYLKWI
+952 KQKSYLKWI
-961 ITALIKHKDG
+961 MTALIKHKDG
-971 EDLRKGKNEF
+971 DILRQGKNEF
-981 IKLSNDLSTWKIH
+981 VEISDDLSSWKIN
-994 FHRKSEFIVDNIED
+994 FYKKSDFGVENVGDSIEKKNI
-1008 SVDKEKNTILS
+1008 SILS
-1019 LNYNNFA
+1019 LNYSNFEV
-1026 IDKEIQRRLDFRYK
+1026 DEEIRKRLEFRYK
-1040 YKEVCVVPS
+1040 YRDVCSVPS

-1056 KRAEEEVF
+1056 KKAEEEIF
-1064 TSDVES
+1064 EPQAENLFS
-1070 FFKEEKLRKK
+1070 EEKNRKK
-1080 PKFITEEKGLSKA
+1080 PKFIIEEKGLSKA

-1106 DLNRVN
+1106 DLNKVN
-1112 SIDEIKI
+1112 LLNEIKEQI
-1119 QVKSMVNNE
+1119 KNMFE
-1128 LITEEEEKT
+1128 KGLITKDEEES
-1137 INPFKIQKFFKSD
+1137 INIFKIYKFFKSN
-1150 LGLRMLKAYKE
+1150 LGKRLLKAYKE
-1161 NGEVYRELPFITE
+1161 NKQVFRELPFITE
-1174 IPIKRV
+1174 IPVKRID
-1180 EKEITSK
+1180 KDLIDK
-1187 LFDNEKLRLQGII
+1187 IFNNEKLRLQGII
-1200 DCFFEEEDGVVL
+1200 DCFFEEDDGIVL

-1217 DYVEVGKESELL
+1217 DYVENGKEKEIL
-1229 DRYKVQIELYTETLE
+1229 DKYKVQIDLYTETLE
-1244 KIIGKKIKEKYLY
+1244 RVIGKKVKERYLY

-1262 KQVKYKN
+1262 KEVKYMD